1 MQTVNSYLK
10 NKKKK
15 EKTNGYKMKTVN
27 EIAKAN
33 KIDLSNL
40 EVKQDTSGLF
50 KDSNGGFLK
59 TVGGTLG
66 DLATDIGEGFLRA
79 VEGTTDWAQYRIS
92 DYERWLSK
100 QQKKAF
106 DKLGMEKVGNKIS
119 GLSKTASEK
128 LINNAKVDSTGA
140 LFGKNENQNL
150 FKKGWTNKLE
160 DNSILGDTADTIN
173 QGIGQ
178 IGAMV
183 GMSYLGGTALGG
195 TNAVSGTATALNRAN
210 KMRKATSAL
219 TSYSSAYGNA
229 RSEAYKNGAND
240 ETANK
245 TAMISGFSEAIS
257 EQFFDGIPGLK
268 SQGWANNLTGKVAGS
283 LEKSFGTKIGKTF
296 MKVTD
301 ALGEG
306 SEEIISNV
314 LQATGNDIAHALD
327 KNYNYGMENQTGN
340 ILKDSYNALTSEESL
355 KSFFTAAMTSALVGG
370 ADTFL
375 TTTQKNTIIK
385 EYAKEN
391 DISFAEA
398 KKQFETT
405 INDETNAIAGN
416 KSFNEKMD
424 IQENI
429 KRQELDNMKKG
440 IFIEKGQRDQAFQ
453 YNETENEQ
461 VNNML
466 KSLSE
471 KGNNT
476 SENHATAKMAE
487 KLIKDLGLNIE
498 FTNSE
503 ELRAKGLPEADGY
516 KEGNKL
522 VLNLNSNKLTSYVM
536 GHETTHFLENQ
547 GELYDAVS
555 KAVFDLATTK
565 GIHDGEVAKIK
576 KLYANIIDNKV
587 NEEMQNKGRALT
599 EQEINKITDDIV
611 RSELTANYVGEFF
624 TDEEFFRTLGKEN
637 PSILQK
643 LAEFFDELLS
653 KITGN
658 TERQQI
664 HEAKRKIKKVYA
676 EYMNGSQINLENSQE
691 VQMQNKGIT
700 EQKQQDSI
708 NIPTKQETTQKQE
721 INKSSEVN
729 LPTAEKIENKNK
741 ENAQKNENTV
751 KKTEKTDNETKTTE
765 ENIPTKTKIDNEE
778 GIKKIKEKYDTTE
791 KVTGSKKTIVLS
803 NGEKLSGT
811 YKLIEA
817 GNVSASHNA
826 ETFEKTEGFPTTENG
841 TTVNDRDYQSDKNA
855 QNLVT
860 QKSDNFDG
868 RAFADNGVIVT
879 KDGIVVSGNDRTMS
893 GDLAAKKGTDTAYI
907 EYLKDNA
914 SQFGFTVEQIDNM
927 KHPRVVF
934 ELNKK
939 LPYDTKTFAM
949 FNKDA
954 KKSKSVSERAKEIGK
969 TIDKDTINSVSEIID
984 NFDTI
989 DDLYNNEKA
998 TRELI
1003 SLMQAKNIIDSN
1015 DLSDVYN
1022 GSKFTGSGK
1031 DLVESVILGSVI
1043 NEDNAKYFSNN
1054 NDLKFKVMKAAPAL
1068 IQNKTL
1074 NDYSINELFNN
1085 AVEVYK
1091 KASSSKMTLDEFTSQ
1106 SNIFGDNDVDL
1117 VTKRIAQLLETKGY
1131 KNLRNFIEKYNAMAE
1146 FPASGQTDIF
1156 SGGQVETKEDIL
1168 RKALNIDD
1176 NTEIQYLISDR
1187 QYNIND
1193 FARRFAKANNYKN
1206 EISMDF
1212 ISKVANAYAY
1222 GEYDPNYNYTNV
1234 DDIEDSKFANDLIEK
1249 IKFELDKKGYHLNE
1263 LEDRFVKNDRQYSL
1277 SEDSKIRKAV
1287 NEGIDDVG
1295 ENGRFDTD
1303 RNTEILYDAIYTNA
1317 EKQLGRELTDADY
1330 TKIDEILDSYYKDG
1344 YYVTDNSFSLEEYAD
1359 VMLNKM
1365 NEVDSKLEDLGFEAN
1380 ESRSTY
1386 PGLMASRYYIKDG
1399 IQVRVGDHKNSTGYD
1414 ATFTRKELYNMTSDD
1429 IVNYVVEEYNRK
1441 SNTKYSLTDNQGRK
1455 LTKEQQEY
1463 FKNSKVVDD
1472 KGNLLTVY
1480 RGEPTKGKTEYIAKK
1495 GGGNKENNEYGIY
1508 FTNSKDFA
1516 KDFAFERIQ
1525 DPNDIFFVKKG
1536 KEGELK
1542 ESYLN
1547 ITNPLNLGTISREEI
1562 SNLYD
1567 YASDMGKLDGKEAFI
1582 NNMLNWQRI
1591 GNHQLMKMNLDMKKI
1606 ADNTIYDGLIAKLN
1620 VQGDEIE
1627 YAVFNSNQIKNVDN
1641 TKPTTN
1647 ADIRYMLSDNGEM
1660 VDKESGEKVTFN
1672 ATPVQSQLPIDSD
1685 KSLMVIHNLGEK
1697 KMNGIL
1703 DLGGIPVPSIAVTDP
1718 NIVDHNGFGDISLLF
1733 DKSTID
1739 PADIRNE
1746 IYDRDIWSPTQPQ
1759 IDYNIDENKLEE
1771 VSNKLGIRTY
1781 DLEDFAE
1788 NNSTPEYLADRLS
1801 IVEEIVDKYV
1811 KDNNIEYEEGYKK
1824 PEMRVNFND
1833 NDNIRNFVIDNDFD
1847 VNKLVNNENLKQKY
1861 FELIKE
1867 FYDKSPLQGMAQQAY
1882 KDKIEQLNNFIDVQK
1897 GAGDGIVRVLK
1908 RYQDDFET
1916 IKSGENKII
1925 DEWQTNKNKKE
1936 AALNNGLKEYLV
1948 KEIQPLFTEKGIYNG
1963 KDYLTPSGNRRSF
1976 WQLHDEYNL
1985 ENLVN
1990 ALTKGETTGSEK
2002 TLVTGYGQIQAKMSN
2017 KFNSIEDIKN
2027 AKNQLMPEAEVKK
2040 ITEEYSNAIAEDI
2053 DELSKY
2059 MYDSMFSFDNAS
2071 NLIFD
2076 YASEK
2081 THDEKSFMKNAKE
2094 YGINRVPTELINKIN
2109 SDLEN
2114 LKNIPTD
2121 YFEAKP
2127 QRAVGLDEIQAAIIP
2142 SNTSAELKQRINDA
2156 GINYYEYDPTIE
2168 GDRNRVINQFNDL
2181 KFMLKGDEMS
2191 GIYTPKNQFTN
2202 RLSDGLIQENLP
2214 TEEATNLPTSNTN
2227 NEEEN
2232 IFEKPTRR
2240 QVIDRN
2246 RQLAREQLGDITK
2259 IKDKKKGI
2267 MYQINTMKRNL
2278 RDIMTPE
2285 QAKSMYETYFRPIT
2299 ENNAKMEKDITS
2311 YNERIQKYN
2320 LNNEESVYT
2329 QMLGE
2334 LRYNPDSELTS
2345 KEVNDYYNKNS
2356 RKIDA
2361 GKVDKAIEEFRS
2373 IYDELI
2379 GRVNQTLTANGYK
2392 EIEYRQGYFPHFIE
2406 EKATSP
2412 IGKFAEKLGWKVKSG
2427 QLPTDIAGITDQ
2439 FKPGKTWTTFSQH
2452 RTGDATDYN
2461 ALKGLDNYLRGAMDV
2476 IHHTNDIQK
2485 LRALEN
2491 EIRYQYS
2498 EKGIKEKIDSIYADD
2513 TLDMEEKNDAIYTLT
2528 NNMRNSG
2535 LGNFVTEI
2543 RNYTDN
2549 LANKKAFGD
2558 RSMEQQFG
2566 RDTYSIMQNIN
2577 SRVSANMVGGNIS
2590 SALTNFIPITQAW
2603 SQLSTKNLMKGMYES
2618 IKASIKDDGFA
2629 NNSVYLTNRT
2639 KKAERLYKSGLDK
2652 INDKLGVPFEAIDSF
2667 TSNTIVRA
2675 KYHDNIEKGMS
2686 EQEAIRNADEFA
2698 KDVMAGRSK
2707 GDMPT
2712 IMNQKN
2718 PLMKLMTAFQL
2729 EVNNQYG
2736 YMFKDIPAD
2745 LGDEA
2750 KRKLVGAF
2758 IKMFFGAWL
2767 YNQLSEKVTGR
2778 KSAFSPIDMAIDDI
2792 KTATNENLDLG
2803 DKISAIA
2810 EDTAQELPF
2819 VGGLLGGGR
2828 LPIQSA
2834 IPYENP
2840 LEMVTGTISDVSK
2853 TFDEDES
2860 KKKNAIKKLMK
2871 EWSKP
2876 VYYVAM
2882 PFGGGQIKKTI
2893 EGISMYNEN
2902 LPVAGSYT
2910 DSGKL
2915 RFEAPE
2921 DTLGKLQAAVFGQYA
2936 SKNAREYFDNGY
2948 QPLTE
2953 KQINTALDAGLNI
2966 NEYREYNSGIK
2977 AQENNNDKINYIN
2990 NLPLEN
2996 EQKNV
3001 LANDVLKR
3009 KEKVDISDYGNYGS
3023 LEEFDYANKNPGKY
3037 NAITQITDYDSYN
3050 EYKKKINE
3058 IKDQYEDTN
3067 ERKQAVF
3074 SYINSLE
3081 LNKYQKLMLQK
3092 LASGY
3097 SIKNYKREM
3106 QNYINSL
3113 ELSAAEKQQID
3124 DALFK

>member
-50 KDSNGGFLK
+50 QDSKGGFLK

-66 DLATDIGEGFLRA
+66 DLASDIGEGFLRA

-92 DYERWLSK
+92 DYEKWLSK

-160 DNSILGDTADTIN
+160 ENSILGDTADTIN

-183 GMSYLGGTALGG
+183 GMSHLGGTVLGG

-405 INDETNAIAGN
+405 INDETKAIAGN

-637 PSILQK
+637 PSILQR

-691 VQMQNKGIT
+691 VQMKNKVIT

-751 KKTEKTDNETKTTE
+751 KKIEKTDNETKTTE

-969 TIDKDTINSVSEIID
+969 TIDEDTINSVSEIID

-1015 DLSDVYN
+1015 DLSDIYN

-1091 KASSSKMTLDEFTSQ
+1091 KASSSKMTLDEFTNQ

-1263 LEDRFVKNDRQYSL
+1263 LEDRFVKNDRQYML
-1277 SEDSKIRKAV
+1277 SD
-1287 NEGIDDVG
+1287 
-1295 ENGRFDTD
+1295 
-1303 RNTEILYDAIYTNA
+1303 
-1317 EKQLGRELTDADY
+1317 
-1330 TKIDEILDSYYKDG
+1330 
-1344 YYVTDNSFSLEEYAD
+1344 
-1359 VMLNKM
+1359 
-1365 NEVDSKLEDLGFEAN
+1365 
-1380 ESRSTY
+1380 
-1386 PGLMASRYYIKDG
+1386 
-1399 IQVRVGDHKNSTGYD
+1399 
-1414 ATFTRKELYNMTSDD
+1414 
-1429 IVNYVVEEYNRK
+1429 
-1441 SNTKYSLTDNQGRK
+1441 TDNQGRK

-1567 YASDMGKLDGKEAFI
+1567 YASDMGKLDGKETFI

-1591 GNHQLMKMNLDMKKI
+1591 GNHQLMKMNLDMKEI

-1627 YAVFNSNQIKNVDN
+1627 YAVFNSNQIKSVDN

-1647 ADIRYMLSDNGEM
+1647 ADIRYMLSDDDLNKYIFDKDFYNQFQYENKEKITKSVEELQKELETIDESNDDGWEKGYNIRQDIKALKNGYDNQYDYIVSREKERLTEQYQRGQL
-1660 VDKESGEKVTFN
+1660 DKKI
-1672 ATPVQSQLPIDSD
+1672 Q
-1685 KSLMVIHNLGEK
+1685 EK
-1697 KMNGIL
+1697 KN
-1703 DLGGIPVPSIAVTDP
+1703 
-1718 NIVDHNGFGDISLLF
+1718 
-1733 DKSTID
+1733 
-1739 PADIRNE
+1739 
-1746 IYDRDIWSPTQPQ
+1746 
-1759 IDYNIDENKLEE
+1759 
-1771 VSNKLGIRTY
+1771 
-1781 DLEDFAE
+1781 
-1788 NNSTPEYLADRLS
+1788 
-1801 IVEEIVDKYV
+1801 EEIK
-1811 KDNNIEYEEGYKK
+1811 
-1824 PEMRVNFND
+1824 
-1833 NDNIRNFVIDNDFD
+1833 
-1847 VNKLVNNENLKQKY
+1847 LKQ
-1861 FELIKE
+1861 
-1867 FYDKSPLQGMAQQAY
+1867 
-1882 KDKIEQLNNFIDVQK
+1882 
-1897 GAGDGIVRVLK
+1897 
-1908 RYQDDFET
+1908 
-1916 IKSGENKII
+1916 
-1925 DEWQTNKNKKE
+1925 
-1936 AALNNGLKEYLV
+1936 
-1948 KEIQPLFTEKGIYNG
+1948 
-1963 KDYLTPSGNRRSF
+1963 
-1976 WQLHDEYNL
+1976 L
-1985 ENLVN
+1985 E
-1990 ALTKGETTGSEK
+1990 
-2002 TLVTGYGQIQAKMSN
+2002 
-2017 KFNSIEDIKN
+2017 EDIKN
-2027 AKNQLMPEAEVKK
+2027 SSDFKNKQFEIIQKTNPAPDENHVWIRSPKDIKTWSEAMQDEESFAWGDFNYEDAEKALK
-2040 ITEEYSNAIAEDI
+2040 TNRITVYSSYNIKNGTFVSTSYQQA
-2053 DELSKY
+2053 L
-2059 MYDSMFSFDNAS
+2059 
-2071 NLIFD
+2071 D
-2076 YASEK
+2076 YA
-2081 THDEKSFMKNAKE
+2081 
-2094 YGINRVPTELINKIN
+2094 G
-2109 SDLEN
+2109 
-2114 LKNIPTD
+2114 
-2121 YFEAKP
+2121 
-2127 QRAVGLDEIQAAIIP
+2127 
-2142 SNTSAELKQRINDA
+2142 
-2156 GINYYEYDPTIE
+2156 
-2168 GDRNRVINQFNDL
+2168 GDRSKVHSKVVKTTNVAWINGDEGQYAKVDNQY
-2181 KFMLKGDEMS
+2181 MLKGDEMT

-2214 TEEATNLPTSNTN
+2214 TEEKTNLPTSNTN

-2278 RDIMTPE
+2278 RDIMTAE
-2285 QAKSMYETYFRPIT
+2285 QAKSMYETYFRPIS

-2356 RKIDA
+2356 KKIDA

-2513 TLDMEEKNDAIYTLT
+2513 ALDMEEKNDAIYTLT
-2528 NNMRNSG
+2528 NNIRNSG
-2535 LGNFVTEI
+2535 LGNFATEI

-2639 KKAERLYKSGLDK
+2639 KKADRLYKSGIDK
-2652 INDKLGVPFEAIDSF
+2652 INDKLGIPFEAIDSF

-2767 YNQLSEKVTGR
+2767 YNQLSEKITGR

-2810 EDTAQELPF
+2810 KDTAQELPF

-2853 TFDEDES
+2853 TFDEDET

-2902 LPVAGSYT
+2902 LPIAGSYT

-3001 LANDVLKR
+3001 LANEVLKR

>member
-15 EKTNGYKMKTVN
+15 ENTNGYKMKTVN

-40 EVKQDTSGLF
+40 EVKQDTSRLF
-50 KDSNGGFLK
+50 QDSKGGFLK

-66 DLATDIGEGFLRA
+66 DLASDIGEGFLRA

-92 DYERWLSK
+92 DYEKWLSK

-128 LINNAKVDSTGA
+128 LINNAKTDSTGA

-160 DNSILGDTADTIN
+160 ENSILGDTADTIN

-183 GMSYLGGTALGG
+183 GMSYLGGTVLGG

-210 KMRKATSAL
+210 KIRKTTSAL
-219 TSYSSAYGNA
+219 TAYSSAYGNA

-268 SQGWANNLTGKVAGS
+268 SQGWADNLTGKVAGS

-370 ADTFL
+370 ANTFL

-405 INDETNAIAGN
+405 INDETKAIAGN

-691 VQMQNKGIT
+691 VQMKNKGIT
-700 EQKQQDSI
+700 EQKQQDNI
-708 NIPTKQETTQKQE
+708 NIPTKQETIQKQE

-729 LPTAEKIENKNK
+729 LPTAEKIENKNE

-751 KKTEKTDNETKTTE
+751 KKIEKTDNETKITE

-778 GIKKIKEKYDTTE
+778 GIKKIKEKYDTAE

-914 SQFGFTVEQIDNM
+914 SQFGFTLEQIDNM

-969 TIDKDTINSVSEIID
+969 TIDEDTINSVSEIID

-1156 SGGQVETKEDIL
+1156 SGGQVETKADIL

-1193 FARRFAKANNYKN
+1193 FARRFAKATNYKD

-1263 LEDRFVKNDRQYSL
+1263 LENRFVKNDRQYMLSDDKVQGL
-1277 SEDSKIRKAV
+1277 ENYTKDEIKEISNSHIMQILEDNDLYDIEIKGIDIHGSRNRGTAREDSDLDVVVEYDGDMSEDSLFDIL
-1287 NEGIDDVG
+1287 NE
-1295 ENGRFDTD
+1295 EP
-1303 RNTEILYDAIYTNA
+1303 LYI
-1317 EKQLGRELTDADY
+1317 
-1330 TKIDEILDSYYKDG
+1330 
-1344 YYVTDNSFSLEEYAD
+1344 
-1359 VMLNKM
+1359 
-1365 NEVDSKLEDLGFEAN
+1365 
-1380 ESRSTY
+1380 
-1386 PGLMASRYYIKDG
+1386 DG
-1399 IQVRVGDHKNSTGYD
+1399 IQV
-1414 ATFTRKELYNMTSDD
+1414 D
-1429 IVNYVVEEYNRK
+1429 INPITKYKSGTLEEYMKR
-1441 SNTKYSLTDNQGRK
+1441 S
-1455 LTKEQQEY
+1455 
-1463 FKNSKVVDD
+1463 
-1472 KGNLLTVY
+1472 
-1480 RGEPTKGKTEYIAKK
+1480 
-1495 GGGNKENNEYGIY
+1495 NEY
-1508 FTNSKDFA
+1508 D
-1516 KDFAFERIQ
+1516 
-1525 DPNDIFFVKKG
+1525 
-1536 KEGELK
+1536 
-1542 ESYLN
+1542 
-1547 ITNPLNLGTISREEI
+1547 
-1562 SNLYD
+1562 
-1567 YASDMGKLDGKEAFI
+1567 
-1582 NNMLNWQRI
+1582 
-1591 GNHQLMKMNLDMKKI
+1591 KKI
-1606 ADNTIYDGLIAKLN
+1606 L
-1620 VQGDEIE
+1620 
-1627 YAVFNSNQIKNVDN
+1627 SNQDKQ
-1641 TKPTTN
+1641 
-1647 ADIRYMLSDNGEM
+1647 YMLSDNQRTNDKINQSMTMDEAKDM
-1660 VDKESGEKVTFN
+1660 VQRIFT
-1672 ATPVQSQLPIDSD
+1672 L
-1685 KSLMVIHNLGEK
+1685 
-1697 KMNGIL
+1697 NGIKDFYDDKYKNGDEWL
-1703 DLGGIPVPSIAVTDP
+1703 AGEGIDEVEMYAENTELIQNKFINKLYNKD
-1718 NIVDHNGFGDISLLF
+1718 NGFYDDYYLSDILNAYQNGTLTGEVKQ
-1733 DKSTID
+1733 DIGRID
-1739 PADIRNE
+1739 TSKNTNYKDNRFYAPQDIKGGKELYELANQRVTNNNRNE
-1746 IYDRDIWSPTQPQ
+1746 IYKARAAFIINAHNKGYAEELGLTTDEINKKLKSWANYPKKAMELSQTLNEGVSKQNQWSGMENSSIVNSISISNDEMAKMVKEIKGDSNGWQRSYITGAMLAIDTH
-1759 IDYNIDENKLEE
+1759 IDYSNLTFDFEQGAELMKKHAAGDYDSKTDVIRIGNGGQNTVAHEMGHYID
-1771 VSNKLGIRTY
+1771 
-1781 DLEDFAE
+1781 
-1788 NNSTPEYLADRLS
+1788 YLWGKQLFGRKDALS
-1801 IVEEIVDKYV
+1801 SLV
-1811 KDNNIEYEEGYKK
+1811 KS
-1824 PEMRVNFND
+1824 
-1833 NDNIRNFVIDNDFD
+1833 
-1847 VNKLVNNENLKQKY
+1847 
-1861 FELIKE
+1861 
-1867 FYDKSPLQGMAQQAY
+1867 YDKSKFTKEQIQFIEHFNEFQDSIERVGEQGDTLQYGSSRDASYWQKPTETFARFVGKFTEWVKNQATNNRYGYEDKFY
-1882 KDKIEQLNNFIDVQK
+1882 KDK
-1897 GAGDGIVRVLK
+1897 
-1908 RYQDDFET
+1908 
-1916 IKSGENKII
+1916 
-1925 DEWQTNKNKKE
+1925 
-1936 AALNNGLKEYLV
+1936 
-1948 KEIQPLFTEKGIYNG
+1948 FTE
-1963 KDYLTPSGNRRSF
+1963 
-1976 WQLHDEYNL
+1976 
-1985 ENLVN
+1985 
-1990 ALTKGETTGSEK
+1990 
-2002 TLVTGYGQIQAKMSN
+2002 
-2017 KFNSIEDIKN
+2017 
-2027 AKNQLMPEAEVKK
+2027 NQYKEFVK
-2040 ITEEYSNAIAEDI
+2040 I
-2053 DELSKY
+2053 LQ
-2059 MYDSMFSFDNAS
+2059 
-2071 NLIFD
+2071 
-2076 YASEK
+2076 
-2081 THDEKSFMKNAKE
+2081 EKSALD
-2094 YGINRVPTELINKIN
+2094 TT
-2109 SDLEN
+2109 
-2114 LKNIPTD
+2114 TD
-2121 YFEAKP
+2121 
-2127 QRAVGLDEIQAAIIP
+2127 
-2142 SNTSAELKQRINDA
+2142 
-2156 GINYYEYDPTIE
+2156 
-2168 GDRNRVINQFNDL
+2168 NQY
-2181 KFMLKGDEMS
+2181 MLKGDEMS
-2191 GIYTPKNQFTN
+2191 GIYTPKNQLTN

-2214 TEEATNLPTSNTN
+2214 TEEKTNLPTSNTN

-2320 LNNEESVYT
+2320 LNNEESIYT

-2652 INDKLGVPFEAIDSF
+2652 INDKLGIPFEAIDSF

-2810 EDTAQELPF
+2810 KDTAQELPF

-2882 PFGGGQIKKTI
+2882 PFGGGQIKKTV

-3001 LANDVLKR
+3001 LANEVLKR

>member
-15 EKTNGYKMKTVN
+15 ENTNRYKMKTVN

-50 KDSNGGFLK
+50 QDSKGGFLK

-66 DLATDIGEGFLRA
+66 DLASDIGEGFLRA

-92 DYERWLSK
+92 DYEKWLSK

-119 GLSKTASEK
+119 GLSKTASKK
-128 LINNAKVDSTGA
+128 LINNAKTDSTGA

-160 DNSILGDTADTIN
+160 ENSILGDTADTIN

-183 GMSYLGGTALGG
+183 GMSYLGGTLLGG

-210 KMRKATSAL
+210 KIRKTTSAL
-219 TSYSSAYGNA
+219 TAYSSAYGNA

-268 SQGWANNLTGKVAGS
+268 SQGWADNLTGKVAGS

-370 ADTFL
+370 ANTFL

-405 INDETNAIAGN
+405 INDETKAIAGN

-453 YNETENEQ
+453 YNKTENEQ

-587 NEEMQNKGRALT
+587 NEEIQNKGRALT

-637 PSILQK
+637 PSILQR

-691 VQMQNKGIT
+691 VQMKNKGIT

-751 KKTEKTDNETKTTE
+751 KKIEKTDNETKTTE

-969 TIDKDTINSVSEIID
+969 TIDEDTINSVSEIID

-1015 DLSDVYN
+1015 DLSDIYN

-1193 FARRFAKANNYKN
+1193 FARRFAKANDYKN

-1263 LEDRFVKNDRQYSL
+1263 LEDRFVKNDRQY
-1277 SEDSKIRKAV
+1277 
-1287 NEGIDDVG
+1287 
-1295 ENGRFDTD
+1295 
-1303 RNTEILYDAIYTNA
+1303 
-1317 EKQLGRELTDADY
+1317 
-1330 TKIDEILDSYYKDG
+1330 
-1344 YYVTDNSFSLEEYAD
+1344 
-1359 VMLNKM
+1359 MLNDNNIKDISTGYSNDEYYREMQYIQDGKVIGKLNYGEYDGIPSVKM
-1365 NEVDSKLEDLGFEAN
+1365 LEVDSEFRRKGIGKKLLQELQKKYNGIEIDFGMTTPDGTSLLENATYEIENKEVADKLKRIKEIQNKLDEYDEGYKNYYDNNLIPPQNYAEDYNELYDEKRKLEEETWN
-1380 ESRSTY
+1380 
-1386 PGLMASRYYIKDG
+1386 K
-1399 IQVRVGDHKNSTGYD
+1399 K
-1414 ATFTRKELYNMTSDD
+1414 ATKTFVKT
-1429 IVNYVVEEYNRK
+1429 
-1441 SNTKYSLTDNQGRK
+1441 
-1455 LTKEQQEY
+1455 
-1463 FKNSKVVDD
+1463 DD
-1472 KGNLLTVY
+1472 K
-1480 RGEPTKGKTEYIAKK
+1480 
-1495 GGGNKENNEYGIY
+1495 
-1508 FTNSKDFA
+1508 
-1516 KDFAFERIQ
+1516 Q
-1525 DPNDIFFVKKG
+1525 
-1536 KEGELK
+1536 
-1542 ESYLN
+1542 
-1547 ITNPLNLGTISREEI
+1547 
-1562 SNLYD
+1562 
-1567 YASDMGKLDGKEAFI
+1567 
-1582 NNMLNWQRI
+1582 
-1591 GNHQLMKMNLDMKKI
+1591 
-1606 ADNTIYDGLIAKLN
+1606 
-1620 VQGDEIE
+1620 
-1627 YAVFNSNQIKNVDN
+1627 
-1641 TKPTTN
+1641 
-1647 ADIRYMLSDNGEM
+1647 YMLSDNQSTDDKINKSMTMDEAKDMVQRIFTLNGIKDFYDDKYKNGDEWLAGEGIDEVEM
-1660 VDKESGEKVTFN
+1660 YAENTELILNKFINKLYNKDNGFYDDYYLSDILNAYQNGTLTGEVKQDIGRIDTSKNTNYKDNRFYAPQDIKGGKELYDLANQRVTNNNRSEVYKARADFIIN
-1672 ATPVQSQLPIDSD
+1672 AHNKGYTE
-1685 KSLMVIHNLGEK
+1685 NLGLTTDEVNKRLKSWANYPK
-1697 KMNGIL
+1697 KAMELSQTLNEGVSKQNQWSGMENSSIVNSISISNDEMAKMVKEIKGDSNGWQRSYITGTML
-1703 DLGGIPVPSIAVTDP
+1703 A
-1718 NIVDHNGFGDISLLF
+1718 
-1733 DKSTID
+1733 ID
-1739 PADIRNE
+1739 
-1746 IYDRDIWSPTQPQ
+1746 TH
-1759 IDYNIDENKLEE
+1759 IDYSNLTFDFEQGAELMKKHAAGDYDSTTDVIRIGNGGQNTVAHEMGHYID
-1771 VSNKLGIRTY
+1771 
-1781 DLEDFAE
+1781 
-1788 NNSTPEYLADRLS
+1788 YLWGKQLFGRKDTLS
-1801 IVEEIVDKYV
+1801 SLV
-1811 KDNNIEYEEGYKK
+1811 KS
-1824 PEMRVNFND
+1824 
-1833 NDNIRNFVIDNDFD
+1833 
-1847 VNKLVNNENLKQKY
+1847 
-1861 FELIKE
+1861 
-1867 FYDKSPLQGMAQQAY
+1867 YDKSKFTTEQIQFIEHFNEFQDSIERVGEQGDTLQYGSSRNASYWQKPTETFARFVGKFTEWVKNQATNNRYGYEDKFY
-1882 KDKIEQLNNFIDVQK
+1882 KDK
-1897 GAGDGIVRVLK
+1897 
-1908 RYQDDFET
+1908 
-1916 IKSGENKII
+1916 
-1925 DEWQTNKNKKE
+1925 
-1936 AALNNGLKEYLV
+1936 
-1948 KEIQPLFTEKGIYNG
+1948 FTESQYKE
-1963 KDYLTPSGNRRSF
+1963 F
-1976 WQLHDEYNL
+1976 
-1985 ENLVN
+1985 
-1990 ALTKGETTGSEK
+1990 
-2002 TLVTGYGQIQAKMSN
+2002 
-2017 KFNSIEDIKN
+2017 
-2027 AKNQLMPEAEVKK
+2027 VK
-2040 ITEEYSNAIAEDI
+2040 I
-2053 DELSKY
+2053 LQ
-2059 MYDSMFSFDNAS
+2059 
-2071 NLIFD
+2071 
-2076 YASEK
+2076 
-2081 THDEKSFMKNAKE
+2081 EKSALD
-2094 YGINRVPTELINKIN
+2094 TT
-2109 SDLEN
+2109 
-2114 LKNIPTD
+2114 TD
-2121 YFEAKP
+2121 
-2127 QRAVGLDEIQAAIIP
+2127 
-2142 SNTSAELKQRINDA
+2142 
-2156 GINYYEYDPTIE
+2156 
-2168 GDRNRVINQFNDL
+2168 NQY
-2181 KFMLKGDEMS
+2181 MLKGDEMS

-2214 TEEATNLPTSNTN
+2214 TEEKTNLPTSNTN

-2246 RQLAREQLGDITK
+2246 RQLAREQLGDITQ

-2267 MYQINTMKRNL
+2267 MYQLNTMKRNL

-2528 NNMRNSG
+2528 NNIRNSG
-2535 LGNFVTEI
+2535 LGNFATEI

-2652 INDKLGVPFEAIDSF
+2652 INDKLGIPFEAIDSF

-2810 EDTAQELPF
+2810 KDTAQELPF

-2840 LEMVTGTISDVSK
+2840 LEMVTGTISDISK

-2915 RFEAPE
+2915 RFEAPD

-3001 LANDVLKR
+3001 LANEVLKR

-3037 NAITQITDYDSYN
+3037 NAITKITDYDSYN
-3050 EYKKKINE
+3050 KYKKKINE

>member
-50 KDSNGGFLK
+50 KDSKGGFLK

-66 DLATDIGEGFLRA
+66 DLASDIGEGFLRA

-92 DYERWLSK
+92 DYEKWLSK

-160 DNSILGDTADTIN
+160 ENSILGDTADTIN

-183 GMSYLGGTALGG
+183 GMSHLGGTVLGG

-691 VQMQNKGIT
+691 VQMKNKGIT
-700 EQKQQDSI
+700 EQKQQDNI

-751 KKTEKTDNETKTTE
+751 KKIEKTDNETKTTE

-778 GIKKIKEKYDTTE
+778 GIKKIKEKYDTAE

-969 TIDKDTINSVSEIID
+969 TIDEDTINSVSEIID

-998 TRELI
+998 ARELI

-1015 DLSDVYN
+1015 DLSDIYN

-1085 AVEVYK
+1085 AIEVYK
-1091 KASSSKMTLDEFTSQ
+1091 KASSSKMTLDEFTNQ

-1263 LEDRFVKNDRQYSL
+1263 LEDRFVKNDRQYML
-1277 SEDSKIRKAV
+1277 SD
-1287 NEGIDDVG
+1287 
-1295 ENGRFDTD
+1295 
-1303 RNTEILYDAIYTNA
+1303 
-1317 EKQLGRELTDADY
+1317 
-1330 TKIDEILDSYYKDG
+1330 
-1344 YYVTDNSFSLEEYAD
+1344 
-1359 VMLNKM
+1359 
-1365 NEVDSKLEDLGFEAN
+1365 
-1380 ESRSTY
+1380 
-1386 PGLMASRYYIKDG
+1386 
-1399 IQVRVGDHKNSTGYD
+1399 
-1414 ATFTRKELYNMTSDD
+1414 
-1429 IVNYVVEEYNRK
+1429 
-1441 SNTKYSLTDNQGRK
+1441 TDNQGRK

-1463 FKNSKVVDD
+1463 FKNSKVVDE

-1567 YASDMGKLDGKEAFI
+1567 YASDMGKLDGKETFI

-1606 ADNTIYDGLIAKLN
+1606 ADNTTYDGLIAKLN

-1627 YAVFNSNQIKNVDN
+1627 YAVFNSNQIKDVDN

-1647 ADIRYMLSDNGEM
+1647 ADIRYMLSDKPLEQRVYGDELLNAQDLIEEVKNVGANVDNNGYITLYHVTNPESA
-1660 VDKESGEKVTFN
+1660 KKIRESGKMFAKEDGIFFSTSKNAQQGEGRGGITLEFKIPAEK
-1672 ATPVQSQLPIDSD
+1672 L
-1685 KSLMVIHNLGEK
+1685 
-1697 KMNGIL
+1697 IL
-1703 DLGGIPVPSIAVTDP
+1703 DDLFSDNADLKIPL
-1718 NIVDHNGFGDISLLF
+1718 NN
-1733 DKSTID
+1733 K
-1739 PADIRNE
+1739 NE
-1746 IYDRDIWSPTQPQ
+1746 ILD
-1759 IDYNIDENKLEE
+1759 
-1771 VSNKLGIRTY
+1771 VSQYLV
-1781 DLEDFAE
+1781 E
-1788 NNSTPEYLADRLS
+1788 NN
-1801 IVEEIVDKYV
+1801 
-1811 KDNNIEYEEGYKK
+1811 
-1824 PEMRVNFND
+1824 
-1833 NDNIRNFVIDNDFD
+1833 
-1847 VNKLVNNENLKQKY
+1847 KQY
-1861 FELIKE
+1861 
-1867 FYDKSPLQGMAQQAY
+1867 
-1882 KDKIEQLNNFIDVQK
+1882 
-1897 GAGDGIVRVLK
+1897 
-1908 RYQDDFET
+1908 
-1916 IKSGENKII
+1916 
-1925 DEWQTNKNKKE
+1925 
-1936 AALNNGLKEYLV
+1936 
-1948 KEIQPLFTEKGIYNG
+1948 
-1963 KDYLTPSGNRRSF
+1963 
-1976 WQLHDEYNL
+1976 
-1985 ENLVN
+1985 
-1990 ALTKGETTGSEK
+1990 
-2002 TLVTGYGQIQAKMSN
+2002 
-2017 KFNSIEDIKN
+2017 
-2027 AKNQLMPEAEVKK
+2027 
-2040 ITEEYSNAIAEDI
+2040 
-2053 DELSKY
+2053 
-2059 MYDSMFSFDNAS
+2059 
-2071 NLIFD
+2071 
-2076 YASEK
+2076 
-2081 THDEKSFMKNAKE
+2081 
-2094 YGINRVPTELINKIN
+2094 
-2109 SDLEN
+2109 
-2114 LKNIPTD
+2114 
-2121 YFEAKP
+2121 
-2127 QRAVGLDEIQAAIIP
+2127 
-2142 SNTSAELKQRINDA
+2142 
-2156 GINYYEYDPTIE
+2156 
-2168 GDRNRVINQFNDL
+2168 
-2181 KFMLKGDEMS
+2181 MLKGDEMS
-2191 GIYTPKNQFTN
+2191 GIYIPKNQFTN

-2214 TEEATNLPTSNTN
+2214 TEEKTNLPTSNTN

-2356 RKIDA
+2356 KKIDA
-2361 GKVDKAIEEFRS
+2361 GKVDKAIKEFRS

-2528 NNMRNSG
+2528 NNIRNSG
-2535 LGNFVTEI
+2535 LGNFATEI

-2639 KKAERLYKSGLDK
+2639 KQADRLYKSGIDK

-2828 LPIQSA
+2828 LPIQAA

-2840 LEMVTGTISDVSK
+2840 LEMVTGTISDISK

-2893 EGISMYNEN
+2893 EGLGMYDDN
-2902 LPVAGSYT
+2902 LPIAGSYT

-2915 RFEAPE
+2915 RFEAPD

-3001 LANDVLKR
+3001 LANEVLKR

>member
-15 EKTNGYKMKTVN
+15 ENTNRYKMKTVN

-50 KDSNGGFLK
+50 QDSKGGFLK

-66 DLATDIGEGFLRA
+66 DLASDIGEGFLRA

-92 DYERWLSK
+92 DYEKWLSK

-160 DNSILGDTADTIN
+160 ENSILGDTADTIN

-183 GMSYLGGTALGG
+183 GMSYLGGTVLGG

-210 KMRKATSAL
+210 KIRKTTSAL
-219 TSYSSAYGNA
+219 TAYSSAYGNA

-355 KSFFTAAMTSALVGG
+355 KSLFTAAMTSALVGG
-370 ADTFL
+370 ANTFL

-587 NEEMQNKGRALT
+587 NEEIQNKGRALT

-637 PSILQK
+637 PSILQR

-691 VQMQNKGIT
+691 VQMKNKGIT

-751 KKTEKTDNETKTTE
+751 KKIEKTDNETKTTE

-969 TIDKDTINSVSEIID
+969 TIDEDTINSVSEIID

-1015 DLSDVYN
+1015 DLSDIYN

-1193 FARRFAKANNYKN
+1193 FARRFAKVNNYKN

-1263 LEDRFVKNDRQYSL
+1263 LEDRFVKNDRQYML
-1277 SEDSKIRKAV
+1277 SD
-1287 NEGIDDVG
+1287 
-1295 ENGRFDTD
+1295 
-1303 RNTEILYDAIYTNA
+1303 
-1317 EKQLGRELTDADY
+1317 
-1330 TKIDEILDSYYKDG
+1330 
-1344 YYVTDNSFSLEEYAD
+1344 
-1359 VMLNKM
+1359 
-1365 NEVDSKLEDLGFEAN
+1365 
-1380 ESRSTY
+1380 
-1386 PGLMASRYYIKDG
+1386 
-1399 IQVRVGDHKNSTGYD
+1399 
-1414 ATFTRKELYNMTSDD
+1414 
-1429 IVNYVVEEYNRK
+1429 
-1441 SNTKYSLTDNQGRK
+1441 TDNQGRK

-1463 FKNSKVVDD
+1463 FKNSKVVDE

-1525 DPNDIFFVKKG
+1525 DPNDIFFEKKG

-1567 YASDMGKLDGKEAFI
+1567 YASDIGKLDGKETFI

-1647 ADIRYMLSDNGEM
+1647 DDIRY
-1660 VDKESGEKVTFN
+1660 
-1672 ATPVQSQLPIDSD
+1672 
-1685 KSLMVIHNLGEK
+1685 
-1697 KMNGIL
+1697 
-1703 DLGGIPVPSIAVTDP
+1703 
-1718 NIVDHNGFGDISLLF
+1718 
-1733 DKSTID
+1733 
-1739 PADIRNE
+1739 
-1746 IYDRDIWSPTQPQ
+1746 
-1759 IDYNIDENKLEE
+1759 
-1771 VSNKLGIRTY
+1771 
-1781 DLEDFAE
+1781 
-1788 NNSTPEYLADRLS
+1788 
-1801 IVEEIVDKYV
+1801 
-1811 KDNNIEYEEGYKK
+1811 
-1824 PEMRVNFND
+1824 
-1833 NDNIRNFVIDNDFD
+1833 
-1847 VNKLVNNENLKQKY
+1847 
-1861 FELIKE
+1861 
-1867 FYDKSPLQGMAQQAY
+1867 
-1882 KDKIEQLNNFIDVQK
+1882 
-1897 GAGDGIVRVLK
+1897 
-1908 RYQDDFET
+1908 
-1916 IKSGENKII
+1916 
-1925 DEWQTNKNKKE
+1925 
-1936 AALNNGLKEYLV
+1936 
-1948 KEIQPLFTEKGIYNG
+1948 
-1963 KDYLTPSGNRRSF
+1963 
-1976 WQLHDEYNL
+1976 
-1985 ENLVN
+1985 
-1990 ALTKGETTGSEK
+1990 
-2002 TLVTGYGQIQAKMSN
+2002 
-2017 KFNSIEDIKN
+2017 
-2027 AKNQLMPEAEVKK
+2027 
-2040 ITEEYSNAIAEDI
+2040 
-2053 DELSKY
+2053 
-2059 MYDSMFSFDNAS
+2059 
-2071 NLIFD
+2071 
-2076 YASEK
+2076 
-2081 THDEKSFMKNAKE
+2081 
-2094 YGINRVPTELINKIN
+2094 
-2109 SDLEN
+2109 
-2114 LKNIPTD
+2114 
-2121 YFEAKP
+2121 
-2127 QRAVGLDEIQAAIIP
+2127 
-2142 SNTSAELKQRINDA
+2142 
-2156 GINYYEYDPTIE
+2156 
-2168 GDRNRVINQFNDL
+2168 
-2181 KFMLKGDEMS
+2181 MLKGDEMT

-2214 TEEATNLPTSNTN
+2214 TEEKTNLPTSNTN

-2356 RKIDA
+2356 KKIDA
-2361 GKVDKAIEEFRS
+2361 DKVDKAIEEFRS

-2535 LGNFVTEI
+2535 LGNFATEI

-2577 SRVSANMVGGNIS
+2577 RRVSANMVGGNIS

-2639 KKAERLYKSGLDK
+2639 KQAERLYKTGIDK
-2652 INDKLGVPFEAIDSF
+2652 INDKLGIPFEAIDSF

-2767 YNQLSEKVTGR
+2767 YNQLSEKITGR

-2810 EDTAQELPF
+2810 KDTAQELPF

-2853 TFDEDES
+2853 TFDEDET

-2882 PFGGGQIKKTI
+2882 PFGGGQIKKTV

>member
-15 EKTNGYKMKTVN
+15 ENTNRYKMKTVN

-50 KDSNGGFLK
+50 QDSKGGFLK

-66 DLATDIGEGFLRA
+66 DLASDIGEGFLRA

-92 DYERWLSK
+92 DYEKWLSK

-160 DNSILGDTADTIN
+160 ENSILGDTADTIN

-183 GMSYLGGTALGG
+183 GMSHLGGTVLGG

-355 KSFFTAAMTSALVGG
+355 KSFFTAAMTSALVGS

-587 NEEMQNKGRALT
+587 NEEMQNKGRTLT

-691 VQMQNKGIT
+691 VQMKNKGIT
-700 EQKQQDSI
+700 EQKQQDNI

-751 KKTEKTDNETKTTE
+751 KKIEKTDNETKTTE

-969 TIDKDTINSVSEIID
+969 TIDEDTINSVSEIID

-1015 DLSDVYN
+1015 DLSDIYN

-1212 ISKVANAYAY
+1212 ISKAANAYAY

-1263 LEDRFVKNDRQYSL
+1263 LEDRFVKNDRQY
-1277 SEDSKIRKAV
+1277 
-1287 NEGIDDVG
+1287 
-1295 ENGRFDTD
+1295 
-1303 RNTEILYDAIYTNA
+1303 
-1317 EKQLGRELTDADY
+1317 
-1330 TKIDEILDSYYKDG
+1330 
-1344 YYVTDNSFSLEEYAD
+1344 
-1359 VMLNKM
+1359 MLNDNNIKDISTGYSNDEYYREMQYIQDGKVIGKLNYGEYDGIPSVKM
-1365 NEVDSKLEDLGFEAN
+1365 LEVDSEFRRKGIGKKLLQELQKKYNGIEIDFGMTTPDGTSLLENTTYEIENKEVADKLKRIKEIQNKLDEYDEGYKNYYDNNLIPPQNYAEDYNELYDEKRKLEEETWN
-1380 ESRSTY
+1380 
-1386 PGLMASRYYIKDG
+1386 K
-1399 IQVRVGDHKNSTGYD
+1399 K
-1414 ATFTRKELYNMTSDD
+1414 ATKTFVKTDDKQYMLSD
-1429 IVNYVVEEYNRK
+1429 
-1441 SNTKYSLTDNQGRK
+1441 TDNQGRK

-1463 FKNSKVVDD
+1463 FKNSKVVDE

-1567 YASDMGKLDGKEAFI
+1567 YASDIGKLDGKETFI

-1606 ADNTIYDGLIAKLN
+1606 ADNTTYDGLIAKLN

-1627 YAVFNSNQIKNVDN
+1627 YAVFNSNQIKDVDN

-1647 ADIRYMLSDNGEM
+1647 ADIRYMLSDKPLEQRVYGDELLNAQDLIEEVKNVGANVDNNGYITLYHVTNPESA
-1660 VDKESGEKVTFN
+1660 KKIRESGKMFAKEDGIFFSTSKNAQQGEGRGGITLEFKIPAEK
-1672 ATPVQSQLPIDSD
+1672 L
-1685 KSLMVIHNLGEK
+1685 
-1697 KMNGIL
+1697 IL
-1703 DLGGIPVPSIAVTDP
+1703 DDLFSDNADLKIPL
-1718 NIVDHNGFGDISLLF
+1718 NN
-1733 DKSTID
+1733 K
-1739 PADIRNE
+1739 NE
-1746 IYDRDIWSPTQPQ
+1746 ILD
-1759 IDYNIDENKLEE
+1759 
-1771 VSNKLGIRTY
+1771 VSQYLV
-1781 DLEDFAE
+1781 E
-1788 NNSTPEYLADRLS
+1788 NN
-1801 IVEEIVDKYV
+1801 
-1811 KDNNIEYEEGYKK
+1811 
-1824 PEMRVNFND
+1824 
-1833 NDNIRNFVIDNDFD
+1833 
-1847 VNKLVNNENLKQKY
+1847 KQY
-1861 FELIKE
+1861 
-1867 FYDKSPLQGMAQQAY
+1867 
-1882 KDKIEQLNNFIDVQK
+1882 
-1897 GAGDGIVRVLK
+1897 
-1908 RYQDDFET
+1908 
-1916 IKSGENKII
+1916 
-1925 DEWQTNKNKKE
+1925 
-1936 AALNNGLKEYLV
+1936 
-1948 KEIQPLFTEKGIYNG
+1948 
-1963 KDYLTPSGNRRSF
+1963 
-1976 WQLHDEYNL
+1976 
-1985 ENLVN
+1985 
-1990 ALTKGETTGSEK
+1990 
-2002 TLVTGYGQIQAKMSN
+2002 
-2017 KFNSIEDIKN
+2017 
-2027 AKNQLMPEAEVKK
+2027 
-2040 ITEEYSNAIAEDI
+2040 
-2053 DELSKY
+2053 
-2059 MYDSMFSFDNAS
+2059 
-2071 NLIFD
+2071 
-2076 YASEK
+2076 
-2081 THDEKSFMKNAKE
+2081 
-2094 YGINRVPTELINKIN
+2094 
-2109 SDLEN
+2109 
-2114 LKNIPTD
+2114 
-2121 YFEAKP
+2121 
-2127 QRAVGLDEIQAAIIP
+2127 
-2142 SNTSAELKQRINDA
+2142 
-2156 GINYYEYDPTIE
+2156 
-2168 GDRNRVINQFNDL
+2168 
-2181 KFMLKGDEMS
+2181 MLKGDEMS
-2191 GIYTPKNQFTN
+2191 GIYIPKNQFTN

-2214 TEEATNLPTSNTN
+2214 TEEKTNLPTSNTN

-2356 RKIDA
+2356 KKIDA

-2528 NNMRNSG
+2528 NNIRNSG
-2535 LGNFVTEI
+2535 LGNFATEI

-2639 KKAERLYKSGLDK
+2639 KQADRLYKSGIDK

-2828 LPIQSA
+2828 LPIQAA

-2840 LEMVTGTISDVSK
+2840 LEMVTGTISDISK

-2893 EGISMYNEN
+2893 EGLGMYDDN
-2902 LPVAGSYT
+2902 LPIAGSYT

-2915 RFEAPE
+2915 RFEAPD

-3001 LANDVLKR
+3001 LANEVLKR

>member
-15 EKTNGYKMKTVN
+15 ENTNRYKMKTVN

-50 KDSNGGFLK
+50 QDSKGGFLK

-66 DLATDIGEGFLRA
+66 DLASDIGEGFLRA

-92 DYERWLSK
+92 DYEKWLSK

-160 DNSILGDTADTIN
+160 ENSILGDTADTIN

-183 GMSYLGGTALGG
+183 GMSYLGGTVLGG

-210 KMRKATSAL
+210 KIRKTTSAL
-219 TSYSSAYGNA
+219 TAYSSAYGNA

-268 SQGWANNLTGKVAGS
+268 SQGWADNLTGKVAGS

-296 MKVTD
+296 IKVTD

-306 SEEIISNV
+306 FEEIISNV

-355 KSFFTAAMTSALVGG
+355 KSLFTAAMTSALVGG
-370 ADTFL
+370 ANTFL

-637 PSILQK
+637 PSILQR

-691 VQMQNKGIT
+691 VQMKNKVIT

-751 KKTEKTDNETKTTE
+751 KKIEKTDNETKTTE

-969 TIDKDTINSVSEIID
+969 TIDEDTINSISEIID

-1156 SGGQVETKEDIL
+1156 SGGQVETKADIL

-1193 FARRFAKANNYKN
+1193 FARRFAKATNYKD

-1263 LEDRFVKNDRQYSL
+1263 LEDRFVKNNRQY
-1277 SEDSKIRKAV
+1277 
-1287 NEGIDDVG
+1287 
-1295 ENGRFDTD
+1295 
-1303 RNTEILYDAIYTNA
+1303 
-1317 EKQLGRELTDADY
+1317 
-1330 TKIDEILDSYYKDG
+1330 
-1344 YYVTDNSFSLEEYAD
+1344 
-1359 VMLNKM
+1359 MLNDNNIKDISTGYSNDEYYREMQYIQDGKVIGKLNYGEYDGIPSVKM
-1365 NEVDSKLEDLGFEAN
+1365 LEVDSEFRRKGIGKKLLQELQKKYNGIEIDFGMTTPDGTSLLENATYEIENKEVADKLKRIKEIQNKLDEYDEGYKNYYDNNLIPPQNYAEDYNELYDEKRKLEEETWN
-1380 ESRSTY
+1380 
-1386 PGLMASRYYIKDG
+1386 K
-1399 IQVRVGDHKNSTGYD
+1399 K
-1414 ATFTRKELYNMTSDD
+1414 ATKTFVKTDDKQYMLSD
-1429 IVNYVVEEYNRK
+1429 
-1441 SNTKYSLTDNQGRK
+1441 TDNQGRK

-1463 FKNSKVVDD
+1463 FKNSKVVDE

-1547 ITNPLNLGTISREEI
+1547 IINPLNLGTISREEI

-1567 YASDMGKLDGKEAFI
+1567 YASDMGKLDGKETFI

-1647 ADIRYMLSDNGEM
+1647 TDIRYMLSDKPLEQRVYGDELLNAQDLIEEVKSVGANVDNNGYITLYHVTNPESA
-1660 VDKESGEKVTFN
+1660 KKIIESGKMFAKEDGIFFSTSKNAQQGEGRGGITLEFKIPAEK
-1672 ATPVQSQLPIDSD
+1672 L
-1685 KSLMVIHNLGEK
+1685 
-1697 KMNGIL
+1697 IL
-1703 DLGGIPVPSIAVTDP
+1703 DDLFSDNADLKIPL
-1718 NIVDHNGFGDISLLF
+1718 NN
-1733 DKSTID
+1733 K
-1739 PADIRNE
+1739 NE
-1746 IYDRDIWSPTQPQ
+1746 ILD
-1759 IDYNIDENKLEE
+1759 
-1771 VSNKLGIRTY
+1771 VSQYLV
-1781 DLEDFAE
+1781 E
-1788 NNSTPEYLADRLS
+1788 NN
-1801 IVEEIVDKYV
+1801 
-1811 KDNNIEYEEGYKK
+1811 
-1824 PEMRVNFND
+1824 
-1833 NDNIRNFVIDNDFD
+1833 
-1847 VNKLVNNENLKQKY
+1847 KQY
-1861 FELIKE
+1861 
-1867 FYDKSPLQGMAQQAY
+1867 
-1882 KDKIEQLNNFIDVQK
+1882 
-1897 GAGDGIVRVLK
+1897 
-1908 RYQDDFET
+1908 
-1916 IKSGENKII
+1916 
-1925 DEWQTNKNKKE
+1925 
-1936 AALNNGLKEYLV
+1936 
-1948 KEIQPLFTEKGIYNG
+1948 
-1963 KDYLTPSGNRRSF
+1963 
-1976 WQLHDEYNL
+1976 
-1985 ENLVN
+1985 
-1990 ALTKGETTGSEK
+1990 
-2002 TLVTGYGQIQAKMSN
+2002 
-2017 KFNSIEDIKN
+2017 
-2027 AKNQLMPEAEVKK
+2027 
-2040 ITEEYSNAIAEDI
+2040 
-2053 DELSKY
+2053 
-2059 MYDSMFSFDNAS
+2059 
-2071 NLIFD
+2071 
-2076 YASEK
+2076 
-2081 THDEKSFMKNAKE
+2081 
-2094 YGINRVPTELINKIN
+2094 
-2109 SDLEN
+2109 
-2114 LKNIPTD
+2114 
-2121 YFEAKP
+2121 
-2127 QRAVGLDEIQAAIIP
+2127 
-2142 SNTSAELKQRINDA
+2142 
-2156 GINYYEYDPTIE
+2156 
-2168 GDRNRVINQFNDL
+2168 
-2181 KFMLKGDEMS
+2181 MLKGDEMT

-2214 TEEATNLPTSNTN
+2214 TEEKTNLPNSNTN

-2285 QAKSMYETYFRPIT
+2285 QAKSMYETYFIPIT

-2535 LGNFVTEI
+2535 LGNFATEI

-2639 KKAERLYKSGLDK
+2639 KKADRLYKSGIDK

-2767 YNQLSEKVTGR
+2767 YNQLSEKITGR

-2810 EDTAQELPF
+2810 KDTAQELPF

-2893 EGISMYNEN
+2893 EGLGMYDDN
-2902 LPVAGSYT
+2902 LPIAGSYT

-2915 RFEAPE
+2915 RFEAPD

-2966 NEYREYNSGIK
+2966 NEYREYNAGINAAK
-2977 AQENNNDKINYIN
+2977 KMAKENDESQTEAVYDYIN
-2990 NLPLEN
+2990 NLPLEM
-2996 EQKNV
+2996 EQKNSLLNSTLGNEDTVKDKNDYIKYVDNKNRAYWYDEENNV
-3001 LANDVLKR
+3001 LYNKNYHEVDVSRLNELTKYSN
-3009 KEKVDISDYGNYGS
+3009 KKDLSNYGDYGS
-3023 LEEFDYANKNPGKY
+3023 LDEFNYASKNPEKY
-3037 NAITQITDYDSYN
+3037 NAIIQITDYNTYN
-3050 EYKKKINE
+3050 EYKDYLEDISDKYSDMLDGVTNSKQRTAINKQKKQE
-3058 IKDQYEDTN
+3058 
-3067 ERKQAVF
+3067 VF
-3074 SYINSLE
+3074 EYINSLN

-3092 LASGY
+3092 LGAGY
-3097 SIKNYKREM
+3097 SIKNYRRDM

>member
-15 EKTNGYKMKTVN
+15 ENTNGYKMKTVN

-50 KDSNGGFLK
+50 QDSKGGFLK

-66 DLATDIGEGFLRA
+66 DLASDIGEGFLRA

-92 DYERWLSK
+92 DYEKWLSK

-128 LINNAKVDSTGA
+128 LINNAKTDSTGA

-160 DNSILGDTADTIN
+160 ENSILGDTADTIN

-183 GMSYLGGTALGG
+183 GMSYLGGTVLGG

-210 KMRKATSAL
+210 KIRKTTSAL
-219 TSYSSAYGNA
+219 TAYSSAYGNA

-268 SQGWANNLTGKVAGS
+268 SQGWADNLTGKVAGS

-370 ADTFL
+370 ANTFL

-405 INDETNAIAGN
+405 INDETKAIAGN

-691 VQMQNKGIT
+691 VQMKNKGIT
-700 EQKQQDSI
+700 EQKQQDNI
-708 NIPTKQETTQKQE
+708 NIPTKQETTHKQK

-729 LPTAEKIENKNK
+729 LPTVEKIENKNK
-741 ENAQKNENTV
+741 ENAKKNENTV
-751 KKTEKTDNETKTTE
+751 KKIEKTDNETKTTE

-969 TIDKDTINSVSEIID
+969 TIDEDTINSVSEIID

-1091 KASSSKMTLDEFTSQ
+1091 KASSSKMTLDEFTNQ

-1234 DDIEDSKFANDLIEK
+1234 DDIEDSKFANALIEK

-1263 LEDRFVKNDRQYSL
+1263 LEDRFVKNNRQY
-1277 SEDSKIRKAV
+1277 
-1287 NEGIDDVG
+1287 
-1295 ENGRFDTD
+1295 
-1303 RNTEILYDAIYTNA
+1303 
-1317 EKQLGRELTDADY
+1317 
-1330 TKIDEILDSYYKDG
+1330 
-1344 YYVTDNSFSLEEYAD
+1344 
-1359 VMLNKM
+1359 MLNDNNIKDISTGYSNDEYYREMQYIQDGKVIGKLNYGEYDGIPSVKM
-1365 NEVDSKLEDLGFEAN
+1365 LEVDSEFRRKGIGKKLLQELQKKYNGIEIDFGMTTPDGTSLLENATYEIENKEVADKLKRIKEIQNKLDEYDEGYKNYYDNNLIPPQNYAEDYNELYDEKRKLEEETWN
-1380 ESRSTY
+1380 
-1386 PGLMASRYYIKDG
+1386 K
-1399 IQVRVGDHKNSTGYD
+1399 K
-1414 ATFTRKELYNMTSDD
+1414 ATKTFVKTDDKQYMLSD
-1429 IVNYVVEEYNRK
+1429 
-1441 SNTKYSLTDNQGRK
+1441 TDNQGRK

-1463 FKNSKVVDD
+1463 FKNSKVVDE

-1567 YASDMGKLDGKEAFI
+1567 YASDIGKLDGKETFI

-1641 TKPTTN
+1641 TKPTN
-1647 ADIRYMLSDNGEM
+1647 DPDIRYMLSDNQSTDDKINQSMTMDEAKDM
-1660 VDKESGEKVTFN
+1660 VQRIFT
-1672 ATPVQSQLPIDSD
+1672 L
-1685 KSLMVIHNLGEK
+1685 
-1697 KMNGIL
+1697 NGIKDFYDDKYKNGDEWL
-1703 DLGGIPVPSIAVTDP
+1703 AGEGIDEVEMYAENTELIQNKFINKLYNKD
-1718 NIVDHNGFGDISLLF
+1718 NGFYDDYYLSDILNAYQNGTLTGEVKQ
-1733 DKSTID
+1733 DIGRID
-1739 PADIRNE
+1739 TSKNTNYKDNRFYAPQDIKGGKELYELANQRVTNNNRNE
-1746 IYDRDIWSPTQPQ
+1746 IYKARADFIINAHNKGYAEELGLTTDEINKKLKSWANYPKKAMELSQTLNEGVSKQNQWSGMENSSIVNSISISNDEMAKMVKEIKGDSNGWQRSYITGAMLAIDTH
-1759 IDYNIDENKLEE
+1759 IDYSNLTFDFEQGAELMKKHAAGDYDSKTDVIRIGNGGQNTVAHEMGHYID
-1771 VSNKLGIRTY
+1771 
-1781 DLEDFAE
+1781 
-1788 NNSTPEYLADRLS
+1788 YLWGKQLFGRKDALS
-1801 IVEEIVDKYV
+1801 SLV
-1811 KDNNIEYEEGYKK
+1811 KS
-1824 PEMRVNFND
+1824 
-1833 NDNIRNFVIDNDFD
+1833 
-1847 VNKLVNNENLKQKY
+1847 
-1861 FELIKE
+1861 
-1867 FYDKSPLQGMAQQAY
+1867 YDKSKFTKEQIQFIEHFNEFQDSIERVGEQGDTLQYGSSRDASYWQKPTETFARFVGKFTEWVKNQATNNRYGYEDKFY
-1882 KDKIEQLNNFIDVQK
+1882 KDK
-1897 GAGDGIVRVLK
+1897 
-1908 RYQDDFET
+1908 
-1916 IKSGENKII
+1916 
-1925 DEWQTNKNKKE
+1925 
-1936 AALNNGLKEYLV
+1936 
-1948 KEIQPLFTEKGIYNG
+1948 FTE
-1963 KDYLTPSGNRRSF
+1963 
-1976 WQLHDEYNL
+1976 
-1985 ENLVN
+1985 
-1990 ALTKGETTGSEK
+1990 
-2002 TLVTGYGQIQAKMSN
+2002 
-2017 KFNSIEDIKN
+2017 
-2027 AKNQLMPEAEVKK
+2027 NQYKEFVK
-2040 ITEEYSNAIAEDI
+2040 I
-2053 DELSKY
+2053 LQ
-2059 MYDSMFSFDNAS
+2059 
-2071 NLIFD
+2071 
-2076 YASEK
+2076 
-2081 THDEKSFMKNAKE
+2081 EKSALD
-2094 YGINRVPTELINKIN
+2094 TT
-2109 SDLEN
+2109 
-2114 LKNIPTD
+2114 TD
-2121 YFEAKP
+2121 
-2127 QRAVGLDEIQAAIIP
+2127 
-2142 SNTSAELKQRINDA
+2142 
-2156 GINYYEYDPTIE
+2156 
-2168 GDRNRVINQFNDL
+2168 NQY
-2181 KFMLKGDEMS
+2181 MLKGDEMS

-2214 TEEATNLPTSNTN
+2214 TEEKTNLPTSNTN

-2356 RKIDA
+2356 KKIDA

-2528 NNMRNSG
+2528 NNIRNSG
-2535 LGNFVTEI
+2535 LGNFATEI

-2639 KKAERLYKSGLDK
+2639 KKAERLYKSGIDK

-2810 EDTAQELPF
+2810 KDTAQELPF

-2853 TFDEDES
+2853 TFDEDET

-2882 PFGGGQIKKTI
+2882 PFGGGQIKKTV

-2902 LPVAGSYT
+2902 LPIAGSYT

-2915 RFEAPE
+2915 RFEAPD

-3001 LANDVLKR
+3001 LANEVLKR

>member
-15 EKTNGYKMKTVN
+15 ENTNRYKMKTVN

-50 KDSNGGFLK
+50 QDSKGGFLK

-66 DLATDIGEGFLRA
+66 DLASDIGEGFLRA

-92 DYERWLSK
+92 DYEKWLSK

-119 GLSKTASEK
+119 GLSKTASKK
-128 LINNAKVDSTGA
+128 LINNAKTDSTGA

-160 DNSILGDTADTIN
+160 ENSILGDTADTIN

-183 GMSYLGGTALGG
+183 GMSYLGGTLLGG

-210 KMRKATSAL
+210 KIRKTTSAL
-219 TSYSSAYGNA
+219 TAYSSAYGNA

-268 SQGWANNLTGKVAGS
+268 SQGWADNLTGKVAGS

-370 ADTFL
+370 ANTFL

-405 INDETNAIAGN
+405 INDETKAIAGN

-453 YNETENEQ
+453 YNKTENEQ

-587 NEEMQNKGRALT
+587 NEEIQNKGRALT

-637 PSILQK
+637 PSILQR

-691 VQMQNKGIT
+691 VQMKNKGIT

-751 KKTEKTDNETKTTE
+751 KKIEKTDNETKTTE

-969 TIDKDTINSVSEIID
+969 TIDEDTINSVSEIID

-1015 DLSDVYN
+1015 DLSDIYN

-1193 FARRFAKANNYKN
+1193 FARRFAKANDYKN

-1263 LEDRFVKNDRQYSL
+1263 LEDRFVKNDRQY
-1277 SEDSKIRKAV
+1277 
-1287 NEGIDDVG
+1287 
-1295 ENGRFDTD
+1295 
-1303 RNTEILYDAIYTNA
+1303 
-1317 EKQLGRELTDADY
+1317 
-1330 TKIDEILDSYYKDG
+1330 
-1344 YYVTDNSFSLEEYAD
+1344 
-1359 VMLNKM
+1359 MLNDNNIKDISTGYSNDEYYREMQYIQDGKVIGKLNYGEYDGIPSVKM
-1365 NEVDSKLEDLGFEAN
+1365 LEVDSEFRRKGIGKKLLQELQKKYNGIEIDFGMTTPDGTSLLENATYEIENKEVADKLKRIKEIQNKLDEYDEGYKNYYDNNLIPPQNYAEDYN
-1380 ESRSTY
+1380 
-1386 PGLMASRYYIKDG
+1386 
-1399 IQVRVGDHKNSTGYD
+1399 
-1414 ATFTRKELYNMTSDD
+1414 ELY
-1429 IVNYVVEEYNRK
+1429 
-1441 SNTKYSLTDNQGRK
+1441 
-1455 LTKEQQEY
+1455 
-1463 FKNSKVVDD
+1463 
-1472 KGNLLTVY
+1472 
-1480 RGEPTKGKTEYIAKK
+1480 
-1495 GGGNKENNEYGIY
+1495 
-1508 FTNSKDFA
+1508 
-1516 KDFAFERIQ
+1516 
-1525 DPNDIFFVKKG
+1525 
-1536 KEGELK
+1536 
-1542 ESYLN
+1542 
-1547 ITNPLNLGTISREEI
+1547 
-1562 SNLYD
+1562 
-1567 YASDMGKLDGKEAFI
+1567 
-1582 NNMLNWQRI
+1582 
-1591 GNHQLMKMNLDMKKI
+1591 
-1606 ADNTIYDGLIAKLN
+1606 
-1620 VQGDEIE
+1620 DE
-1627 YAVFNSNQIKNVDN
+1627 K
-1641 TKPTTN
+1641 
-1647 ADIRYMLSDNGEM
+1647 R
-1660 VDKESGEKVTFN
+1660 
-1672 ATPVQSQLPIDSD
+1672 
-1685 KSLMVIHNLGEK
+1685 
-1697 KMNGIL
+1697 
-1703 DLGGIPVPSIAVTDP
+1703 
-1718 NIVDHNGFGDISLLF
+1718 
-1733 DKSTID
+1733 
-1739 PADIRNE
+1739 
-1746 IYDRDIWSPTQPQ
+1746 
-1759 IDYNIDENKLEE
+1759 KLEE
-1771 VSNKLGIRTY
+1771 
-1781 DLEDFAE
+1781 
-1788 NNSTPEYLADRLS
+1788 
-1801 IVEEIVDKYV
+1801 
-1811 KDNNIEYEEGYKK
+1811 
-1824 PEMRVNFND
+1824 
-1833 NDNIRNFVIDNDFD
+1833 
-1847 VNKLVNNENLKQKY
+1847 
-1861 FELIKE
+1861 
-1867 FYDKSPLQGMAQQAY
+1867 
-1882 KDKIEQLNNFIDVQK
+1882 
-1897 GAGDGIVRVLK
+1897 
-1908 RYQDDFET
+1908 ET
-1916 IKSGENKII
+1916 
-1925 DEWQTNKNKKE
+1925 WNKK
-1936 AALNNGLKEYLV
+1936 ATKTFV
-1948 KEIQPLFTEKGIYNG
+1948 KT
-1963 KDYLTPSGNRRSF
+1963 D
-1976 WQLHDEYNL
+1976 D
-1985 ENLVN
+1985 
-1990 ALTKGETTGSEK
+1990 
-2002 TLVTGYGQIQAKMSN
+2002 
-2017 KFNSIEDIKN
+2017 
-2027 AKNQLMPEAEVKK
+2027 NQ
-2040 ITEEYSNAIAEDI
+2040 Y
-2053 DELSKY
+2053 
-2059 MYDSMFSFDNAS
+2059 
-2071 NLIFD
+2071 
-2076 YASEK
+2076 
-2081 THDEKSFMKNAKE
+2081 
-2094 YGINRVPTELINKIN
+2094 
-2109 SDLEN
+2109 
-2114 LKNIPTD
+2114 
-2121 YFEAKP
+2121 
-2127 QRAVGLDEIQAAIIP
+2127 
-2142 SNTSAELKQRINDA
+2142 
-2156 GINYYEYDPTIE
+2156 
-2168 GDRNRVINQFNDL
+2168 
-2181 KFMLKGDEMS
+2181 MLKGDEMT

-2214 TEEATNLPTSNTN
+2214 TEEKTNLPTSNTN

-2299 ENNAKMEKDITS
+2299 ENNAKMEKDINS

-2356 RKIDA
+2356 KKIDA

-2528 NNMRNSG
+2528 NNIRNSG
-2535 LGNFVTEI
+2535 LGNFATEI

-2618 IKASIKDDGFA
+2618 IKTSIKDDGFA

-2652 INDKLGVPFEAIDSF
+2652 INDKLGIPFEAIDSF

-2767 YNQLSEKVTGR
+2767 YNQLSEKITGR

-2810 EDTAQELPF
+2810 KDTAQELPF

-2915 RFEAPE
+2915 RFEAPD

-3001 LANDVLKR
+3001 LANEVLKR

-3037 NAITQITDYDSYN
+3037 NAITKITDYDSYN
-3050 EYKKKINE
+3050 KYKKKINE

>member
-15 EKTNGYKMKTVN
+15 ENANGYKMKTVN

-50 KDSNGGFLK
+50 QDSKGDFLK

-66 DLATDIGEGFLRA
+66 DLASDIGEGFLRA

-92 DYERWLSK
+92 DYEKWLSK

-128 LINNAKVDSTGA
+128 LINNAKTDSTGA

-160 DNSILGDTADTIN
+160 ENSILGDTADTIN

-183 GMSYLGGTALGG
+183 GMSYLGGTVLGG

-210 KMRKATSAL
+210 KIRKTTSAL
-219 TSYSSAYGNA
+219 TAYSSAYGNA

-268 SQGWANNLTGKVAGS
+268 SQGWADNLTGKVAGS

-370 ADTFL
+370 ANTFL

-405 INDETNAIAGN
+405 INDETKAIAGN

-599 EQEINKITDDIV
+599 EEEINKITDDIV

-637 PSILQK
+637 PSILQR

-691 VQMQNKGIT
+691 VQMKNKGIT

-729 LPTAEKIENKNK
+729 LPTAEKIENKNE

-751 KKTEKTDNETKTTE
+751 QKIEKTDNETKTTK

-826 ETFEKTEGFPTTENG
+826 ETFEKTEGFPTTEKG

-969 TIDKDTINSVSEIID
+969 TIDEDTINSVSEIID

-1015 DLSDVYN
+1015 DLSDIYN

-1193 FARRFAKANNYKN
+1193 FARRFAKVNNYKN

-1234 DDIEDSKFANDLIEK
+1234 DDIEDNKFANDLIEK

-1263 LEDRFVKNDRQYSL
+1263 LEDRFIKNDIQYML
-1277 SEDSKIRKAV
+1277 SD
-1287 NEGIDDVG
+1287 
-1295 ENGRFDTD
+1295 
-1303 RNTEILYDAIYTNA
+1303 
-1317 EKQLGRELTDADY
+1317 
-1330 TKIDEILDSYYKDG
+1330 
-1344 YYVTDNSFSLEEYAD
+1344 
-1359 VMLNKM
+1359 
-1365 NEVDSKLEDLGFEAN
+1365 
-1380 ESRSTY
+1380 
-1386 PGLMASRYYIKDG
+1386 
-1399 IQVRVGDHKNSTGYD
+1399 
-1414 ATFTRKELYNMTSDD
+1414 
-1429 IVNYVVEEYNRK
+1429 
-1441 SNTKYSLTDNQGRK
+1441 TDNQGRK

-1463 FKNSKVVDD
+1463 FKNSKVVDE

-1567 YASDMGKLDGKEAFI
+1567 YASDMGKLDGKETFI

-1647 ADIRYMLSDNGEM
+1647 TDIRYMLSDNGEM

-1759 IDYNIDENKLEE
+1759 IDYNIDKNNLEE

-1801 IVEEIVDKYV
+1801 RVEEIVDKYV
-1811 KDNNIEYEEGYKK
+1811 KDNNIEYEEVYKK

-1948 KEIQPLFTEKGIYNG
+1948 KETQPLFTEKGIYNG

-2214 TEEATNLPTSNTN
+2214 TEEVTNLPTSNTN

-2356 RKIDA
+2356 KKIDA

-2618 IKASIKDDGFA
+2618 IKTSIKDDGFA

-2652 INDKLGVPFEAIDSF
+2652 INDKLGIPFEAIDSF

-2686 EQEAIRNADEFA
+2686 EREAIRNADEFA

-2767 YNQLSEKVTGR
+2767 YNQLSEKITGR

-2810 EDTAQELPF
+2810 KDTAQELPF

>member
-15 EKTNGYKMKTVN
+15 ENTNGYKMKTVN

-50 KDSNGGFLK
+50 QDSKGGFLK

-66 DLATDIGEGFLRA
+66 DLASDIGEGFLRA

-92 DYERWLSK
+92 DYEKWLSK

-128 LINNAKVDSTGA
+128 LINNAKTDSTGA

-160 DNSILGDTADTIN
+160 ENSILGDTADTIN

-183 GMSYLGGTALGG
+183 GMSYLGGTVLGG
-195 TNAVSGTATALNRAN
+195 TNAASGTATALNRAN
-210 KMRKATSAL
+210 KIRKTTSAL
-219 TSYSSAYGNA
+219 TAYSSAYGNA

-268 SQGWANNLTGKVAGS
+268 SQGWADNLTGKVAGS

-370 ADTFL
+370 ANTFL

-503 ELRAKGLPEADGY
+503 ELRTKGLPEADGY

-691 VQMQNKGIT
+691 VQMKNKGIT
-700 EQKQQDSI
+700 EQKQQDNI
-708 NIPTKQETTQKQE
+708 NIPTKQETTQKQK

-729 LPTAEKIENKNK
+729 LPTADKIENKNK

-751 KKTEKTDNETKTTE
+751 KKIEKTDNETKTTE

-791 KVTGSKKTIVLS
+791 KLTGSKKTIVLS

-969 TIDKDTINSVSEIID
+969 TIDEDTINSVSEIID

-1003 SLMQAKNIIDSN
+1003 SLMQTKNIIDSN

-1054 NDLKFKVMKAAPAL
+1054 NDLKFKVMKAAPVL

-1156 SGGQVETKEDIL
+1156 SGGQVETKADIL

-1263 LEDRFVKNDRQYSL
+1263 LENRFVKNDRQYML
-1277 SEDSKIRKAV
+1277 SD
-1287 NEGIDDVG
+1287 
-1295 ENGRFDTD
+1295 
-1303 RNTEILYDAIYTNA
+1303 
-1317 EKQLGRELTDADY
+1317 
-1330 TKIDEILDSYYKDG
+1330 
-1344 YYVTDNSFSLEEYAD
+1344 
-1359 VMLNKM
+1359 
-1365 NEVDSKLEDLGFEAN
+1365 
-1380 ESRSTY
+1380 
-1386 PGLMASRYYIKDG
+1386 
-1399 IQVRVGDHKNSTGYD
+1399 
-1414 ATFTRKELYNMTSDD
+1414 
-1429 IVNYVVEEYNRK
+1429 
-1441 SNTKYSLTDNQGRK
+1441 TDNQGRK

-1463 FKNSKVVDD
+1463 FKNSKVVDE
-1472 KGNLLTVY
+1472 KGNLLIVY

-1567 YASDMGKLDGKEAFI
+1567 YASDMGKLDGKETFI

-1641 TKPTTN
+1641 TKPTPN
-1647 ADIRYMLSDNGEM
+1647 ADIRYMLSDKPLEQRVYGDELLNAQDLIEEVKSVGANVDNNGYITLYHVTNPESA
-1660 VDKESGEKVTFN
+1660 KKIIESGKMFAKEDGIFFSTSKNAQQGEGRGGITLEFKIPAEK
-1672 ATPVQSQLPIDSD
+1672 L
-1685 KSLMVIHNLGEK
+1685 
-1697 KMNGIL
+1697 IL
-1703 DLGGIPVPSIAVTDP
+1703 DDLFSDNADLKIPL
-1718 NIVDHNGFGDISLLF
+1718 NN
-1733 DKSTID
+1733 K
-1739 PADIRNE
+1739 NE
-1746 IYDRDIWSPTQPQ
+1746 ILD
-1759 IDYNIDENKLEE
+1759 
-1771 VSNKLGIRTY
+1771 VSQYLV
-1781 DLEDFAE
+1781 E
-1788 NNSTPEYLADRLS
+1788 NN
-1801 IVEEIVDKYV
+1801 
-1811 KDNNIEYEEGYKK
+1811 
-1824 PEMRVNFND
+1824 
-1833 NDNIRNFVIDNDFD
+1833 
-1847 VNKLVNNENLKQKY
+1847 KQY
-1861 FELIKE
+1861 
-1867 FYDKSPLQGMAQQAY
+1867 
-1882 KDKIEQLNNFIDVQK
+1882 
-1897 GAGDGIVRVLK
+1897 
-1908 RYQDDFET
+1908 
-1916 IKSGENKII
+1916 
-1925 DEWQTNKNKKE
+1925 
-1936 AALNNGLKEYLV
+1936 
-1948 KEIQPLFTEKGIYNG
+1948 
-1963 KDYLTPSGNRRSF
+1963 
-1976 WQLHDEYNL
+1976 
-1985 ENLVN
+1985 
-1990 ALTKGETTGSEK
+1990 
-2002 TLVTGYGQIQAKMSN
+2002 
-2017 KFNSIEDIKN
+2017 
-2027 AKNQLMPEAEVKK
+2027 
-2040 ITEEYSNAIAEDI
+2040 
-2053 DELSKY
+2053 
-2059 MYDSMFSFDNAS
+2059 
-2071 NLIFD
+2071 
-2076 YASEK
+2076 
-2081 THDEKSFMKNAKE
+2081 
-2094 YGINRVPTELINKIN
+2094 
-2109 SDLEN
+2109 
-2114 LKNIPTD
+2114 
-2121 YFEAKP
+2121 
-2127 QRAVGLDEIQAAIIP
+2127 
-2142 SNTSAELKQRINDA
+2142 
-2156 GINYYEYDPTIE
+2156 
-2168 GDRNRVINQFNDL
+2168 
-2181 KFMLKGDEMS
+2181 MLKGDEMS

-2214 TEEATNLPTSNTN
+2214 TEEKTNLPTSNTN

-2528 NNMRNSG
+2528 NNIRNSG
-2535 LGNFVTEI
+2535 LGNFATEI

-2639 KKAERLYKSGLDK
+2639 KQADRLYKSGIDK

-2803 DKISAIA
+2803 DKISTIA
-2810 EDTAQELPF
+2810 KDTAQELPF

-2893 EGISMYNEN
+2893 EGLGMYDDN
-2902 LPVAGSYT
+2902 LPIAGSYT

-3001 LANDVLKR
+3001 LANEVLKR

>member
-15 EKTNGYKMKTVN
+15 ENTNRYKMKTVN

-50 KDSNGGFLK
+50 QDSKGGFLK

-66 DLATDIGEGFLRA
+66 DLASDIGEGFLRA

-92 DYERWLSK
+92 DYEKWLSK

-160 DNSILGDTADTIN
+160 ENSILGDTADTIN

-183 GMSYLGGTALGG
+183 GMSYLGGTVLGG

-210 KMRKATSAL
+210 KIRKTTSAL
-219 TSYSSAYGNA
+219 TAYSSAYGNA

-370 ADTFL
+370 ANTFL

-637 PSILQK
+637 PSILQR

-676 EYMNGSQINLENSQE
+676 EYMNGGQINLENSQE

-700 EQKQQDSI
+700 EQKQQDSM

-729 LPTAEKIENKNK
+729 LPTDEKIENKNK

-751 KKTEKTDNETKTTE
+751 KKIEKTDNETKTTE

-969 TIDKDTINSVSEIID
+969 TIDEDTINSVSEIID

-1015 DLSDVYN
+1015 DLSDIYN

-1193 FARRFAKANNYKN
+1193 FARRFAKATNYKD

-1263 LEDRFVKNDRQYSL
+1263 LEDRFVKNNRQY
-1277 SEDSKIRKAV
+1277 
-1287 NEGIDDVG
+1287 
-1295 ENGRFDTD
+1295 
-1303 RNTEILYDAIYTNA
+1303 
-1317 EKQLGRELTDADY
+1317 
-1330 TKIDEILDSYYKDG
+1330 
-1344 YYVTDNSFSLEEYAD
+1344 
-1359 VMLNKM
+1359 MLNDNNIKDISTGYSNDEYYREMQYIQDGKVIGKLNYGEYDGIPSVKM
-1365 NEVDSKLEDLGFEAN
+1365 LEVDSEFRRKGIGKKLLQELQKKYNGIEIDFGMTTPDGTSLLENATYEIENKEVADKLKRIKEIQNKLDEYDEGYKNYYDNNLIPPQNYAEDYNELYDEKRKLEEETWN
-1380 ESRSTY
+1380 
-1386 PGLMASRYYIKDG
+1386 K
-1399 IQVRVGDHKNSTGYD
+1399 K
-1414 ATFTRKELYNMTSDD
+1414 ATKTFVKTDDKQYMLSD
-1429 IVNYVVEEYNRK
+1429 
-1441 SNTKYSLTDNQGRK
+1441 TDNTGRK

-1463 FKNSKVVDD
+1463 FKNSKVVDE

-1567 YASDMGKLDGKEAFI
+1567 YASDMGKLDGKETFI

-1627 YAVFNSNQIKNVDN
+1627 YAVFNSNQIKSVDN

-1647 ADIRYMLSDNGEM
+1647 ADIRYMLSDKPLEQRVYGDELLNAQDLIEEVKSVGANVDNNGYITLYHVTNPESA
-1660 VDKESGEKVTFN
+1660 KKIIESGKMFAKEDGIFFSTSKNAQQGEGRGGITLEFKIPAEK
-1672 ATPVQSQLPIDSD
+1672 L
-1685 KSLMVIHNLGEK
+1685 
-1697 KMNGIL
+1697 IL
-1703 DLGGIPVPSIAVTDP
+1703 DDLFSDNADLKIPL
-1718 NIVDHNGFGDISLLF
+1718 NN
-1733 DKSTID
+1733 K
-1739 PADIRNE
+1739 NE
-1746 IYDRDIWSPTQPQ
+1746 ILD
-1759 IDYNIDENKLEE
+1759 
-1771 VSNKLGIRTY
+1771 VSQYLV
-1781 DLEDFAE
+1781 E
-1788 NNSTPEYLADRLS
+1788 NN
-1801 IVEEIVDKYV
+1801 
-1811 KDNNIEYEEGYKK
+1811 
-1824 PEMRVNFND
+1824 
-1833 NDNIRNFVIDNDFD
+1833 
-1847 VNKLVNNENLKQKY
+1847 
-1861 FELIKE
+1861 
-1867 FYDKSPLQGMAQQAY
+1867 
-1882 KDKIEQLNNFIDVQK
+1882 
-1897 GAGDGIVRVLK
+1897 
-1908 RYQDDFET
+1908 
-1916 IKSGENKII
+1916 
-1925 DEWQTNKNKKE
+1925 
-1936 AALNNGLKEYLV
+1936 
-1948 KEIQPLFTEKGIYNG
+1948 
-1963 KDYLTPSGNRRSF
+1963 
-1976 WQLHDEYNL
+1976 
-1985 ENLVN
+1985 
-1990 ALTKGETTGSEK
+1990 
-2002 TLVTGYGQIQAKMSN
+2002 
-2017 KFNSIEDIKN
+2017 
-2027 AKNQLMPEAEVKK
+2027 NQ
-2040 ITEEYSNAIAEDI
+2040 Y
-2053 DELSKY
+2053 
-2059 MYDSMFSFDNAS
+2059 
-2071 NLIFD
+2071 
-2076 YASEK
+2076 
-2081 THDEKSFMKNAKE
+2081 
-2094 YGINRVPTELINKIN
+2094 
-2109 SDLEN
+2109 
-2114 LKNIPTD
+2114 
-2121 YFEAKP
+2121 
-2127 QRAVGLDEIQAAIIP
+2127 
-2142 SNTSAELKQRINDA
+2142 
-2156 GINYYEYDPTIE
+2156 
-2168 GDRNRVINQFNDL
+2168 
-2181 KFMLKGDEMS
+2181 MLKGDEMT

-2214 TEEATNLPTSNTN
+2214 TEEKTNLPTSKTN

-2267 MYQINTMKRNL
+2267 MYQLNTMKRNL
-2278 RDIMTPE
+2278 RDIMSPE

-2356 RKIDA
+2356 KKIDA
-2361 GKVDKAIEEFRS
+2361 DKVDKAIEEFRS

-2535 LGNFVTEI
+2535 LGNFATEI

-2639 KKAERLYKSGLDK
+2639 KKADRLYKSGIDK
-2652 INDKLGVPFEAIDSF
+2652 INDKLGIPFEAIDSF

-2767 YNQLSEKVTGR
+2767 YNQLSEKITGR

-2810 EDTAQELPF
+2810 KDTAQELPF

-2915 RFEAPE
+2915 RFEAPD

-2966 NEYREYNSGIK
+2966 NEYREYNAGINAAK
-2977 AQENNNDKINYIN
+2977 KMAKENDESQTEAVYDYIN
-2990 NLPLEN
+2990 NLPLEM
-2996 EQKNV
+2996 EQKNSLLNSTLGNEDTVKDKNDYIKYVDNKNRAYWYDEENNV
-3001 LANDVLKR
+3001 LYNKNYHEVDVSRLNELTKYSN
-3009 KEKVDISDYGNYGS
+3009 KKDLSNYSDYGSLDEFNYAS
-3023 LEEFDYANKNPGKY
+3023 KNPEKY
-3037 NAITQITDYDSYN
+3037 NAIIQITDYNTYN
-3050 EYKKKINE
+3050 EYKDYLEDISDKYSDMLDGVTNSKQRTAINKQKKQE
-3058 IKDQYEDTN
+3058 
-3067 ERKQAVF
+3067 VF
-3074 SYINSLE
+3074 EYINSLN

-3092 LASGY
+3092 LGAGY
-3097 SIKNYKREM
+3097 SIKNYRRDMK
-3106 QNYINSL
+3106 NYIDSL

>member
-15 EKTNGYKMKTVN
+15 ENTNRYKMKTVN

-50 KDSNGGFLK
+50 QDSKGGFLK

-66 DLATDIGEGFLRA
+66 DLASDIGEGFLRA
-79 VEGTTDWAQYRIS
+79 VEGATDWAQYRIS
-92 DYERWLSK
+92 DYEKWLSK

-119 GLSKTASEK
+119 ELSKTASEK

-140 LFGKNENQNL
+140 LFGKNENENL

-160 DNSILGDTADTIN
+160 ENSILGDTADTIN

-178 IGAMV
+178 IGAMA
-183 GMSYLGGTALGG
+183 GMSYLGGAVLGG

-210 KMRKATSAL
+210 KIRKTTSAL
-219 TSYSSAYGNA
+219 TAYSSAYGNA

-268 SQGWANNLTGKVAGS
+268 SQGWADNLTGKVAGS

-355 KSFFTAAMTSALVGG
+355 KSLFTAAMTSALVGG
-370 ADTFL
+370 ANTFL

-576 KLYANIIDNKV
+576 KLYANVIDNKV
-587 NEEMQNKGRALT
+587 NEEIQNKGRALT

-691 VQMQNKGIT
+691 VQMKNKGIT
-700 EQKQQDSI
+700 EQKQQDNI
-708 NIPTKQETTQKQE
+708 NIPTKQETTQKQK

-751 KKTEKTDNETKTTE
+751 KKIEKTDNETKITE

-969 TIDKDTINSVSEIID
+969 TIDEDTINSVSEIID

-1003 SLMQAKNIIDSN
+1003 SLMQTKNIIDSN

-1091 KASSSKMTLDEFTSQ
+1091 KASSSKMTLDEFTNQ

-1156 SGGQVETKEDIL
+1156 SGGQVETKADIL

-1193 FARRFAKANNYKN
+1193 FARRFAKATNYKD

-1263 LEDRFVKNDRQYSL
+1263 LEDRFVKNDRQY
-1277 SEDSKIRKAV
+1277 
-1287 NEGIDDVG
+1287 
-1295 ENGRFDTD
+1295 
-1303 RNTEILYDAIYTNA
+1303 
-1317 EKQLGRELTDADY
+1317 
-1330 TKIDEILDSYYKDG
+1330 
-1344 YYVTDNSFSLEEYAD
+1344 
-1359 VMLNKM
+1359 MLNDNNIKDISTGYSNDEYYREMQYIQDGKVIGKLNYGEYDGIPSVKM
-1365 NEVDSKLEDLGFEAN
+1365 LEVDSEFRRKGIGKKLLQELQKKYNGIEIDFGMTTPDGTSLLENATYEIENKEVADKLKRIKEIQNKLDEYDEGYKNYYDNNLIPPQNYAEDYNELYDEKRKLEEETWDK
-1380 ESRSTY
+1380 
-1386 PGLMASRYYIKDG
+1386 KDT
-1399 IQVRVGDHKNSTGYD
+1399 K
-1414 ATFTRKELYNMTSDD
+1414 TFVKT
-1429 IVNYVVEEYNRK
+1429 
-1441 SNTKYSLTDNQGRK
+1441 
-1455 LTKEQQEY
+1455 
-1463 FKNSKVVDD
+1463 DD
-1472 KGNLLTVY
+1472 K
-1480 RGEPTKGKTEYIAKK
+1480 
-1495 GGGNKENNEYGIY
+1495 
-1508 FTNSKDFA
+1508 
-1516 KDFAFERIQ
+1516 Q
-1525 DPNDIFFVKKG
+1525 
-1536 KEGELK
+1536 
-1542 ESYLN
+1542 
-1547 ITNPLNLGTISREEI
+1547 
-1562 SNLYD
+1562 
-1567 YASDMGKLDGKEAFI
+1567 
-1582 NNMLNWQRI
+1582 
-1591 GNHQLMKMNLDMKKI
+1591 
-1606 ADNTIYDGLIAKLN
+1606 
-1620 VQGDEIE
+1620 
-1627 YAVFNSNQIKNVDN
+1627 
-1641 TKPTTN
+1641 
-1647 ADIRYMLSDNGEM
+1647 YMLSDKPLEQRVYGDELLNAQDLIEEVKNVGANVDNNGYITLYHVTNPESA
-1660 VDKESGEKVTFN
+1660 KKIIESGKMFAKEDGIFFSTSKNAQQGEGRGGITLEFKIPAEKLILDDLFSDN
-1672 ATPVQSQLPIDSD
+1672 ADLKIPLNNKNEILDVSQYLVENNKQYMLSDDDLNKYIFDKDFYNQFQYENKEKITKSVEELQAELETIDESNDDGWEKGYNIRQDIKALKNGYDNQYDYIVSREKERLTEQYQRGQLD
-1685 KSLMVIHNLGEK
+1685 KKIQEK
-1697 KMNGIL
+1697 KN
-1703 DLGGIPVPSIAVTDP
+1703 
-1718 NIVDHNGFGDISLLF
+1718 
-1733 DKSTID
+1733 
-1739 PADIRNE
+1739 
-1746 IYDRDIWSPTQPQ
+1746 
-1759 IDYNIDENKLEE
+1759 
-1771 VSNKLGIRTY
+1771 
-1781 DLEDFAE
+1781 
-1788 NNSTPEYLADRLS
+1788 
-1801 IVEEIVDKYV
+1801 EEIK
-1811 KDNNIEYEEGYKK
+1811 
-1824 PEMRVNFND
+1824 
-1833 NDNIRNFVIDNDFD
+1833 
-1847 VNKLVNNENLKQKY
+1847 LKQ
-1861 FELIKE
+1861 
-1867 FYDKSPLQGMAQQAY
+1867 
-1882 KDKIEQLNNFIDVQK
+1882 
-1897 GAGDGIVRVLK
+1897 
-1908 RYQDDFET
+1908 
-1916 IKSGENKII
+1916 
-1925 DEWQTNKNKKE
+1925 
-1936 AALNNGLKEYLV
+1936 
-1948 KEIQPLFTEKGIYNG
+1948 
-1963 KDYLTPSGNRRSF
+1963 
-1976 WQLHDEYNL
+1976 L
-1985 ENLVN
+1985 E
-1990 ALTKGETTGSEK
+1990 
-2002 TLVTGYGQIQAKMSN
+2002 
-2017 KFNSIEDIKN
+2017 EDIKN
-2027 AKNQLMPEAEVKK
+2027 SSDFKNKQFEIIQKTNPAPDENHVWIRSPKDIKTWSEAMQDEESFAWGDFNYEDAEKALK
-2040 ITEEYSNAIAEDI
+2040 TNRITVYSSYNIKNGTFVSTSYQQA
-2053 DELSKY
+2053 L
-2059 MYDSMFSFDNAS
+2059 
-2071 NLIFD
+2071 D
-2076 YASEK
+2076 YA
-2081 THDEKSFMKNAKE
+2081 
-2094 YGINRVPTELINKIN
+2094 G
-2109 SDLEN
+2109 
-2114 LKNIPTD
+2114 
-2121 YFEAKP
+2121 
-2127 QRAVGLDEIQAAIIP
+2127 
-2142 SNTSAELKQRINDA
+2142 
-2156 GINYYEYDPTIE
+2156 
-2168 GDRNRVINQFNDL
+2168 GDRSKVHSKVVKTTNVAWINGDEGQYAKVDNQY
-2181 KFMLKGDEMS
+2181 MLKGDEMT

-2214 TEEATNLPTSNTN
+2214 TEEKTNLPTSNTN

-2639 KKAERLYKSGLDK
+2639 KKADRLYKSGIDK

-2686 EQEAIRNADEFA
+2686 EREAIRNADEFA

-2810 EDTAQELPF
+2810 KDTAQELPF

-2882 PFGGGQIKKTI
+2882 PFGGGQIKKTV

-2915 RFEAPE
+2915 RFEAPD

-3001 LANDVLKR
+3001 LANEVLKR

-3037 NAITQITDYDSYN
+3037 NAITKITDYDSYN
-3050 EYKKKINE
+3050 KYKKKINE

>member
-15 EKTNGYKMKTVN
+15 ENTNRYKMKTVN

-50 KDSNGGFLK
+50 QDSKGGFLK

-66 DLATDIGEGFLRA
+66 DLASDIGEGFLRA

-92 DYERWLSK
+92 DYEKWLSK

-128 LINNAKVDSTGA
+128 LINNAKTDSTGA

-160 DNSILGDTADTIN
+160 ENSILGDTADTIN

-183 GMSYLGGTALGG
+183 GMSYLGGTVLGG

-210 KMRKATSAL
+210 KIRKTTSAL
-219 TSYSSAYGNA
+219 TAYSSAYGNA

-268 SQGWANNLTGKVAGS
+268 SQGWADNLTGKVAGS

-370 ADTFL
+370 ANTFL

-405 INDETNAIAGN
+405 INDETKAIAGN

-522 VLNLNSNKLTSYVM
+522 VLNLNSDKLTSYVM

-708 NIPTKQETTQKQE
+708 NIPTKQETTQKQK

-751 KKTEKTDNETKTTE
+751 KKIEKTDNETKTTE

-914 SQFGFTVEQIDNM
+914 SQFGFTLEQIDNM

-969 TIDKDTINSVSEIID
+969 TIDEDTINSVSEIID

-1234 DDIEDSKFANDLIEK
+1234 DDKEDSKFANDLIEK

-1263 LEDRFVKNDRQYSL
+1263 LEDRFVKN
-1277 SEDSKIRKAV
+1277 
-1287 NEGIDDVG
+1287 N
-1295 ENGRFDTD
+1295 
-1303 RNTEILYDAIYTNA
+1303 
-1317 EKQLGRELTDADY
+1317 KQ
-1330 TKIDEILDSYYKDG
+1330 
-1344 YYVTDNSFSLEEYAD
+1344 
-1359 VMLNKM
+1359 
-1365 NEVDSKLEDLGFEAN
+1365 
-1380 ESRSTY
+1380 
-1386 PGLMASRYYIKDG
+1386 
-1399 IQVRVGDHKNSTGYD
+1399 
-1414 ATFTRKELYNMTSDD
+1414 
-1429 IVNYVVEEYNRK
+1429 
-1441 SNTKYSLTDNQGRK
+1441 
-1455 LTKEQQEY
+1455 
-1463 FKNSKVVDD
+1463 
-1472 KGNLLTVY
+1472 
-1480 RGEPTKGKTEYIAKK
+1480 
-1495 GGGNKENNEYGIY
+1495 
-1508 FTNSKDFA
+1508 
-1516 KDFAFERIQ
+1516 
-1525 DPNDIFFVKKG
+1525 
-1536 KEGELK
+1536 
-1542 ESYLN
+1542 
-1547 ITNPLNLGTISREEI
+1547 
-1562 SNLYD
+1562 
-1567 YASDMGKLDGKEAFI
+1567 
-1582 NNMLNWQRI
+1582 
-1591 GNHQLMKMNLDMKKI
+1591 
-1606 ADNTIYDGLIAKLN
+1606 
-1620 VQGDEIE
+1620 
-1627 YAVFNSNQIKNVDN
+1627 
-1641 TKPTTN
+1641 
-1647 ADIRYMLSDNGEM
+1647 YMLSDDDLNKYIFDKDFYNQFQYENKEKITKSVEELQAELETIDESNDDGWEKGYNIRQDIKALKNGYDNQYDYIVSREKERLTEQYQRGQL
-1660 VDKESGEKVTFN
+1660 DKKI
-1672 ATPVQSQLPIDSD
+1672 Q
-1685 KSLMVIHNLGEK
+1685 EK
-1697 KMNGIL
+1697 KN
-1703 DLGGIPVPSIAVTDP
+1703 
-1718 NIVDHNGFGDISLLF
+1718 
-1733 DKSTID
+1733 
-1739 PADIRNE
+1739 
-1746 IYDRDIWSPTQPQ
+1746 
-1759 IDYNIDENKLEE
+1759 
-1771 VSNKLGIRTY
+1771 
-1781 DLEDFAE
+1781 
-1788 NNSTPEYLADRLS
+1788 
-1801 IVEEIVDKYV
+1801 EEIK
-1811 KDNNIEYEEGYKK
+1811 
-1824 PEMRVNFND
+1824 
-1833 NDNIRNFVIDNDFD
+1833 
-1847 VNKLVNNENLKQKY
+1847 LKQ
-1861 FELIKE
+1861 
-1867 FYDKSPLQGMAQQAY
+1867 
-1882 KDKIEQLNNFIDVQK
+1882 
-1897 GAGDGIVRVLK
+1897 
-1908 RYQDDFET
+1908 
-1916 IKSGENKII
+1916 
-1925 DEWQTNKNKKE
+1925 
-1936 AALNNGLKEYLV
+1936 
-1948 KEIQPLFTEKGIYNG
+1948 
-1963 KDYLTPSGNRRSF
+1963 
-1976 WQLHDEYNL
+1976 L
-1985 ENLVN
+1985 E
-1990 ALTKGETTGSEK
+1990 
-2002 TLVTGYGQIQAKMSN
+2002 
-2017 KFNSIEDIKN
+2017 EDIKN
-2027 AKNQLMPEAEVKK
+2027 SSDFKNKQFEIIQKTNPAPDENHVWIRSPKDIKTWSEAMQDEESFAWGDFNYEDAEKALK
-2040 ITEEYSNAIAEDI
+2040 TNRITVYSSYNIKNGTFVSTSYQQA
-2053 DELSKY
+2053 L
-2059 MYDSMFSFDNAS
+2059 
-2071 NLIFD
+2071 D
-2076 YASEK
+2076 YA
-2081 THDEKSFMKNAKE
+2081 
-2094 YGINRVPTELINKIN
+2094 G
-2109 SDLEN
+2109 
-2114 LKNIPTD
+2114 
-2121 YFEAKP
+2121 
-2127 QRAVGLDEIQAAIIP
+2127 
-2142 SNTSAELKQRINDA
+2142 
-2156 GINYYEYDPTIE
+2156 
-2168 GDRNRVINQFNDL
+2168 GDRSKVHSKVVKTTNVAWINGDEGQYAKVDNQY
-2181 KFMLKGDEMS
+2181 MLKGDEMT

-2214 TEEATNLPTSNTN
+2214 TEEKTNLPTSNTN

-2232 IFEKPTRR
+2232 MFEKPTRR

-2278 RDIMTPE
+2278 RDIMSPE
-2285 QAKSMYETYFRPIT
+2285 QAKSMYETYFRPIS

-2361 GKVDKAIEEFRS
+2361 DKVDKAIEEFRS

-2535 LGNFVTEI
+2535 LGNFATEI

-2629 NNSVYLTNRT
+2629 NNSIYLTNRT

-2652 INDKLGVPFEAIDSF
+2652 INDKLGIPFEAIDSF

-2767 YNQLSEKVTGR
+2767 YNQLSEKITGR

-2810 EDTAQELPF
+2810 KDTAQELPF

-2893 EGISMYNEN
+2893 EGLGMYDDN
-2902 LPVAGSYT
+2902 LPIAGSYT

-2915 RFEAPE
+2915 RFEAPD

-2990 NLPLEN
+2990 NLPLEI

-3009 KEKVDISDYGNYGS
+3009 KDKVDISDYGNYGS

-3106 QNYINSL
+3106 QDYINGL

>member
-15 EKTNGYKMKTVN
+15 ENTNRYKMKTVN

-50 KDSNGGFLK
+50 QDSKGGFLK

-66 DLATDIGEGFLRA
+66 DLASDIGEGFLRA

-92 DYERWLSK
+92 DYEKWLSK

-160 DNSILGDTADTIN
+160 ENSILGDTADTIN

-183 GMSYLGGTALGG
+183 GMSYLGG

-327 KNYNYGMENQTGN
+327 KNYNYGMESQTGN

-522 VLNLNSNKLTSYVM
+522 VLNLNSDKLTSYVM

-637 PSILQK
+637 PSILQR

-691 VQMQNKGIT
+691 VQMKNKVIT

-751 KKTEKTDNETKTTE
+751 KKIEKTDNETKTTE

-969 TIDKDTINSVSEIID
+969 TIDEDTINSISEIID

-1263 LEDRFVKNDRQYSL
+1263 LEDRFVKNDRQY
-1277 SEDSKIRKAV
+1277 
-1287 NEGIDDVG
+1287 
-1295 ENGRFDTD
+1295 
-1303 RNTEILYDAIYTNA
+1303 
-1317 EKQLGRELTDADY
+1317 
-1330 TKIDEILDSYYKDG
+1330 
-1344 YYVTDNSFSLEEYAD
+1344 
-1359 VMLNKM
+1359 MLNDNNIKDISTGYSNDEYYREMQYIQDGKVIGKLNYGEYDGIPSVKM
-1365 NEVDSKLEDLGFEAN
+1365 LEVDSEFRRKGIGKKLLQELQKKYNGIEIDFGMTTPDGTSLLENATYEIENKEVADKLKRIKEIQNKLDEYDEGYKNYYDNNLIPPQNYAEDYNELYDEKRKLEEETWN
-1380 ESRSTY
+1380 
-1386 PGLMASRYYIKDG
+1386 K
-1399 IQVRVGDHKNSTGYD
+1399 K
-1414 ATFTRKELYNMTSDD
+1414 ATKTFVKTDDKQYMLSD
-1429 IVNYVVEEYNRK
+1429 
-1441 SNTKYSLTDNQGRK
+1441 TDNTGRK

-1463 FKNSKVVDD
+1463 FKNSKVVDE

-1567 YASDMGKLDGKEAFI
+1567 YASDIGKLDGKETFI

-1591 GNHQLMKMNLDMKKI
+1591 GNHQLMKMNLDMKEI

-1627 YAVFNSNQIKNVDN
+1627 YAVFNSNQIKDVDN
-1641 TKPTTN
+1641 TKPTNN
-1647 ADIRYMLSDNGEM
+1647 ADIRYMLSDDDLNKYIFDKDFYNQFQYENKEKITKSVEELQKELETIDESNDDGWEKGYNIRQDIKALKNGYDNQYDYIVSREKERLTEQYQRGQL
-1660 VDKESGEKVTFN
+1660 DKKI
-1672 ATPVQSQLPIDSD
+1672 Q
-1685 KSLMVIHNLGEK
+1685 EK
-1697 KMNGIL
+1697 KN
-1703 DLGGIPVPSIAVTDP
+1703 
-1718 NIVDHNGFGDISLLF
+1718 
-1733 DKSTID
+1733 
-1739 PADIRNE
+1739 
-1746 IYDRDIWSPTQPQ
+1746 
-1759 IDYNIDENKLEE
+1759 
-1771 VSNKLGIRTY
+1771 
-1781 DLEDFAE
+1781 
-1788 NNSTPEYLADRLS
+1788 
-1801 IVEEIVDKYV
+1801 EEIK
-1811 KDNNIEYEEGYKK
+1811 
-1824 PEMRVNFND
+1824 
-1833 NDNIRNFVIDNDFD
+1833 
-1847 VNKLVNNENLKQKY
+1847 LKQ
-1861 FELIKE
+1861 
-1867 FYDKSPLQGMAQQAY
+1867 
-1882 KDKIEQLNNFIDVQK
+1882 
-1897 GAGDGIVRVLK
+1897 
-1908 RYQDDFET
+1908 
-1916 IKSGENKII
+1916 
-1925 DEWQTNKNKKE
+1925 
-1936 AALNNGLKEYLV
+1936 
-1948 KEIQPLFTEKGIYNG
+1948 
-1963 KDYLTPSGNRRSF
+1963 
-1976 WQLHDEYNL
+1976 L
-1985 ENLVN
+1985 E
-1990 ALTKGETTGSEK
+1990 
-2002 TLVTGYGQIQAKMSN
+2002 
-2017 KFNSIEDIKN
+2017 EDIKN
-2027 AKNQLMPEAEVKK
+2027 SSDFKNKQFEIIQKTNPAPDENHVWIRSPKDIKTWSEAMQDEESFAWGDFNYEDAEKALK
-2040 ITEEYSNAIAEDI
+2040 TNRITVYSSYNIKNGTFVSTSYQQA
-2053 DELSKY
+2053 L
-2059 MYDSMFSFDNAS
+2059 
-2071 NLIFD
+2071 D
-2076 YASEK
+2076 YA
-2081 THDEKSFMKNAKE
+2081 
-2094 YGINRVPTELINKIN
+2094 G
-2109 SDLEN
+2109 
-2114 LKNIPTD
+2114 
-2121 YFEAKP
+2121 
-2127 QRAVGLDEIQAAIIP
+2127 
-2142 SNTSAELKQRINDA
+2142 
-2156 GINYYEYDPTIE
+2156 
-2168 GDRNRVINQFNDL
+2168 GDRSKVHSKVVKTTNVAWINGDEGQYAKVDNQY
-2181 KFMLKGDEMS
+2181 MLKGDEMS

-2214 TEEATNLPTSNTN
+2214 TEEKTNLPTSNTN

-2356 RKIDA
+2356 KKIDA
-2361 GKVDKAIEEFRS
+2361 DKVDKAIEEFRS

-2528 NNMRNSG
+2528 NNIRNSG
-2535 LGNFVTEI
+2535 LGNFATEI

-2639 KKAERLYKSGLDK
+2639 KKADRLYKSGIDK
-2652 INDKLGVPFEAIDSF
+2652 INDKLGIPFEAIDSF

-2698 KDVMAGRSK
+2698 KDIMAGRSK

-2767 YNQLSEKVTGR
+2767 YNQLSEKITGR

-2810 EDTAQELPF
+2810 KDTAQELPF

-2893 EGISMYNEN
+2893 EGLGMYDDN
-2902 LPVAGSYT
+2902 LPIAGSYT

-2966 NEYREYNSGIK
+2966 NEYREYNAGINAAK
-2977 AQENNNDKINYIN
+2977 KMAKENDESQTEAVYDYIN
-2990 NLPLEN
+2990 NLPLEM
-2996 EQKNV
+2996 EQKNSLLNSTLGNEDTVKDKNDYIKYVDNKNRAYWYDEENNV
-3001 LANDVLKR
+3001 LYNKNYHEVDVSRLNELTKYSN
-3009 KEKVDISDYGNYGS
+3009 KKDLSNYSDYGSLDEFNYAS
-3023 LEEFDYANKNPGKY
+3023 KNPEKY
-3037 NAITQITDYDSYN
+3037 NAIIQITDYNTYN
-3050 EYKKKINE
+3050 EYKDYLEDISDKYSDMLDGVTNSKQRTAINKQKKQE
-3058 IKDQYEDTN
+3058 
-3067 ERKQAVF
+3067 VF
-3074 SYINSLE
+3074 EYINSLN

-3092 LASGY
+3092 LGAGY
-3097 SIKNYKREM
+3097 SIKNYRRDM
-3106 QNYINSL
+3106 QNYIDSL

>member
-15 EKTNGYKMKTVN
+15 ENTNGYKMKTVN

-50 KDSNGGFLK
+50 QDSKGGFLK

-66 DLATDIGEGFLRA
+66 DLASDIGEGFLRA

-92 DYERWLSK
+92 DYEKWLSK

-160 DNSILGDTADTIN
+160 ENSILGDTADTIN

-405 INDETNAIAGN
+405 INDETKAIAGN

-691 VQMQNKGIT
+691 VQMKNKGIT
-700 EQKQQDSI
+700 EQKQQDNI

-751 KKTEKTDNETKTTE
+751 KKIEKTDNETKITE

-778 GIKKIKEKYDTTE
+778 GIKKIKEKYDTAE

-811 YKLIEA
+811 YKLIES

-893 GDLAAKKGTDTAYI
+893 GDLAAKKGTDTDYI

-969 TIDKDTINSVSEIID
+969 TIDEDTINSVSEIID

-1015 DLSDVYN
+1015 DLSDIYN

-1222 GEYDPNYNYTNV
+1222 GEYDPKYNYTNV

-1263 LEDRFVKNDRQYSL
+1263 LEDRFVKNDRQYML
-1277 SEDSKIRKAV
+1277 SD
-1287 NEGIDDVG
+1287 
-1295 ENGRFDTD
+1295 
-1303 RNTEILYDAIYTNA
+1303 
-1317 EKQLGRELTDADY
+1317 
-1330 TKIDEILDSYYKDG
+1330 
-1344 YYVTDNSFSLEEYAD
+1344 
-1359 VMLNKM
+1359 
-1365 NEVDSKLEDLGFEAN
+1365 
-1380 ESRSTY
+1380 
-1386 PGLMASRYYIKDG
+1386 
-1399 IQVRVGDHKNSTGYD
+1399 
-1414 ATFTRKELYNMTSDD
+1414 
-1429 IVNYVVEEYNRK
+1429 
-1441 SNTKYSLTDNQGRK
+1441 TDNQGRK

-1463 FKNSKVVDD
+1463 FKNSKVVDE

-1567 YASDMGKLDGKEAFI
+1567 YASDIGKLDGKETFI

-1641 TKPTTN
+1641 TKPTPN
-1647 ADIRYMLSDNGEM
+1647 ADIRYMLSDKPLEQRVYGDELLNAQDLIEEVKSVGANVDNNGYITLYHVTNPESA
-1660 VDKESGEKVTFN
+1660 KKIIESGKMFAKEDGIFFSTSKNAQQGEGRGGITLEFKIPAEK
-1672 ATPVQSQLPIDSD
+1672 L
-1685 KSLMVIHNLGEK
+1685 
-1697 KMNGIL
+1697 IL
-1703 DLGGIPVPSIAVTDP
+1703 DDLFSDNADLKIPL
-1718 NIVDHNGFGDISLLF
+1718 NN
-1733 DKSTID
+1733 K
-1739 PADIRNE
+1739 NE
-1746 IYDRDIWSPTQPQ
+1746 ILD
-1759 IDYNIDENKLEE
+1759 
-1771 VSNKLGIRTY
+1771 VSQYLV
-1781 DLEDFAE
+1781 E
-1788 NNSTPEYLADRLS
+1788 NN
-1801 IVEEIVDKYV
+1801 
-1811 KDNNIEYEEGYKK
+1811 
-1824 PEMRVNFND
+1824 
-1833 NDNIRNFVIDNDFD
+1833 
-1847 VNKLVNNENLKQKY
+1847 KQY
-1861 FELIKE
+1861 
-1867 FYDKSPLQGMAQQAY
+1867 
-1882 KDKIEQLNNFIDVQK
+1882 
-1897 GAGDGIVRVLK
+1897 
-1908 RYQDDFET
+1908 
-1916 IKSGENKII
+1916 
-1925 DEWQTNKNKKE
+1925 
-1936 AALNNGLKEYLV
+1936 
-1948 KEIQPLFTEKGIYNG
+1948 
-1963 KDYLTPSGNRRSF
+1963 
-1976 WQLHDEYNL
+1976 
-1985 ENLVN
+1985 
-1990 ALTKGETTGSEK
+1990 
-2002 TLVTGYGQIQAKMSN
+2002 
-2017 KFNSIEDIKN
+2017 
-2027 AKNQLMPEAEVKK
+2027 
-2040 ITEEYSNAIAEDI
+2040 
-2053 DELSKY
+2053 
-2059 MYDSMFSFDNAS
+2059 
-2071 NLIFD
+2071 
-2076 YASEK
+2076 
-2081 THDEKSFMKNAKE
+2081 
-2094 YGINRVPTELINKIN
+2094 
-2109 SDLEN
+2109 
-2114 LKNIPTD
+2114 
-2121 YFEAKP
+2121 
-2127 QRAVGLDEIQAAIIP
+2127 
-2142 SNTSAELKQRINDA
+2142 
-2156 GINYYEYDPTIE
+2156 
-2168 GDRNRVINQFNDL
+2168 
-2181 KFMLKGDEMS
+2181 MLKGDEMT

-2214 TEEATNLPTSNTN
+2214 TEEKTNLPTSNTN

-2356 RKIDA
+2356 KKIDA
-2361 GKVDKAIEEFRS
+2361 DKVDKAIEEFRS

-2528 NNMRNSG
+2528 NNIRNSG
-2535 LGNFVTEI
+2535 LGNFATEI

-2639 KKAERLYKSGLDK
+2639 KQADRLYKSGIDK

-2810 EDTAQELPF
+2810 KDTAQELPF

-2853 TFDEDES
+2853 TFDEDET
-2860 KKKNAIKKLMK
+2860 KKKNAIKKLIK

-2893 EGISMYNEN
+2893 EGISMYDDN
-2902 LPVAGSYT
+2902 LPIAGSYT

>member
-15 EKTNGYKMKTVN
+15 ENKNGYKMKTVN

-66 DLATDIGEGFLRA
+66 DLASDIGEGFLRA

-92 DYERWLSK
+92 DYEKWLSK

-128 LINNAKVDSTGA
+128 LINNAKTDSTGA

-160 DNSILGDTADTIN
+160 ENSILGDTADTIN

-183 GMSYLGGTALGG
+183 GMSYLGGTVLGG
-195 TNAVSGTATALNRAN
+195 TNAVSGTATSLNRAN
-210 KMRKATSAL
+210 KIRKTTSAL
-219 TSYSSAYGNA
+219 TAYSSAYGNA

-268 SQGWANNLTGKVAGS
+268 SQGWADNLTGKVAGS

-370 ADTFL
+370 ANTFL

-691 VQMQNKGIT
+691 VQMKNKGIT

-729 LPTAEKIENKNK
+729 LPTTEKIENKNK

-751 KKTEKTDNETKTTE
+751 KKIEKTDNETKTTE

-969 TIDKDTINSVSEIID
+969 TIDEDTINSVSEIID

-1091 KASSSKMTLDEFTSQ
+1091 KASSSKMTLDEFTNQ

-1222 GEYDPNYNYTNV
+1222 GEYDPNYNYINV

-1263 LEDRFVKNDRQYSL
+1263 LEDRFIKNDRQYML
-1277 SEDSKIRKAV
+1277 SD
-1287 NEGIDDVG
+1287 
-1295 ENGRFDTD
+1295 
-1303 RNTEILYDAIYTNA
+1303 
-1317 EKQLGRELTDADY
+1317 
-1330 TKIDEILDSYYKDG
+1330 
-1344 YYVTDNSFSLEEYAD
+1344 
-1359 VMLNKM
+1359 
-1365 NEVDSKLEDLGFEAN
+1365 
-1380 ESRSTY
+1380 
-1386 PGLMASRYYIKDG
+1386 
-1399 IQVRVGDHKNSTGYD
+1399 
-1414 ATFTRKELYNMTSDD
+1414 
-1429 IVNYVVEEYNRK
+1429 
-1441 SNTKYSLTDNQGRK
+1441 TDNQGRK
-1455 LTKEQQEY
+1455 LTKEQKEY
-1463 FKNSKVVDD
+1463 FKDSKARDEE
-1472 KGNLLTVY
+1472 GNLELVYHGSRYAGFTVFKVDEVSFFTNNQNISETYSPSTEKVDTKKLNSIKEAQEWLDNLGIADLTIKENNGKYGYEFSDKKYVVIDNEILSNENSDFGDELIGGYKTEEELLRGLKRNIQTVY
-1480 RGEPTKGKTEYIAKK
+1480 GNIEAGGIYEGYVNIKNPLIIDAEGNYYNSVPYNGYPATTNEIVRDVLDSNKKGKTNYDGIIFKNIIDQGVYAHKSFP
-1495 GGGNKENNEYGIY
+1495 NKE
-1508 FTNSKDFA
+1508 
-1516 KDFAFERIQ
+1516 
-1525 DPNDIFFVKKG
+1525 
-1536 KEGELK
+1536 
-1542 ESYLN
+1542 
-1547 ITNPLNLGTISREEI
+1547 
-1562 SNLYD
+1562 SNVYV
-1567 YASDMGKLDGKEAFI
+1567 
-1582 NNMLNWQRI
+1582 
-1591 GNHQLMKMNLDMKKI
+1591 
-1606 ADNTIYDGLIAKLN
+1606 T
-1620 VQGDEIE
+1620 
-1627 YAVFNSNQIKNVDN
+1627 FNSNQFKAVDN

-1647 ADIRYMLSDNGEM
+1647 DDIRYMLSDKPLEQRVYGDELLNAQDLIEEVKSVGANVDNNGYITLYHVTNPESA
-1660 VDKESGEKVTFN
+1660 KKIIESGKMFAKEDGIFFSTSKNAQQGEGRGGITLEFKIPAEK
-1672 ATPVQSQLPIDSD
+1672 L
-1685 KSLMVIHNLGEK
+1685 
-1697 KMNGIL
+1697 IL
-1703 DLGGIPVPSIAVTDP
+1703 DDLFSDNADLKIPL
-1718 NIVDHNGFGDISLLF
+1718 NN
-1733 DKSTID
+1733 K
-1739 PADIRNE
+1739 NE
-1746 IYDRDIWSPTQPQ
+1746 ILD
-1759 IDYNIDENKLEE
+1759 
-1771 VSNKLGIRTY
+1771 VSQYLV
-1781 DLEDFAE
+1781 E
-1788 NNSTPEYLADRLS
+1788 NN
-1801 IVEEIVDKYV
+1801 
-1811 KDNNIEYEEGYKK
+1811 
-1824 PEMRVNFND
+1824 
-1833 NDNIRNFVIDNDFD
+1833 
-1847 VNKLVNNENLKQKY
+1847 KQY
-1861 FELIKE
+1861 
-1867 FYDKSPLQGMAQQAY
+1867 
-1882 KDKIEQLNNFIDVQK
+1882 
-1897 GAGDGIVRVLK
+1897 
-1908 RYQDDFET
+1908 
-1916 IKSGENKII
+1916 
-1925 DEWQTNKNKKE
+1925 
-1936 AALNNGLKEYLV
+1936 
-1948 KEIQPLFTEKGIYNG
+1948 
-1963 KDYLTPSGNRRSF
+1963 
-1976 WQLHDEYNL
+1976 
-1985 ENLVN
+1985 
-1990 ALTKGETTGSEK
+1990 
-2002 TLVTGYGQIQAKMSN
+2002 
-2017 KFNSIEDIKN
+2017 
-2027 AKNQLMPEAEVKK
+2027 
-2040 ITEEYSNAIAEDI
+2040 
-2053 DELSKY
+2053 
-2059 MYDSMFSFDNAS
+2059 
-2071 NLIFD
+2071 
-2076 YASEK
+2076 
-2081 THDEKSFMKNAKE
+2081 
-2094 YGINRVPTELINKIN
+2094 
-2109 SDLEN
+2109 
-2114 LKNIPTD
+2114 
-2121 YFEAKP
+2121 
-2127 QRAVGLDEIQAAIIP
+2127 
-2142 SNTSAELKQRINDA
+2142 
-2156 GINYYEYDPTIE
+2156 
-2168 GDRNRVINQFNDL
+2168 
-2181 KFMLKGDEMS
+2181 MLKGDEIS

-2214 TEEATNLPTSNTN
+2214 TEEKTNLPTSNTN

-2240 QVIDRN
+2240 QVIDKN

-2267 MYQINTMKRNL
+2267 YYQINTMKRNL
-2278 RDIMTPE
+2278 RDIMSPE

-2299 ENNAKMEKDITS
+2299 ENNAKMEKDINS

-2356 RKIDA
+2356 KKIDA

-2528 NNMRNSG
+2528 NNIRNSG
-2535 LGNFVTEI
+2535 LGNFATEI

-2629 NNSVYLTNRT
+2629 NNSIYLTNRT

-2652 INDKLGVPFEAIDSF
+2652 INDKLGIPFEAIDSF

-2810 EDTAQELPF
+2810 KDTAQELPF

-2853 TFDEDES
+2853 TFDEDET
-2860 KKKNAIKKLMK
+2860 KKKNAIKKLIK

-3001 LANDVLKR
+3001 LANEVLKR

>member
-15 EKTNGYKMKTVN
+15 ENTNRYKMKTVN

-50 KDSNGGFLK
+50 QDSKGGFLK

-66 DLATDIGEGFLRA
+66 DLASDIGEGFLRA

-92 DYERWLSK
+92 DYEKWLSK

-160 DNSILGDTADTIN
+160 ENSILGDTADTIN

-183 GMSYLGGTALGG
+183 GMSYLGGTVLGG

-210 KMRKATSAL
+210 KIRKTTSAL
-219 TSYSSAYGNA
+219 TAYSSAYGNA

-268 SQGWANNLTGKVAGS
+268 SQGWADNLTGKVAGS

-370 ADTFL
+370 ANTFL

-429 KRQELDNMKKG
+429 KRQELDNMKNG
-440 IFIEKGQRDQAFQ
+440 IFIEKGQRDKAFQ

-587 NEEMQNKGRALT
+587 NEEIQNKGRALT

-637 PSILQK
+637 PSILQR

-708 NIPTKQETTQKQE
+708 NIPTKQETIQKQE

-729 LPTAEKIENKNK
+729 LPTTDKIENKNE

-751 KKTEKTDNETKTTE
+751 KKMEKTDNETKTTE

-826 ETFEKTEGFPTTENG
+826 ETFEKTEGFPTTEKG

-969 TIDKDTINSVSEIID
+969 TIDEDTIKSVSEIID

-1263 LEDRFVKNDRQYSL
+1263 LEDRFVKNNRQY
-1277 SEDSKIRKAV
+1277 
-1287 NEGIDDVG
+1287 
-1295 ENGRFDTD
+1295 
-1303 RNTEILYDAIYTNA
+1303 
-1317 EKQLGRELTDADY
+1317 
-1330 TKIDEILDSYYKDG
+1330 
-1344 YYVTDNSFSLEEYAD
+1344 
-1359 VMLNKM
+1359 MLNDNNIKDISTGYSNDEYYREMQYIQDGKVIGKLNYGEYDGIPSVKM
-1365 NEVDSKLEDLGFEAN
+1365 LEVDSEFRRKGIGKKLLQELQKKYNGIEIDFGMTTPDGTSLLENATYEIENKEVADKLKRIKEIQNKLDEYDEGYKNYYDNNLIPPQNYAEDYNELYDEKRKLEEETWN
-1380 ESRSTY
+1380 
-1386 PGLMASRYYIKDG
+1386 K
-1399 IQVRVGDHKNSTGYD
+1399 K
-1414 ATFTRKELYNMTSDD
+1414 ATKTFVKT
-1429 IVNYVVEEYNRK
+1429 
-1441 SNTKYSLTDNQGRK
+1441 
-1455 LTKEQQEY
+1455 
-1463 FKNSKVVDD
+1463 DD
-1472 KGNLLTVY
+1472 K
-1480 RGEPTKGKTEYIAKK
+1480 
-1495 GGGNKENNEYGIY
+1495 
-1508 FTNSKDFA
+1508 
-1516 KDFAFERIQ
+1516 Q
-1525 DPNDIFFVKKG
+1525 
-1536 KEGELK
+1536 
-1542 ESYLN
+1542 
-1547 ITNPLNLGTISREEI
+1547 
-1562 SNLYD
+1562 
-1567 YASDMGKLDGKEAFI
+1567 
-1582 NNMLNWQRI
+1582 
-1591 GNHQLMKMNLDMKKI
+1591 
-1606 ADNTIYDGLIAKLN
+1606 
-1620 VQGDEIE
+1620 
-1627 YAVFNSNQIKNVDN
+1627 
-1641 TKPTTN
+1641 
-1647 ADIRYMLSDNGEM
+1647 YMLSDKGEM
-1660 VDKESGEKVTFN
+1660 VDKENGEKVTFN

-1739 PADIRNE
+1739 PADKRNE
-1746 IYDRDIWSPTQPQ
+1746 VYDRDIWSPTQPQ
-1759 IDYNIDENKLEE
+1759 IDYNIDKNNLEE

-1801 IVEEIVDKYV
+1801 RVEEIVDKYV
-1811 KDNNIEYEEGYKK
+1811 KDNNIEYEEVYKK

-1948 KEIQPLFTEKGIYNG
+1948 KETQPLFTEKGIYNG

-2142 SNTSAELKQRINDA
+2142 NNTSDKLKQRINDA

-2181 KFMLKGDEMS
+2181 KFMLKGDEMT

-2214 TEEATNLPTSNTN
+2214 TEEKTNLPTSNTN

-2246 RQLAREQLGDITK
+2246 RQLAREQLGDITQ

-2356 RKIDA
+2356 KKIDA

-2535 LGNFVTEI
+2535 LGNFATEI

-2639 KKAERLYKSGLDK
+2639 KKADRLYKSGIDK

-2767 YNQLSEKVTGR
+2767 YNQLSEKITGR

-2810 EDTAQELPF
+2810 KDTAQELPF

-2915 RFEAPE
+2915 RFEAPD

>member
-15 EKTNGYKMKTVN
+15 ENTNRYKMKTVN

-50 KDSNGGFLK
+50 QDSKGGFLK

-92 DYERWLSK
+92 DYEKWLSK
-100 QQKKAF
+100 QQNKAF

-119 GLSKTASEK
+119 GLSKIASEK
-128 LINNAKVDSTGA
+128 LINNAKTDSTGA

-160 DNSILGDTADTIN
+160 ENSILGDTADTIN

-183 GMSYLGGTALGG
+183 GMSYLGGTVLGG

-210 KMRKATSAL
+210 KIRKTTSAL
-219 TSYSSAYGNA
+219 TAYSSAYGNA

-268 SQGWANNLTGKVAGS
+268 SQGWADNLTGKVAGS

-370 ADTFL
+370 ANTFL

-405 INDETNAIAGN
+405 INDETKAIAGN

-587 NEEMQNKGRALT
+587 NEEIQNKGRALT

-700 EQKQQDSI
+700 EQKQQDNI
-708 NIPTKQETTQKQE
+708 NIPTKQETTHKQE

-751 KKTEKTDNETKTTE
+751 KKIEKTDNETKTTE
-765 ENIPTKTKIDNEE
+765 ENIPTKNKIDNEE

-914 SQFGFTVEQIDNM
+914 SQFGFTAEQIDNM

-969 TIDKDTINSVSEIID
+969 TIDEDTINSVSEIID

-1003 SLMQAKNIIDSN
+1003 SLMQTKNIIDSN

-1091 KASSSKMTLDEFTSQ
+1091 KASSSKMTLDEFTNQ

-1193 FARRFAKANNYKN
+1193 FARRFAKATNYKD

-1263 LEDRFVKNDRQYSL
+1263 LEDRFVKNNRQY
-1277 SEDSKIRKAV
+1277 
-1287 NEGIDDVG
+1287 
-1295 ENGRFDTD
+1295 
-1303 RNTEILYDAIYTNA
+1303 
-1317 EKQLGRELTDADY
+1317 
-1330 TKIDEILDSYYKDG
+1330 
-1344 YYVTDNSFSLEEYAD
+1344 
-1359 VMLNKM
+1359 MLNDNNIKDISTGYSNDEYYREMQYIQDGKVIGKLNYGEYDGIPSVKM
-1365 NEVDSKLEDLGFEAN
+1365 LEVDSEFRRKGIGKKLLQELQKKYNGIEIDFGMTTPDGTSLLENATYEIENKEVADKLKRIKEIQNKLDEYDEGYKNYYDNNLIPPQNYAEDYNELYDEKRKLEEETWN
-1380 ESRSTY
+1380 
-1386 PGLMASRYYIKDG
+1386 K
-1399 IQVRVGDHKNSTGYD
+1399 K
-1414 ATFTRKELYNMTSDD
+1414 ATKTFVKT
-1429 IVNYVVEEYNRK
+1429 
-1441 SNTKYSLTDNQGRK
+1441 
-1455 LTKEQQEY
+1455 
-1463 FKNSKVVDD
+1463 DD
-1472 KGNLLTVY
+1472 K
-1480 RGEPTKGKTEYIAKK
+1480 
-1495 GGGNKENNEYGIY
+1495 
-1508 FTNSKDFA
+1508 
-1516 KDFAFERIQ
+1516 Q
-1525 DPNDIFFVKKG
+1525 
-1536 KEGELK
+1536 
-1542 ESYLN
+1542 
-1547 ITNPLNLGTISREEI
+1547 
-1562 SNLYD
+1562 
-1567 YASDMGKLDGKEAFI
+1567 
-1582 NNMLNWQRI
+1582 
-1591 GNHQLMKMNLDMKKI
+1591 
-1606 ADNTIYDGLIAKLN
+1606 
-1620 VQGDEIE
+1620 
-1627 YAVFNSNQIKNVDN
+1627 
-1641 TKPTTN
+1641 
-1647 ADIRYMLSDNGEM
+1647 YMLSDKPLEQRVYGDELLNAQDLIEEVKSVGANVDNNGYITLYHVTNPESA
-1660 VDKESGEKVTFN
+1660 KKIRESGKMFAKEDGIFFSTSKNAQQGEGRGGITLEFKIPAEKLILDDLFSDN
-1672 ATPVQSQLPIDSD
+1672 ADLKIPLNNKNEILDVSQYLVENNKQYMLSDDDLNKYIFDKDFYNQFQYENKEKITKSVEELQKELETIDESNDDGWEKGYNIRQDIKALKNGYDNQYDYIVSREKERLTEQYQRGQLD
-1685 KSLMVIHNLGEK
+1685 KKIQEK
-1697 KMNGIL
+1697 KN
-1703 DLGGIPVPSIAVTDP
+1703 
-1718 NIVDHNGFGDISLLF
+1718 
-1733 DKSTID
+1733 
-1739 PADIRNE
+1739 
-1746 IYDRDIWSPTQPQ
+1746 
-1759 IDYNIDENKLEE
+1759 
-1771 VSNKLGIRTY
+1771 
-1781 DLEDFAE
+1781 
-1788 NNSTPEYLADRLS
+1788 
-1801 IVEEIVDKYV
+1801 EEIK
-1811 KDNNIEYEEGYKK
+1811 
-1824 PEMRVNFND
+1824 
-1833 NDNIRNFVIDNDFD
+1833 
-1847 VNKLVNNENLKQKY
+1847 LKQ
-1861 FELIKE
+1861 
-1867 FYDKSPLQGMAQQAY
+1867 
-1882 KDKIEQLNNFIDVQK
+1882 
-1897 GAGDGIVRVLK
+1897 
-1908 RYQDDFET
+1908 
-1916 IKSGENKII
+1916 
-1925 DEWQTNKNKKE
+1925 
-1936 AALNNGLKEYLV
+1936 
-1948 KEIQPLFTEKGIYNG
+1948 
-1963 KDYLTPSGNRRSF
+1963 
-1976 WQLHDEYNL
+1976 L
-1985 ENLVN
+1985 E
-1990 ALTKGETTGSEK
+1990 
-2002 TLVTGYGQIQAKMSN
+2002 
-2017 KFNSIEDIKN
+2017 EDIKN
-2027 AKNQLMPEAEVKK
+2027 SSDFKNKQFEIIQKTNPAPDENHVWIRSPKDIKTWSEAMQDEESFAWGDFNYEDAEKALK
-2040 ITEEYSNAIAEDI
+2040 TNRITVYSSYNIKNGTFVSTSYQQA
-2053 DELSKY
+2053 L
-2059 MYDSMFSFDNAS
+2059 
-2071 NLIFD
+2071 D
-2076 YASEK
+2076 YA
-2081 THDEKSFMKNAKE
+2081 
-2094 YGINRVPTELINKIN
+2094 G
-2109 SDLEN
+2109 
-2114 LKNIPTD
+2114 
-2121 YFEAKP
+2121 
-2127 QRAVGLDEIQAAIIP
+2127 
-2142 SNTSAELKQRINDA
+2142 
-2156 GINYYEYDPTIE
+2156 
-2168 GDRNRVINQFNDL
+2168 GDRSRVHSKVVKTTNVAWINGDEGQYAKVDNQY
-2181 KFMLKGDEMS
+2181 MLKGDEMT

-2214 TEEATNLPTSNTN
+2214 TEEKTNLPTSNTN

-2240 QVIDRN
+2240 QVIDKN

-2267 MYQINTMKRNL
+2267 YYQINTMKRNL

-2285 QAKSMYETYFRPIT
+2285 QAKSMYETYFRPIS
-2299 ENNAKMEKDITS
+2299 ENNAKMENDITS

-2535 LGNFVTEI
+2535 LGNFATEI

-2618 IKASIKDDGFA
+2618 IKTSIKDDGFA

-2652 INDKLGVPFEAIDSF
+2652 INDKLGIPFEAIDSF

-2686 EQEAIRNADEFA
+2686 EREAIRNADEFA

-2828 LPIQSA
+2828 LPIQAA

-2853 TFDEDES
+2853 TFDEDET

>member
-15 EKTNGYKMKTVN
+15 ENTNGYKMKTVN

-50 KDSNGGFLK
+50 KDSKGGFLK

-92 DYERWLSK
+92 DYEKWLSK

-128 LINNAKVDSTGA
+128 LINNAKTDSTGA

-160 DNSILGDTADTIN
+160 ENSILGDTADTIN

-183 GMSYLGGTALGG
+183 GMSYLGGTVLGG

-210 KMRKATSAL
+210 KIRKTTSAL
-219 TSYSSAYGNA
+219 TAYSSAYGNA

-268 SQGWANNLTGKVAGS
+268 SQGWADNLTGKVAGS

-370 ADTFL
+370 ANTFL

-405 INDETNAIAGN
+405 INDETKAIAGN

-691 VQMQNKGIT
+691 VQMKNKGIT

-708 NIPTKQETTQKQE
+708 NIPTKQEKTQKQK

-751 KKTEKTDNETKTTE
+751 QKIEKTDNETKTTE

-969 TIDKDTINSVSEIID
+969 TIDEDTINSVSEIID

-1193 FARRFAKANNYKN
+1193 FARRFAKVNNYKN

-1249 IKFELDKKGYHLNE
+1249 IKFELDKKGYHLNQ
-1263 LEDRFVKNDRQYSL
+1263 LEDRFVKNNRQY
-1277 SEDSKIRKAV
+1277 
-1287 NEGIDDVG
+1287 
-1295 ENGRFDTD
+1295 
-1303 RNTEILYDAIYTNA
+1303 
-1317 EKQLGRELTDADY
+1317 
-1330 TKIDEILDSYYKDG
+1330 
-1344 YYVTDNSFSLEEYAD
+1344 
-1359 VMLNKM
+1359 MLNDNNIKDISTGYSNDEYYREMQYIQDGKVIGKLNYGEYDGIPSVKM
-1365 NEVDSKLEDLGFEAN
+1365 LEVDSEFRRKGIGKKLLQELQKKYNGIEIDFGMTTPDGTSLLENATYEIENKEVADKLKRIKEIQNKLDEYDEGYKNYYDNNLIPPQNYAEDYNELYDEKRKLEEETWN
-1380 ESRSTY
+1380 
-1386 PGLMASRYYIKDG
+1386 K
-1399 IQVRVGDHKNSTGYD
+1399 K
-1414 ATFTRKELYNMTSDD
+1414 ATKTFVKT
-1429 IVNYVVEEYNRK
+1429 
-1441 SNTKYSLTDNQGRK
+1441 
-1455 LTKEQQEY
+1455 
-1463 FKNSKVVDD
+1463 DD
-1472 KGNLLTVY
+1472 K
-1480 RGEPTKGKTEYIAKK
+1480 
-1495 GGGNKENNEYGIY
+1495 
-1508 FTNSKDFA
+1508 
-1516 KDFAFERIQ
+1516 Q
-1525 DPNDIFFVKKG
+1525 
-1536 KEGELK
+1536 
-1542 ESYLN
+1542 
-1547 ITNPLNLGTISREEI
+1547 
-1562 SNLYD
+1562 
-1567 YASDMGKLDGKEAFI
+1567 
-1582 NNMLNWQRI
+1582 
-1591 GNHQLMKMNLDMKKI
+1591 
-1606 ADNTIYDGLIAKLN
+1606 
-1620 VQGDEIE
+1620 
-1627 YAVFNSNQIKNVDN
+1627 
-1641 TKPTTN
+1641 
-1647 ADIRYMLSDNGEM
+1647 YMLSDNQSTDDKINQSMTMDEAKDM
-1660 VDKESGEKVTFN
+1660 VQRTF
-1672 ATPVQSQLPIDSD
+1672 TL
-1685 KSLMVIHNLGEK
+1685 
-1697 KMNGIL
+1697 NGIKDFYDDKYKNGDEWL
-1703 DLGGIPVPSIAVTDP
+1703 AGEGIDEVEMYAENTELIQNKFINKLYNKD
-1718 NIVDHNGFGDISLLF
+1718 NGFYDDYYLSDILNAYQNGTLTGEVKQ
-1733 DKSTID
+1733 DIGRID
-1739 PADIRNE
+1739 TSKNTNYKDNRFYAPQDIKGGKELYELANQRVTNNNRNE
-1746 IYDRDIWSPTQPQ
+1746 IYKARADFIINVHNKGYAEELGLTTDEINKKLKSWANYPKKAMELSQTLNEGVSKQNQWSGMENSSIVNSISISNDEMAKMVKEIKGDSNGWQRSYITGAMLAIDTH
-1759 IDYNIDENKLEE
+1759 IDYSNLTFDFEQGAELMKKHAAGDYDSTTDVIRIGNGGQNTVAHEMGHYID
-1771 VSNKLGIRTY
+1771 
-1781 DLEDFAE
+1781 
-1788 NNSTPEYLADRLS
+1788 YLWGKQLFGRKDTLS
-1801 IVEEIVDKYV
+1801 SLV
-1811 KDNNIEYEEGYKK
+1811 KS
-1824 PEMRVNFND
+1824 
-1833 NDNIRNFVIDNDFD
+1833 
-1847 VNKLVNNENLKQKY
+1847 
-1861 FELIKE
+1861 
-1867 FYDKSPLQGMAQQAY
+1867 YDKSKFTKEQIQFIEHFNEFQDSIERVGEQGDTLQYGSSRDASYWQKPTETFARFVGKFTEWVKNQATNNRYGYEDKFY
-1882 KDKIEQLNNFIDVQK
+1882 KDK
-1897 GAGDGIVRVLK
+1897 
-1908 RYQDDFET
+1908 
-1916 IKSGENKII
+1916 
-1925 DEWQTNKNKKE
+1925 
-1936 AALNNGLKEYLV
+1936 
-1948 KEIQPLFTEKGIYNG
+1948 FTESQYKE
-1963 KDYLTPSGNRRSF
+1963 F
-1976 WQLHDEYNL
+1976 
-1985 ENLVN
+1985 
-1990 ALTKGETTGSEK
+1990 
-2002 TLVTGYGQIQAKMSN
+2002 
-2017 KFNSIEDIKN
+2017 
-2027 AKNQLMPEAEVKK
+2027 VK
-2040 ITEEYSNAIAEDI
+2040 I
-2053 DELSKY
+2053 LQ
-2059 MYDSMFSFDNAS
+2059 
-2071 NLIFD
+2071 
-2076 YASEK
+2076 
-2081 THDEKSFMKNAKE
+2081 EKSALD
-2094 YGINRVPTELINKIN
+2094 TT
-2109 SDLEN
+2109 
-2114 LKNIPTD
+2114 TD
-2121 YFEAKP
+2121 
-2127 QRAVGLDEIQAAIIP
+2127 
-2142 SNTSAELKQRINDA
+2142 
-2156 GINYYEYDPTIE
+2156 
-2168 GDRNRVINQFNDL
+2168 NQY
-2181 KFMLKGDEMS
+2181 MLKGDEMS
-2191 GIYTPKNQFTN
+2191 GIYTPKNQLTN

-2267 MYQINTMKRNL
+2267 YYQINTMKRNL

-2285 QAKSMYETYFRPIT
+2285 QAKSMYETYFRPIS
-2299 ENNAKMEKDITS
+2299 ENNAKMENDITS

-2618 IKASIKDDGFA
+2618 IKTSIKDDGFA

-2893 EGISMYNEN
+2893 EGLGMYDDN
-2902 LPVAGSYT
+2902 LPIAGSYT

-2921 DTLGKLQAAVFGQYA
+2921 DTLGKLQAAIFGQYA

-3001 LANDVLKR
+3001 LANEVLKR

-3058 IKDQYEDTN
+3058 IKDKYEDTN

>member
-15 EKTNGYKMKTVN
+15 ENTNRYKMKTVN

-66 DLATDIGEGFLRA
+66 DLASDIGEGFLRA

-92 DYERWLSK
+92 DYEKWLSK

-106 DKLGMEKVGNKIS
+106 DKLGMEKVGSKIS

-128 LINNAKVDSTGA
+128 LINNAKTDSTGA

-160 DNSILGDTADTIN
+160 ENSILGDTADTIN

-183 GMSYLGGTALGG
+183 GMSYLGGTVLGG

-210 KMRKATSAL
+210 KIRKTTSAL
-219 TSYSSAYGNA
+219 TAYSSAYGNA

-268 SQGWANNLTGKVAGS
+268 SQGWADNLTGKVAGS

-370 ADTFL
+370 ANTFL

-637 PSILQK
+637 PSILQR

-691 VQMQNKGIT
+691 VQMKNKGIT

-751 KKTEKTDNETKTTE
+751 KKIEKTDNETKTTE

-914 SQFGFTVEQIDNM
+914 NQFGFTVEQIDNM

-969 TIDKDTINSVSEIID
+969 TIDEDTIKSVSEIID

-1015 DLSDVYN
+1015 DLSDIYN

-1193 FARRFAKANNYKN
+1193 FARRFAKATNYKN

-1263 LEDRFVKNDRQYSL
+1263 LEDRFVKNDRQY
-1277 SEDSKIRKAV
+1277 
-1287 NEGIDDVG
+1287 
-1295 ENGRFDTD
+1295 
-1303 RNTEILYDAIYTNA
+1303 
-1317 EKQLGRELTDADY
+1317 
-1330 TKIDEILDSYYKDG
+1330 
-1344 YYVTDNSFSLEEYAD
+1344 
-1359 VMLNKM
+1359 
-1365 NEVDSKLEDLGFEAN
+1365 
-1380 ESRSTY
+1380 
-1386 PGLMASRYYIKDG
+1386 
-1399 IQVRVGDHKNSTGYD
+1399 
-1414 ATFTRKELYNMTSDD
+1414 
-1429 IVNYVVEEYNRK
+1429 
-1441 SNTKYSLTDNQGRK
+1441 
-1455 LTKEQQEY
+1455 
-1463 FKNSKVVDD
+1463 
-1472 KGNLLTVY
+1472 
-1480 RGEPTKGKTEYIAKK
+1480 
-1495 GGGNKENNEYGIY
+1495 
-1508 FTNSKDFA
+1508 
-1516 KDFAFERIQ
+1516 
-1525 DPNDIFFVKKG
+1525 
-1536 KEGELK
+1536 
-1542 ESYLN
+1542 
-1547 ITNPLNLGTISREEI
+1547 
-1562 SNLYD
+1562 
-1567 YASDMGKLDGKEAFI
+1567 
-1582 NNMLNWQRI
+1582 
-1591 GNHQLMKMNLDMKKI
+1591 
-1606 ADNTIYDGLIAKLN
+1606 
-1620 VQGDEIE
+1620 
-1627 YAVFNSNQIKNVDN
+1627 
-1641 TKPTTN
+1641 
-1647 ADIRYMLSDNGEM
+1647 MLSDKGEM
-1660 VDKESGEKVTFN
+1660 VDKENGEKVTFN

-1739 PADIRNE
+1739 PEDKRNE
-1746 IYDRDIWSPTQPQ
+1746 VYDRDIWSPTQPQ
-1759 IDYNIDENKLEE
+1759 IDYNIDKNNLEE

-1801 IVEEIVDKYV
+1801 RVEEIVDKYV
-1811 KDNNIEYEEGYKK
+1811 KDNNIEYEEVYKK

-1948 KEIQPLFTEKGIYNG
+1948 KETQPLFTEKGIYNG

-2214 TEEATNLPTSNTN
+2214 TEEKTNLPTSNTN
-2227 NEEEN
+2227 NEEEK

-2246 RQLAREQLGDITK
+2246 RQLAREQLGDITQ

-2535 LGNFVTEI
+2535 LGNFATEI

-2629 NNSVYLTNRT
+2629 NNSIYLTNRT

-2652 INDKLGVPFEAIDSF
+2652 INDKLGIPFEAIDSF

-2686 EQEAIRNADEFA
+2686 EREAIRNADEFA

-2767 YNQLSEKVTGR
+2767 YNQLSEKITGR

-2810 EDTAQELPF
+2810 KDTAQELPF

-2936 SKNAREYFDNGY
+2936 SKNARDYFDNGY

-3001 LANDVLKR
+3001 LANEVLKR

>member
-15 EKTNGYKMKTVN
+15 ENTNRYKMKTVN

-50 KDSNGGFLK
+50 QDSKGGFLK

-66 DLATDIGEGFLRA
+66 DLASDIGEGFLRA

-92 DYERWLSK
+92 DYEKWLSK

-128 LINNAKVDSTGA
+128 LINNAKTDSTGA

-160 DNSILGDTADTIN
+160 ENSILGDTADTIN

-183 GMSYLGGTALGG
+183 GMSYLGGTLLGG

-210 KMRKATSAL
+210 KIRKTTSAL
-219 TSYSSAYGNA
+219 TAYSSAYGNA

-268 SQGWANNLTGKVAGS
+268 SQGWADNLTGKVAGS

-370 ADTFL
+370 ANTFL

-405 INDETNAIAGN
+405 INDETKAIAGN

-429 KRQELDNMKKG
+429 KRQELDNMKNG
-440 IFIEKGQRDQAFQ
+440 IFIEKGQRDKAFQ

-587 NEEMQNKGRALT
+587 NEEIQNKGRALT

-637 PSILQK
+637 PSILQR

-691 VQMQNKGIT
+691 VQMKNKGIT

-751 KKTEKTDNETKTTE
+751 KKIEKTDNETKTTE

-969 TIDKDTINSVSEIID
+969 TIDEDTINSVSEIID

-1003 SLMQAKNIIDSN
+1003 SLMQTKNIIDSN

-1054 NDLKFKVMKAAPAL
+1054 NDLKFKVMKVAPAL

-1091 KASSSKMTLDEFTSQ
+1091 KASSSKMTLDEFTNQ

-1263 LEDRFVKNDRQYSL
+1263 LEDRFIKNDRQY
-1277 SEDSKIRKAV
+1277 
-1287 NEGIDDVG
+1287 
-1295 ENGRFDTD
+1295 
-1303 RNTEILYDAIYTNA
+1303 
-1317 EKQLGRELTDADY
+1317 
-1330 TKIDEILDSYYKDG
+1330 
-1344 YYVTDNSFSLEEYAD
+1344 
-1359 VMLNKM
+1359 
-1365 NEVDSKLEDLGFEAN
+1365 
-1380 ESRSTY
+1380 
-1386 PGLMASRYYIKDG
+1386 
-1399 IQVRVGDHKNSTGYD
+1399 
-1414 ATFTRKELYNMTSDD
+1414 
-1429 IVNYVVEEYNRK
+1429 
-1441 SNTKYSLTDNQGRK
+1441 
-1455 LTKEQQEY
+1455 
-1463 FKNSKVVDD
+1463 
-1472 KGNLLTVY
+1472 
-1480 RGEPTKGKTEYIAKK
+1480 
-1495 GGGNKENNEYGIY
+1495 
-1508 FTNSKDFA
+1508 
-1516 KDFAFERIQ
+1516 
-1525 DPNDIFFVKKG
+1525 
-1536 KEGELK
+1536 
-1542 ESYLN
+1542 
-1547 ITNPLNLGTISREEI
+1547 
-1562 SNLYD
+1562 
-1567 YASDMGKLDGKEAFI
+1567 
-1582 NNMLNWQRI
+1582 
-1591 GNHQLMKMNLDMKKI
+1591 
-1606 ADNTIYDGLIAKLN
+1606 
-1620 VQGDEIE
+1620 
-1627 YAVFNSNQIKNVDN
+1627 
-1641 TKPTTN
+1641 
-1647 ADIRYMLSDNGEM
+1647 MLSDNQSTDDKINQSMTMDEAKDM
-1660 VDKESGEKVTFN
+1660 VQRTF
-1672 ATPVQSQLPIDSD
+1672 TL
-1685 KSLMVIHNLGEK
+1685 
-1697 KMNGIL
+1697 NGIKDFYDDKYKNGDEWL
-1703 DLGGIPVPSIAVTDP
+1703 AGEGIEEVEMYAENTELIQNKFINKLYNKD
-1718 NIVDHNGFGDISLLF
+1718 NGFYDDYYLSDILNAYQNGTLTGEVKQ
-1733 DKSTID
+1733 DIGRID
-1739 PADIRNE
+1739 TSKNTNYKDNRFYAPQDIKGGKELYELANQRVTNNNRNE
-1746 IYDRDIWSPTQPQ
+1746 IYKARADFIINAHNKGYAEELGLTTDEINKKLKSWANYPKKAMELSQTLNEGVSKQNQWSGMENSSIVNSISISNDEMAKMVKEIKGDSNGWQRSYITGAMLAIDTH
-1759 IDYNIDENKLEE
+1759 IDYSNLTFDFEQGAELMKKHAAGDYDSKTDVIRIGNGGQNTVAHEMGHYID
-1771 VSNKLGIRTY
+1771 
-1781 DLEDFAE
+1781 
-1788 NNSTPEYLADRLS
+1788 YLWGKQLFGRKDTLS
-1801 IVEEIVDKYV
+1801 SLV
-1811 KDNNIEYEEGYKK
+1811 KS
-1824 PEMRVNFND
+1824 
-1833 NDNIRNFVIDNDFD
+1833 
-1847 VNKLVNNENLKQKY
+1847 
-1861 FELIKE
+1861 
-1867 FYDKSPLQGMAQQAY
+1867 YDKSKFTKEQIQFIEHFNEFQDSIERVGEQGDTLQYGSSRDASYWQKPTETFARFVGKFTEWVKNQATNNRYGYEDKFY
-1882 KDKIEQLNNFIDVQK
+1882 KDK
-1897 GAGDGIVRVLK
+1897 
-1908 RYQDDFET
+1908 
-1916 IKSGENKII
+1916 
-1925 DEWQTNKNKKE
+1925 
-1936 AALNNGLKEYLV
+1936 
-1948 KEIQPLFTEKGIYNG
+1948 FTE
-1963 KDYLTPSGNRRSF
+1963 
-1976 WQLHDEYNL
+1976 
-1985 ENLVN
+1985 
-1990 ALTKGETTGSEK
+1990 
-2002 TLVTGYGQIQAKMSN
+2002 
-2017 KFNSIEDIKN
+2017 
-2027 AKNQLMPEAEVKK
+2027 NQYKEFVK
-2040 ITEEYSNAIAEDI
+2040 I
-2053 DELSKY
+2053 LQ
-2059 MYDSMFSFDNAS
+2059 
-2071 NLIFD
+2071 
-2076 YASEK
+2076 
-2081 THDEKSFMKNAKE
+2081 EKSALD
-2094 YGINRVPTELINKIN
+2094 TT
-2109 SDLEN
+2109 
-2114 LKNIPTD
+2114 TD
-2121 YFEAKP
+2121 
-2127 QRAVGLDEIQAAIIP
+2127 
-2142 SNTSAELKQRINDA
+2142 
-2156 GINYYEYDPTIE
+2156 
-2168 GDRNRVINQFNDL
+2168 NQY
-2181 KFMLKGDEMS
+2181 MLKGDEMS

-2214 TEEATNLPTSNTN
+2214 TEEKTNLPTSNTN

-2285 QAKSMYETYFRPIT
+2285 QAKSMYETYFRPIS

-2406 EKATSP
+2406 EKATSL

-2618 IKASIKDDGFA
+2618 IKTSIKDDGFA

-2652 INDKLGVPFEAIDSF
+2652 INDKLGIPFEAIDSF

-2810 EDTAQELPF
+2810 KDTAQELPF

-2840 LEMVTGTISDVSK
+2840 LEMVTGTISDISK

-2915 RFEAPE
+2915 RFEAPD

-3001 LANDVLKR
+3001 LANEVLKR

>member
-15 EKTNGYKMKTVN
+15 ENTNRYKMKTVN

-50 KDSNGGFLK
+50 QDSKGGFLK

-66 DLATDIGEGFLRA
+66 DLASDIGEGFLRA

-92 DYERWLSK
+92 DYEKWLSK

-160 DNSILGDTADTIN
+160 ENSILGDTADTIN

-183 GMSYLGGTALGG
+183 GMSYLGGTVLGG

-210 KMRKATSAL
+210 KIRKTTSAL
-219 TSYSSAYGNA
+219 TAYSSAYGNA

-268 SQGWANNLTGKVAGS
+268 SQGWADNLTGKVAGS

-370 ADTFL
+370 ANTFL

-691 VQMQNKGIT
+691 VQMKNKGIT

-708 NIPTKQETTQKQE
+708 NIHTKQETTQKQE

-751 KKTEKTDNETKTTE
+751 KKIEKTDNETKTTE

-969 TIDKDTINSVSEIID
+969 TIDEDTINSVSEIID

-1091 KASSSKMTLDEFTSQ
+1091 KASSSKMTLDEFTNQ

-1193 FARRFAKANNYKN
+1193 FARRFAKTNNYKN

-1263 LEDRFVKNDRQYSL
+1263 LEDRFVKNDRQYML
-1277 SEDSKIRKAV
+1277 SD
-1287 NEGIDDVG
+1287 
-1295 ENGRFDTD
+1295 
-1303 RNTEILYDAIYTNA
+1303 
-1317 EKQLGRELTDADY
+1317 
-1330 TKIDEILDSYYKDG
+1330 
-1344 YYVTDNSFSLEEYAD
+1344 
-1359 VMLNKM
+1359 
-1365 NEVDSKLEDLGFEAN
+1365 
-1380 ESRSTY
+1380 
-1386 PGLMASRYYIKDG
+1386 
-1399 IQVRVGDHKNSTGYD
+1399 
-1414 ATFTRKELYNMTSDD
+1414 
-1429 IVNYVVEEYNRK
+1429 
-1441 SNTKYSLTDNQGRK
+1441 TDNQGRK

-1463 FKNSKVVDD
+1463 FKNSKVVDE

-1567 YASDMGKLDGKEAFI
+1567 YASDMGKLDGKETFI

-1647 ADIRYMLSDNGEM
+1647 TDIRYMLSDDDLNKYIFDKDFYNQFQHENKEKITKSVEELQKELETIDESNDDGWAKGYNIRQDIKALKNGYDNQYDYIVSREKERLTEQYQRGQL
-1660 VDKESGEKVTFN
+1660 DKKI
-1672 ATPVQSQLPIDSD
+1672 Q
-1685 KSLMVIHNLGEK
+1685 EK
-1697 KMNGIL
+1697 KN
-1703 DLGGIPVPSIAVTDP
+1703 
-1718 NIVDHNGFGDISLLF
+1718 
-1733 DKSTID
+1733 
-1739 PADIRNE
+1739 
-1746 IYDRDIWSPTQPQ
+1746 
-1759 IDYNIDENKLEE
+1759 
-1771 VSNKLGIRTY
+1771 
-1781 DLEDFAE
+1781 
-1788 NNSTPEYLADRLS
+1788 
-1801 IVEEIVDKYV
+1801 EEIK
-1811 KDNNIEYEEGYKK
+1811 
-1824 PEMRVNFND
+1824 
-1833 NDNIRNFVIDNDFD
+1833 
-1847 VNKLVNNENLKQKY
+1847 LKQ
-1861 FELIKE
+1861 
-1867 FYDKSPLQGMAQQAY
+1867 
-1882 KDKIEQLNNFIDVQK
+1882 
-1897 GAGDGIVRVLK
+1897 
-1908 RYQDDFET
+1908 
-1916 IKSGENKII
+1916 
-1925 DEWQTNKNKKE
+1925 
-1936 AALNNGLKEYLV
+1936 
-1948 KEIQPLFTEKGIYNG
+1948 
-1963 KDYLTPSGNRRSF
+1963 
-1976 WQLHDEYNL
+1976 L
-1985 ENLVN
+1985 E
-1990 ALTKGETTGSEK
+1990 
-2002 TLVTGYGQIQAKMSN
+2002 
-2017 KFNSIEDIKN
+2017 EDIKN
-2027 AKNQLMPEAEVKK
+2027 SSDFKNKQFEIIQKTNPAPDENHVWIRSPKDIKTWSEAMQDEESFAWGDFNYEDAEKALK
-2040 ITEEYSNAIAEDI
+2040 TNRITVYSSYNIKNGTFVSTSYQQA
-2053 DELSKY
+2053 L
-2059 MYDSMFSFDNAS
+2059 
-2071 NLIFD
+2071 D
-2076 YASEK
+2076 YA
-2081 THDEKSFMKNAKE
+2081 
-2094 YGINRVPTELINKIN
+2094 G
-2109 SDLEN
+2109 
-2114 LKNIPTD
+2114 
-2121 YFEAKP
+2121 
-2127 QRAVGLDEIQAAIIP
+2127 
-2142 SNTSAELKQRINDA
+2142 
-2156 GINYYEYDPTIE
+2156 
-2168 GDRNRVINQFNDL
+2168 GDRSRVHSKVVKTTNVAWINGDEGQYAKVDNQY
-2181 KFMLKGDEMS
+2181 MLKGDEMS
-2191 GIYTPKNQFTN
+2191 GIYTSKNQFTN

-2214 TEEATNLPTSNTN
+2214 TEEKTNLPTSNTN

-2267 MYQINTMKRNL
+2267 YYQINTMKRNL
-2278 RDIMTPE
+2278 RDIMSPE
-2285 QAKSMYETYFRPIT
+2285 QAKSMYETYFIPIT

-2356 RKIDA
+2356 KKIDA
-2361 GKVDKAIEEFRS
+2361 DKVDKAIEEFRS

-2535 LGNFVTEI
+2535 LGNFATEI

-2639 KKAERLYKSGLDK
+2639 KQADRLYKSGLDK
-2652 INDKLGVPFEAIDSF
+2652 INDKLGIPFEAIDSF

-2767 YNQLSEKVTGR
+2767 YNQLSEKITGR

-2810 EDTAQELPF
+2810 KDTAQELPF

-2915 RFEAPE
+2915 RFEAPD

>member
-15 EKTNGYKMKTVN
+15 ENTNRYKMKTVN

-50 KDSNGGFLK
+50 QDSKGGFLK

-66 DLATDIGEGFLRA
+66 DLASDIGEGFLRA

-92 DYERWLSK
+92 DYEKWLSK

-128 LINNAKVDSTGA
+128 LINNAKTDSTGA

-160 DNSILGDTADTIN
+160 ENSILGDTADTIN

-183 GMSYLGGTALGG
+183 GMSYLGGTVLGG

-210 KMRKATSAL
+210 KIRKTTSAL
-219 TSYSSAYGNA
+219 TAYSSAYGNA

-268 SQGWANNLTGKVAGS
+268 SQGWADNLTGKVAGS

-370 ADTFL
+370 ANTFL

-440 IFIEKGQRDQAFQ
+440 IFIEKGQRDKAFQ

-691 VQMQNKGIT
+691 VQMKNKGII
-700 EQKQQDSI
+700 EQKQQDNI
-708 NIPTKQETTQKQE
+708 NIPTKQETTQKQK

-741 ENAQKNENTV
+741 ENAQKSENTV
-751 KKTEKTDNETKTTE
+751 EKIEKTDNETKTTE

-803 NGEKLSGT
+803 NGKKLSGT

-969 TIDKDTINSVSEIID
+969 TIDEDTIKSVSEIID

-1212 ISKVANAYAY
+1212 VSKVANAYAY

-1263 LEDRFVKNDRQYSL
+1263 LEDRFVKNDRQY
-1277 SEDSKIRKAV
+1277 
-1287 NEGIDDVG
+1287 
-1295 ENGRFDTD
+1295 
-1303 RNTEILYDAIYTNA
+1303 
-1317 EKQLGRELTDADY
+1317 
-1330 TKIDEILDSYYKDG
+1330 
-1344 YYVTDNSFSLEEYAD
+1344 
-1359 VMLNKM
+1359 MLNDNNIKDISTGYSNDEYYREMQYIQDGKVIGKLNYGEYDGIPSVKM
-1365 NEVDSKLEDLGFEAN
+1365 LEVDSEFRRKGIGKKLLQELQKKYNGIEIDFGMTTPDGTSLLENATYEIENKEVADKLKRIKEIQNKLDEYDEGYKNYYDNNLIPPQNYAEDYNELYDEKRKLEEETWN
-1380 ESRSTY
+1380 
-1386 PGLMASRYYIKDG
+1386 K
-1399 IQVRVGDHKNSTGYD
+1399 K
-1414 ATFTRKELYNMTSDD
+1414 ATKTFVKTDDKQYMLSD
-1429 IVNYVVEEYNRK
+1429 
-1441 SNTKYSLTDNQGRK
+1441 TDNTGRK

-1567 YASDMGKLDGKEAFI
+1567 YASDMGKLDGKETFI

-1647 ADIRYMLSDNGEM
+1647 DDIRYMLSDKPLEQRVHGDELLNAQDLIEEVKNVGANVDNNGYITLYHVTNPESA
-1660 VDKESGEKVTFN
+1660 KKIRESGKMFAKEDGIFFSTSKNAQQGEGRGGITLEFKIPAEK
-1672 ATPVQSQLPIDSD
+1672 L
-1685 KSLMVIHNLGEK
+1685 
-1697 KMNGIL
+1697 IL
-1703 DLGGIPVPSIAVTDP
+1703 DDLFSDNADLKIPL
-1718 NIVDHNGFGDISLLF
+1718 NN
-1733 DKSTID
+1733 K
-1739 PADIRNE
+1739 NE
-1746 IYDRDIWSPTQPQ
+1746 ILD
-1759 IDYNIDENKLEE
+1759 
-1771 VSNKLGIRTY
+1771 VSQYLV
-1781 DLEDFAE
+1781 E
-1788 NNSTPEYLADRLS
+1788 NN
-1801 IVEEIVDKYV
+1801 
-1811 KDNNIEYEEGYKK
+1811 
-1824 PEMRVNFND
+1824 
-1833 NDNIRNFVIDNDFD
+1833 
-1847 VNKLVNNENLKQKY
+1847 KQY
-1861 FELIKE
+1861 
-1867 FYDKSPLQGMAQQAY
+1867 
-1882 KDKIEQLNNFIDVQK
+1882 
-1897 GAGDGIVRVLK
+1897 
-1908 RYQDDFET
+1908 
-1916 IKSGENKII
+1916 
-1925 DEWQTNKNKKE
+1925 
-1936 AALNNGLKEYLV
+1936 
-1948 KEIQPLFTEKGIYNG
+1948 
-1963 KDYLTPSGNRRSF
+1963 
-1976 WQLHDEYNL
+1976 
-1985 ENLVN
+1985 
-1990 ALTKGETTGSEK
+1990 
-2002 TLVTGYGQIQAKMSN
+2002 
-2017 KFNSIEDIKN
+2017 
-2027 AKNQLMPEAEVKK
+2027 
-2040 ITEEYSNAIAEDI
+2040 
-2053 DELSKY
+2053 
-2059 MYDSMFSFDNAS
+2059 
-2071 NLIFD
+2071 
-2076 YASEK
+2076 
-2081 THDEKSFMKNAKE
+2081 
-2094 YGINRVPTELINKIN
+2094 
-2109 SDLEN
+2109 
-2114 LKNIPTD
+2114 
-2121 YFEAKP
+2121 
-2127 QRAVGLDEIQAAIIP
+2127 
-2142 SNTSAELKQRINDA
+2142 
-2156 GINYYEYDPTIE
+2156 
-2168 GDRNRVINQFNDL
+2168 
-2181 KFMLKGDEMS
+2181 MLKGDEMT

-2214 TEEATNLPTSNTN
+2214 TEEKTNLPTSNTN

-2528 NNMRNSG
+2528 NNIRNSG
-2535 LGNFVTEI
+2535 LGNFATEI

-2639 KKAERLYKSGLDK
+2639 KQADRLYKSGIDK

-2810 EDTAQELPF
+2810 KDTAQELPF

-2853 TFDEDES
+2853 TFDEDET

-2893 EGISMYNEN
+2893 EGLGMYDDN
-2902 LPVAGSYT
+2902 LPIAGSYT

-3001 LANDVLKR
+3001 LANEVLKR

>member
-15 EKTNGYKMKTVN
+15 ENTNRYKMKTVN

-50 KDSNGGFLK
+50 QDSKGGFLK

-66 DLATDIGEGFLRA
+66 DLASDIGEGFLRA

-92 DYERWLSK
+92 DYEKWLSK

-106 DKLGMEKVGNKIS
+106 DKLGMEKAGNKIS

-128 LINNAKVDSTGA
+128 LINNAKTDSTGA

-160 DNSILGDTADTIN
+160 ENSILGDTADTIN

-183 GMSYLGGTALGG
+183 GMSYLGGTVLGG

-210 KMRKATSAL
+210 KIRKTTSAL
-219 TSYSSAYGNA
+219 TAYSSAYGNA

-268 SQGWANNLTGKVAGS
+268 SQGWADNLTGKVAGS

-370 ADTFL
+370 ANTFL

-405 INDETNAIAGN
+405 INDETKAIAGN

-565 GIHDGEVAKIK
+565 GIHDGEVTKIK

-587 NEEMQNKGRALT
+587 NEEMKNKGRALT

-637 PSILQK
+637 PSILQR

-691 VQMQNKGIT
+691 VQMKNKGIT
-700 EQKQQDSI
+700 EQKQQDNI

-751 KKTEKTDNETKTTE
+751 QKIEKNDNETKTTE

-826 ETFEKTEGFPTTENG
+826 ETFEKTEGFPTTEKG

-969 TIDKDTINSVSEIID
+969 TIDEDTINSVSEIID

-1015 DLSDVYN
+1015 DLSDIYN

-1043 NEDNAKYFSNN
+1043 SEDNAKYFSNN

-1263 LEDRFVKNDRQYSL
+1263 LEDRFVKNNRQY
-1277 SEDSKIRKAV
+1277 
-1287 NEGIDDVG
+1287 
-1295 ENGRFDTD
+1295 
-1303 RNTEILYDAIYTNA
+1303 
-1317 EKQLGRELTDADY
+1317 
-1330 TKIDEILDSYYKDG
+1330 
-1344 YYVTDNSFSLEEYAD
+1344 
-1359 VMLNKM
+1359 MLNDNNIKDISTGYFNDEYYREMQYIQDGKVIGKLNYGEYDGIPSVKM
-1365 NEVDSKLEDLGFEAN
+1365 LEVDSEFRRKGIGKKLLQELQKKYNGIEIDFGMTTPDGTSLLENATYEIENKEVADKLKRIKEIQNKLDEYDEGYKNYYDNNLIPPQNYAEDYNELYDEKRKLEEETWN
-1380 ESRSTY
+1380 
-1386 PGLMASRYYIKDG
+1386 K
-1399 IQVRVGDHKNSTGYD
+1399 K
-1414 ATFTRKELYNMTSDD
+1414 ATKTFVKTDDKQYMLSD
-1429 IVNYVVEEYNRK
+1429 
-1441 SNTKYSLTDNQGRK
+1441 TDNQGRK
-1455 LTKEQQEY
+1455 LTKEQKEY
-1463 FKNSKVVDD
+1463 FKDSKARDEE
-1472 KGNLLTVY
+1472 GNLELVYHGSRYAGFTVFKHADEVSFFTNNQNIGETYSPSTEKVDTKKLNSIKEAQEWLDNLGIADLTIKENNGKYGYEFSDKKYVVIDNEILSNENSDFGDELIGGYKTEEELLRGLKRNIQTVY
-1480 RGEPTKGKTEYIAKK
+1480 GNIEAGGIYEGYVNIKNPLIIDAEGNYYNSVPYNDYPATTNEIVRDVLDSNKKGKTNYDGIIFKNIIDQGVYAHKSFP
-1495 GGGNKENNEYGIY
+1495 NKE
-1508 FTNSKDFA
+1508 
-1516 KDFAFERIQ
+1516 
-1525 DPNDIFFVKKG
+1525 
-1536 KEGELK
+1536 
-1542 ESYLN
+1542 
-1547 ITNPLNLGTISREEI
+1547 
-1562 SNLYD
+1562 SNVYV
-1567 YASDMGKLDGKEAFI
+1567 
-1582 NNMLNWQRI
+1582 
-1591 GNHQLMKMNLDMKKI
+1591 
-1606 ADNTIYDGLIAKLN
+1606 T
-1620 VQGDEIE
+1620 
-1627 YAVFNSNQIKNVDN
+1627 FNSNQFKAVDN

-1647 ADIRYMLSDNGEM
+1647 ADIRYMLSDKQLEQRVYGDELLNAQDLIEEVKSVGANVDNNGYITLYHVTNPESA
-1660 VDKESGEKVTFN
+1660 KKIIESGKMFAKEDGIFFSTSKNAQQGEGRGGITLEFKIPAEK
-1672 ATPVQSQLPIDSD
+1672 L
-1685 KSLMVIHNLGEK
+1685 
-1697 KMNGIL
+1697 IL
-1703 DLGGIPVPSIAVTDP
+1703 DDLFSDNADLKIPL
-1718 NIVDHNGFGDISLLF
+1718 NN
-1733 DKSTID
+1733 K
-1739 PADIRNE
+1739 NE
-1746 IYDRDIWSPTQPQ
+1746 ILD
-1759 IDYNIDENKLEE
+1759 
-1771 VSNKLGIRTY
+1771 VSQYLV
-1781 DLEDFAE
+1781 E
-1788 NNSTPEYLADRLS
+1788 NN
-1801 IVEEIVDKYV
+1801 
-1811 KDNNIEYEEGYKK
+1811 
-1824 PEMRVNFND
+1824 
-1833 NDNIRNFVIDNDFD
+1833 
-1847 VNKLVNNENLKQKY
+1847 KQY
-1861 FELIKE
+1861 
-1867 FYDKSPLQGMAQQAY
+1867 
-1882 KDKIEQLNNFIDVQK
+1882 
-1897 GAGDGIVRVLK
+1897 
-1908 RYQDDFET
+1908 
-1916 IKSGENKII
+1916 
-1925 DEWQTNKNKKE
+1925 
-1936 AALNNGLKEYLV
+1936 
-1948 KEIQPLFTEKGIYNG
+1948 
-1963 KDYLTPSGNRRSF
+1963 
-1976 WQLHDEYNL
+1976 
-1985 ENLVN
+1985 
-1990 ALTKGETTGSEK
+1990 
-2002 TLVTGYGQIQAKMSN
+2002 
-2017 KFNSIEDIKN
+2017 
-2027 AKNQLMPEAEVKK
+2027 
-2040 ITEEYSNAIAEDI
+2040 
-2053 DELSKY
+2053 
-2059 MYDSMFSFDNAS
+2059 
-2071 NLIFD
+2071 
-2076 YASEK
+2076 
-2081 THDEKSFMKNAKE
+2081 
-2094 YGINRVPTELINKIN
+2094 
-2109 SDLEN
+2109 
-2114 LKNIPTD
+2114 
-2121 YFEAKP
+2121 
-2127 QRAVGLDEIQAAIIP
+2127 
-2142 SNTSAELKQRINDA
+2142 
-2156 GINYYEYDPTIE
+2156 
-2168 GDRNRVINQFNDL
+2168 
-2181 KFMLKGDEMS
+2181 MLKGDEMS

-2214 TEEATNLPTSNTN
+2214 TEEKTNLPTSNTN

-2267 MYQINTMKRNL
+2267 YYQINTMKRNL
-2278 RDIMTPE
+2278 RDIMSPE

-2299 ENNAKMEKDITS
+2299 ENNAKMEKDINS

-2356 RKIDA
+2356 KKIDA
-2361 GKVDKAIEEFRS
+2361 DKVDKAIEEFRS

-2618 IKASIKDDGFA
+2618 IKTSIKDDGFA

-2652 INDKLGVPFEAIDSF
+2652 INDKLGIPFEAIDSF

-2810 EDTAQELPF
+2810 KDTAQELPF

-2840 LEMVTGTISDVSK
+2840 LEMVTGTISDISK

-2915 RFEAPE
+2915 RFEAPD

-3001 LANDVLKR
+3001 LANEVLKR

>member
-15 EKTNGYKMKTVN
+15 ENTNRYKMKTVN

-50 KDSNGGFLK
+50 QDSKGGFLK

-66 DLATDIGEGFLRA
+66 DLASDIGEGFLRA
-79 VEGTTDWAQYRIS
+79 VEGTTDWVQYRIS
-92 DYERWLSK
+92 DYEKWLSK

-128 LINNAKVDSTGA
+128 LINNAKTDSTGA

-160 DNSILGDTADTIN
+160 ENSILGDTADTIN

-183 GMSYLGGTALGG
+183 GMSYLGGTVLGG

-210 KMRKATSAL
+210 KIRKTTSAL
-219 TSYSSAYGNA
+219 TAYSSAYGNA

-370 ADTFL
+370 ANTFL

-637 PSILQK
+637 PSILQR

-691 VQMQNKGIT
+691 VQMKNKGIT

-751 KKTEKTDNETKTTE
+751 KKIEKTDNETKTTE

-826 ETFEKTEGFPTTENG
+826 ETFEKTEGFPTTEKG

-969 TIDKDTINSVSEIID
+969 TIDEDTINSVSEIID

-1263 LEDRFVKNDRQYSL
+1263 LEDRFVKNDRQYML
-1277 SEDSKIRKAV
+1277 SD
-1287 NEGIDDVG
+1287 
-1295 ENGRFDTD
+1295 
-1303 RNTEILYDAIYTNA
+1303 
-1317 EKQLGRELTDADY
+1317 
-1330 TKIDEILDSYYKDG
+1330 
-1344 YYVTDNSFSLEEYAD
+1344 
-1359 VMLNKM
+1359 
-1365 NEVDSKLEDLGFEAN
+1365 
-1380 ESRSTY
+1380 
-1386 PGLMASRYYIKDG
+1386 
-1399 IQVRVGDHKNSTGYD
+1399 
-1414 ATFTRKELYNMTSDD
+1414 
-1429 IVNYVVEEYNRK
+1429 
-1441 SNTKYSLTDNQGRK
+1441 TDNQGRK

-1463 FKNSKVVDD
+1463 FKNSKVVDE

-1567 YASDMGKLDGKEAFI
+1567 YASDIGKLDGKETFI

-1591 GNHQLMKMNLDMKKI
+1591 GNHQLMKMNLDMKEI

-1647 ADIRYMLSDNGEM
+1647 DDIRY
-1660 VDKESGEKVTFN
+1660 
-1672 ATPVQSQLPIDSD
+1672 
-1685 KSLMVIHNLGEK
+1685 
-1697 KMNGIL
+1697 
-1703 DLGGIPVPSIAVTDP
+1703 
-1718 NIVDHNGFGDISLLF
+1718 
-1733 DKSTID
+1733 
-1739 PADIRNE
+1739 
-1746 IYDRDIWSPTQPQ
+1746 
-1759 IDYNIDENKLEE
+1759 
-1771 VSNKLGIRTY
+1771 
-1781 DLEDFAE
+1781 
-1788 NNSTPEYLADRLS
+1788 
-1801 IVEEIVDKYV
+1801 
-1811 KDNNIEYEEGYKK
+1811 
-1824 PEMRVNFND
+1824 
-1833 NDNIRNFVIDNDFD
+1833 
-1847 VNKLVNNENLKQKY
+1847 
-1861 FELIKE
+1861 
-1867 FYDKSPLQGMAQQAY
+1867 
-1882 KDKIEQLNNFIDVQK
+1882 
-1897 GAGDGIVRVLK
+1897 
-1908 RYQDDFET
+1908 
-1916 IKSGENKII
+1916 
-1925 DEWQTNKNKKE
+1925 
-1936 AALNNGLKEYLV
+1936 
-1948 KEIQPLFTEKGIYNG
+1948 
-1963 KDYLTPSGNRRSF
+1963 
-1976 WQLHDEYNL
+1976 
-1985 ENLVN
+1985 
-1990 ALTKGETTGSEK
+1990 
-2002 TLVTGYGQIQAKMSN
+2002 
-2017 KFNSIEDIKN
+2017 
-2027 AKNQLMPEAEVKK
+2027 
-2040 ITEEYSNAIAEDI
+2040 
-2053 DELSKY
+2053 
-2059 MYDSMFSFDNAS
+2059 
-2071 NLIFD
+2071 
-2076 YASEK
+2076 
-2081 THDEKSFMKNAKE
+2081 
-2094 YGINRVPTELINKIN
+2094 
-2109 SDLEN
+2109 
-2114 LKNIPTD
+2114 
-2121 YFEAKP
+2121 
-2127 QRAVGLDEIQAAIIP
+2127 
-2142 SNTSAELKQRINDA
+2142 
-2156 GINYYEYDPTIE
+2156 
-2168 GDRNRVINQFNDL
+2168 
-2181 KFMLKGDEMS
+2181 MLKGDEMT

-2214 TEEATNLPTSNTN
+2214 TEEKTNLPTSNTN

-2334 LRYNPDSELTS
+2334 LRYNPDSKLTS

-2356 RKIDA
+2356 KKIDA

-2412 IGKFAEKLGWKVKSG
+2412 IGKFAEKLGWKIKSG

-2535 LGNFVTEI
+2535 LGNFATEI

-2639 KKAERLYKSGLDK
+2639 KKADRLYKSGIDK

-2767 YNQLSEKVTGR
+2767 YNQLSEKITGR

-2810 EDTAQELPF
+2810 KDTAQELPF

-2915 RFEAPE
+2915 RFEAPD

-2966 NEYREYNSGIK
+2966 NEYREYNAGINAAK
-2977 AQENNNDKINYIN
+2977 KMAKENDESQTEAVYDYIN
-2990 NLPLEN
+2990 NLPLEM
-2996 EQKNV
+2996 EQKNSLLNSTLGNEDTVKDKNDYIKYVDNKNRAYWYDEENNV
-3001 LANDVLKR
+3001 LYNKNYHEVDVSRLNELTKYSN
-3009 KEKVDISDYGNYGS
+3009 KKDLSNYSDYGSLDEFNYAS
-3023 LEEFDYANKNPGKY
+3023 KNPEKY
-3037 NAITQITDYDSYN
+3037 NAIIQITDYNTYN
-3050 EYKKKINE
+3050 EYKDYLEDISDKYSDMLDGVTNSKQRTAINKQKKQE
-3058 IKDQYEDTN
+3058 
-3067 ERKQAVF
+3067 VF
-3074 SYINSLE
+3074 EYINSLN

-3092 LASGY
+3092 LGAGY
-3097 SIKNYKREM
+3097 SIKNYRRDM
-3106 QNYINSL
+3106 QNYIDSL

>member
-15 EKTNGYKMKTVN
+15 ENTNRYKMKTVN

-50 KDSNGGFLK
+50 QDSKGGFLK

-66 DLATDIGEGFLRA
+66 DLASDIGEGFLRA

-92 DYERWLSK
+92 DYEKWLSK

-160 DNSILGDTADTIN
+160 ENSILGDTADTIN

-183 GMSYLGGTALGG
+183 GMSYLGGTVLGG

-210 KMRKATSAL
+210 KIRKTTSAL
-219 TSYSSAYGNA
+219 TAYSSAYGNA

-268 SQGWANNLTGKVAGS
+268 SQGWADNLTGKVAGS

-296 MKVTD
+296 IKVTD

-370 ADTFL
+370 ANTFL
-375 TTTQKNTIIK
+375 NTTQKNTIIK

-555 KAVFDLATTK
+555 KAVFDLSTTK

-637 PSILQK
+637 PSILQR

-691 VQMQNKGIT
+691 VQMKNKGIT

-751 KKTEKTDNETKTTE
+751 QKIEKTDNETKTTE

-969 TIDKDTINSVSEIID
+969 TIDKDTINSISEIID

-1156 SGGQVETKEDIL
+1156 SGGQVEIKEDIL

-1176 NTEIQYLISDR
+1176 NAEIQYLISDR

-1193 FARRFAKANNYKN
+1193 FARRFAKATNYKD

-1263 LEDRFVKNDRQYSL
+1263 LEDRFVKNNRQY
-1277 SEDSKIRKAV
+1277 
-1287 NEGIDDVG
+1287 
-1295 ENGRFDTD
+1295 
-1303 RNTEILYDAIYTNA
+1303 
-1317 EKQLGRELTDADY
+1317 
-1330 TKIDEILDSYYKDG
+1330 
-1344 YYVTDNSFSLEEYAD
+1344 
-1359 VMLNKM
+1359 MLNDNNIKDISTGYSNDEYYREMQYIQDGKVIGKLNYGEYDGIPSVKM
-1365 NEVDSKLEDLGFEAN
+1365 LEVDSEFRRKGIGKKLLQELQKKYNGIEIDFGMTTPDGTSLLENATYEIENKEVADKLKRIKEIQNKLDEYDEGYKNYYDNNLIPPQNYAEDYNELYDEKIKLEEETWN
-1380 ESRSTY
+1380 
-1386 PGLMASRYYIKDG
+1386 K
-1399 IQVRVGDHKNSTGYD
+1399 K
-1414 ATFTRKELYNMTSDD
+1414 ATKTFVKTDDKQYMLSD
-1429 IVNYVVEEYNRK
+1429 
-1441 SNTKYSLTDNQGRK
+1441 TDNLGRK

-1463 FKNSKVVDD
+1463 FKNSKVVDE

-1567 YASDMGKLDGKEAFI
+1567 YASDIGKLDGKETFI

-1591 GNHQLMKMNLDMKKI
+1591 GNHQLMKMNLDMKEI

-1647 ADIRYMLSDNGEM
+1647 TDIRYMLSDDDLNKYIFDKDFYNQFQYENKEKITKSVEELQAELETIDESNDDGWEKGYNIRQDIKALKNGYDNQYDYIVSREKERLTEQYQRGQL
-1660 VDKESGEKVTFN
+1660 DKKI
-1672 ATPVQSQLPIDSD
+1672 Q
-1685 KSLMVIHNLGEK
+1685 EK
-1697 KMNGIL
+1697 KN
-1703 DLGGIPVPSIAVTDP
+1703 
-1718 NIVDHNGFGDISLLF
+1718 
-1733 DKSTID
+1733 
-1739 PADIRNE
+1739 
-1746 IYDRDIWSPTQPQ
+1746 
-1759 IDYNIDENKLEE
+1759 
-1771 VSNKLGIRTY
+1771 
-1781 DLEDFAE
+1781 
-1788 NNSTPEYLADRLS
+1788 
-1801 IVEEIVDKYV
+1801 EEIK
-1811 KDNNIEYEEGYKK
+1811 
-1824 PEMRVNFND
+1824 
-1833 NDNIRNFVIDNDFD
+1833 
-1847 VNKLVNNENLKQKY
+1847 LKQ
-1861 FELIKE
+1861 
-1867 FYDKSPLQGMAQQAY
+1867 
-1882 KDKIEQLNNFIDVQK
+1882 
-1897 GAGDGIVRVLK
+1897 
-1908 RYQDDFET
+1908 
-1916 IKSGENKII
+1916 
-1925 DEWQTNKNKKE
+1925 
-1936 AALNNGLKEYLV
+1936 
-1948 KEIQPLFTEKGIYNG
+1948 
-1963 KDYLTPSGNRRSF
+1963 
-1976 WQLHDEYNL
+1976 L
-1985 ENLVN
+1985 E
-1990 ALTKGETTGSEK
+1990 
-2002 TLVTGYGQIQAKMSN
+2002 
-2017 KFNSIEDIKN
+2017 EDIKN
-2027 AKNQLMPEAEVKK
+2027 SSDFKNKQFEIIQKNNPAPDENHVWIRSPKDIKTWSEAMQDEESFAWGDFNYEDAEKALK
-2040 ITEEYSNAIAEDI
+2040 TNRITVYSSYNIKNGTFVSTSYQQA
-2053 DELSKY
+2053 L
-2059 MYDSMFSFDNAS
+2059 
-2071 NLIFD
+2071 D
-2076 YASEK
+2076 YA
-2081 THDEKSFMKNAKE
+2081 
-2094 YGINRVPTELINKIN
+2094 G
-2109 SDLEN
+2109 
-2114 LKNIPTD
+2114 
-2121 YFEAKP
+2121 
-2127 QRAVGLDEIQAAIIP
+2127 
-2142 SNTSAELKQRINDA
+2142 
-2156 GINYYEYDPTIE
+2156 
-2168 GDRNRVINQFNDL
+2168 GDRSKVHSKVVKTTNVAWINGDEGQYAKVDNQY
-2181 KFMLKGDEMS
+2181 MLKGDEMT

-2214 TEEATNLPTSNTN
+2214 TEEKTNLPTSNTN

-2285 QAKSMYETYFRPIT
+2285 QAKSMYETYFRPIS

-2412 IGKFAEKLGWKVKSG
+2412 IGKFAEKLGWKVKRG

-2535 LGNFVTEI
+2535 LGNFATEI

-2629 NNSVYLTNRT
+2629 NKSVYLTNRT
-2639 KKAERLYKSGLDK
+2639 KKADRLYKSGIDK
-2652 INDKLGVPFEAIDSF
+2652 INDKLGIPFEAIDSF

-2767 YNQLSEKVTGR
+2767 YNQLSEKITGR

-2810 EDTAQELPF
+2810 KDTAQELPF

-3001 LANDVLKR
+3001 LANEVLKR

-3092 LASGY
+3092 LGAGY
-3097 SIKNYKREM
+3097 SIKNYRRDM

>member
-15 EKTNGYKMKTVN
+15 ENTNRYKMKTVN

-66 DLATDIGEGFLRA
+66 DLASDIGEGFLRA

-92 DYERWLSK
+92 DYEKWLSK

-106 DKLGMEKVGNKIS
+106 DKLGMEKVGSKIS

-128 LINNAKVDSTGA
+128 LINNAKTDSTGA

-160 DNSILGDTADTIN
+160 ENSILGDTADTIN

-183 GMSYLGGTALGG
+183 GMSYLGGTVLGG

-210 KMRKATSAL
+210 KIRKTTSAL
-219 TSYSSAYGNA
+219 TAYSSAYGNA

-268 SQGWANNLTGKVAGS
+268 SQGWADNLTGKVAGS

-370 ADTFL
+370 ANTFL

-691 VQMQNKGIT
+691 VQMKNKGIT

-751 KKTEKTDNETKTTE
+751 KKIEKTDNETKTTE

-914 SQFGFTVEQIDNM
+914 NQFGFTVEQIDNM

-969 TIDKDTINSVSEIID
+969 TIDEDTINSVSEIID

-1015 DLSDVYN
+1015 DLSDIYN

-1193 FARRFAKANNYKN
+1193 FARRFAKATNYKN

-1263 LEDRFVKNDRQYSL
+1263 LEDRFVKNDRQY
-1277 SEDSKIRKAV
+1277 
-1287 NEGIDDVG
+1287 
-1295 ENGRFDTD
+1295 
-1303 RNTEILYDAIYTNA
+1303 
-1317 EKQLGRELTDADY
+1317 
-1330 TKIDEILDSYYKDG
+1330 
-1344 YYVTDNSFSLEEYAD
+1344 
-1359 VMLNKM
+1359 
-1365 NEVDSKLEDLGFEAN
+1365 
-1380 ESRSTY
+1380 
-1386 PGLMASRYYIKDG
+1386 
-1399 IQVRVGDHKNSTGYD
+1399 
-1414 ATFTRKELYNMTSDD
+1414 
-1429 IVNYVVEEYNRK
+1429 
-1441 SNTKYSLTDNQGRK
+1441 
-1455 LTKEQQEY
+1455 
-1463 FKNSKVVDD
+1463 
-1472 KGNLLTVY
+1472 
-1480 RGEPTKGKTEYIAKK
+1480 
-1495 GGGNKENNEYGIY
+1495 
-1508 FTNSKDFA
+1508 
-1516 KDFAFERIQ
+1516 
-1525 DPNDIFFVKKG
+1525 
-1536 KEGELK
+1536 
-1542 ESYLN
+1542 
-1547 ITNPLNLGTISREEI
+1547 
-1562 SNLYD
+1562 
-1567 YASDMGKLDGKEAFI
+1567 
-1582 NNMLNWQRI
+1582 
-1591 GNHQLMKMNLDMKKI
+1591 
-1606 ADNTIYDGLIAKLN
+1606 
-1620 VQGDEIE
+1620 
-1627 YAVFNSNQIKNVDN
+1627 
-1641 TKPTTN
+1641 
-1647 ADIRYMLSDNGEM
+1647 MLSDKGEM
-1660 VDKESGEKVTFN
+1660 VDKENGEKVTFN

-1739 PADIRNE
+1739 PEDKRNE
-1746 IYDRDIWSPTQPQ
+1746 VYDRDIWSPTQPQ
-1759 IDYNIDENKLEE
+1759 IDYNIDKNNLEE

-1801 IVEEIVDKYV
+1801 RVEEIVDKYV
-1811 KDNNIEYEEGYKK
+1811 KDNNIEYEEVYKK

-1948 KEIQPLFTEKGIYNG
+1948 KETQPLFTEKGIYNG

-2214 TEEATNLPTSNTN
+2214 TEEKTNLPTSNTN
-2227 NEEEN
+2227 NEEEK

-2246 RQLAREQLGDITK
+2246 RQLAREQLGDITQ

-2535 LGNFVTEI
+2535 LGNFATEI

-2629 NNSVYLTNRT
+2629 NNSIYLTNRT

-2652 INDKLGVPFEAIDSF
+2652 INDKLGIPFEAIDSF

-2686 EQEAIRNADEFA
+2686 EREAIRNADEFA

-2767 YNQLSEKVTGR
+2767 YNQLSEKITGR

-2810 EDTAQELPF
+2810 KDTAQELPF

-2936 SKNAREYFDNGY
+2936 SKNARDYFDNGY

-3001 LANDVLKR
+3001 LANEVLKR

>member
-15 EKTNGYKMKTVN
+15 ENTNRYKMKTVN

-50 KDSNGGFLK
+50 QDSKGGFLK

-66 DLATDIGEGFLRA
+66 DLASDIGEGFLRA
-79 VEGTTDWAQYRIS
+79 VEGTTDWVQYRIS
-92 DYERWLSK
+92 DYEKWLSK

-140 LFGKNENQNL
+140 LFGKNENENL

-160 DNSILGDTADTIN
+160 ENSILGDTADTIN

-183 GMSYLGGTALGG
+183 GMSYLGGTVLGG

-210 KMRKATSAL
+210 KIRKTTSAL
-219 TSYSSAYGNA
+219 TAYSSAYGNA

-637 PSILQK
+637 PSILQR

-691 VQMQNKGIT
+691 VQMKNKGIT

-751 KKTEKTDNETKTTE
+751 KKIEKTDNETKTTE

-969 TIDKDTINSVSEIID
+969 TIDEDTINSVSEIID

-1015 DLSDVYN
+1015 DLSDIYN

-1085 AVEVYK
+1085 AVEGYK

-1263 LEDRFVKNDRQYSL
+1263 LEDRFVKNNRQYML
-1277 SEDSKIRKAV
+1277 SD
-1287 NEGIDDVG
+1287 
-1295 ENGRFDTD
+1295 
-1303 RNTEILYDAIYTNA
+1303 
-1317 EKQLGRELTDADY
+1317 
-1330 TKIDEILDSYYKDG
+1330 
-1344 YYVTDNSFSLEEYAD
+1344 
-1359 VMLNKM
+1359 
-1365 NEVDSKLEDLGFEAN
+1365 
-1380 ESRSTY
+1380 
-1386 PGLMASRYYIKDG
+1386 
-1399 IQVRVGDHKNSTGYD
+1399 
-1414 ATFTRKELYNMTSDD
+1414 
-1429 IVNYVVEEYNRK
+1429 
-1441 SNTKYSLTDNQGRK
+1441 TDNQGRK

-1463 FKNSKVVDD
+1463 FKNSKVVDE

-1567 YASDMGKLDGKEAFI
+1567 YASDMGKLDGKETFI

-1591 GNHQLMKMNLDMKKI
+1591 GNHQLMKMNLDMKEI

-1627 YAVFNSNQIKNVDN
+1627 YAVFNSNQIKSVDN

-1647 ADIRYMLSDNGEM
+1647 ADIRYMLSDKPLEQRVYGDELLNAQDLIEEVKSVGANVDNNGYITLYHVTNPESA
-1660 VDKESGEKVTFN
+1660 KKIIESGKMFAKEDGIFFSTSKNAQQGEGRGGITLEFKIPAEKLVLDDLFSDN
-1672 ATPVQSQLPIDSD
+1672 ADLKIPLNN
-1685 KSLMVIHNLGEK
+1685 KNE
-1697 KMNGIL
+1697 IL
-1703 DLGGIPVPSIAVTDP
+1703 D
-1718 NIVDHNGFGDISLLF
+1718 
-1733 DKSTID
+1733 
-1739 PADIRNE
+1739 
-1746 IYDRDIWSPTQPQ
+1746 
-1759 IDYNIDENKLEE
+1759 
-1771 VSNKLGIRTY
+1771 VSQYLV
-1781 DLEDFAE
+1781 E
-1788 NNSTPEYLADRLS
+1788 NN
-1801 IVEEIVDKYV
+1801 
-1811 KDNNIEYEEGYKK
+1811 
-1824 PEMRVNFND
+1824 
-1833 NDNIRNFVIDNDFD
+1833 
-1847 VNKLVNNENLKQKY
+1847 
-1861 FELIKE
+1861 
-1867 FYDKSPLQGMAQQAY
+1867 
-1882 KDKIEQLNNFIDVQK
+1882 
-1897 GAGDGIVRVLK
+1897 
-1908 RYQDDFET
+1908 
-1916 IKSGENKII
+1916 
-1925 DEWQTNKNKKE
+1925 
-1936 AALNNGLKEYLV
+1936 
-1948 KEIQPLFTEKGIYNG
+1948 
-1963 KDYLTPSGNRRSF
+1963 
-1976 WQLHDEYNL
+1976 
-1985 ENLVN
+1985 
-1990 ALTKGETTGSEK
+1990 
-2002 TLVTGYGQIQAKMSN
+2002 
-2017 KFNSIEDIKN
+2017 
-2027 AKNQLMPEAEVKK
+2027 NQ
-2040 ITEEYSNAIAEDI
+2040 Y
-2053 DELSKY
+2053 
-2059 MYDSMFSFDNAS
+2059 
-2071 NLIFD
+2071 
-2076 YASEK
+2076 
-2081 THDEKSFMKNAKE
+2081 
-2094 YGINRVPTELINKIN
+2094 
-2109 SDLEN
+2109 
-2114 LKNIPTD
+2114 
-2121 YFEAKP
+2121 
-2127 QRAVGLDEIQAAIIP
+2127 
-2142 SNTSAELKQRINDA
+2142 
-2156 GINYYEYDPTIE
+2156 
-2168 GDRNRVINQFNDL
+2168 
-2181 KFMLKGDEMS
+2181 MLKGDEMS

-2214 TEEATNLPTSNTN
+2214 TEEKTNLPTSNTN

-2267 MYQINTMKRNL
+2267 YYQINTMKRNL

-2285 QAKSMYETYFRPIT
+2285 QAKSMYETYFRPIS

-2356 RKIDA
+2356 KKIDA

-2535 LGNFVTEI
+2535 LGNFATEI

-2639 KKAERLYKSGLDK
+2639 KKADRLYKSGIDK

-2767 YNQLSEKVTGR
+2767 YNQLSEKITGR

-2810 EDTAQELPF
+2810 KDTAQELPF

-2853 TFDEDES
+2853 TFDEDET

-2882 PFGGGQIKKTI
+2882 PFGGGQIKKTV

-2966 NEYREYNSGIK
+2966 NEYREYNAGINAAK
-2977 AQENNNDKINYIN
+2977 KMAKENDESQTEAVYDYIN
-2990 NLPLEN
+2990 NLPLEM
-2996 EQKNV
+2996 EQKNSLLNSTLGNEDTVKDKNDYIKYVDNKNRAYWYDEENNV
-3001 LANDVLKR
+3001 LYNKNYHEVDVSRLNELTKYSN
-3009 KEKVDISDYGNYGS
+3009 KKDLSNYSDYGSLDEFNYAS
-3023 LEEFDYANKNPGKY
+3023 KNPEKY
-3037 NAITQITDYDSYN
+3037 NAIIQITDYNTYN
-3050 EYKKKINE
+3050 EYKDYLEDISDKYSDMLDGVTNSKQRTAINKQKKQE
-3058 IKDQYEDTN
+3058 
-3067 ERKQAVF
+3067 VF
-3074 SYINSLE
+3074 EYINSLN

-3092 LASGY
+3092 LGAGY
-3097 SIKNYKREM
+3097 SIKNYRRDM
-3106 QNYINSL
+3106 RNYIDSL

>member
-15 EKTNGYKMKTVN
+15 ENTNRYKMKTVN

-50 KDSNGGFLK
+50 QDSKGGFLK

-66 DLATDIGEGFLRA
+66 DLASDIGEGFLRA
-79 VEGTTDWAQYRIS
+79 VEGTTDWVQYRIS
-92 DYERWLSK
+92 DYEKWLSK
-100 QQKKAF
+100 QEKKVF

-119 GLSKTASEK
+119 ELSKTASEK

-140 LFGKNENQNL
+140 LFGKNENENL

-160 DNSILGDTADTIN
+160 ENSILGDTADTIN

-178 IGAMV
+178 IGAMA
-183 GMSYLGGTALGG
+183 GMSYLGGAVLGG

-210 KMRKATSAL
+210 KIRKTTSAL
-219 TSYSSAYGNA
+219 TAYSSAYGNA

-268 SQGWANNLTGKVAGS
+268 SQGWADNLTGKVAGS

-370 ADTFL
+370 ANTFL

-391 DISFAEA
+391 DISFEEA

-522 VLNLNSNKLTSYVM
+522 VLNLNSDKLTSYVM

-729 LPTAEKIENKNK
+729 LPTAEKIENKNE
-741 ENAQKNENTV
+741 ENEQKNENTV
-751 KKTEKTDNETKTTE
+751 QKIEKTDNETKTTE

-778 GIKKIKEKYDTTE
+778 GIKKIKEKYDTAE

-855 QNLVT
+855 QNLVI

-1193 FARRFAKANNYKN
+1193 FARRFAKANNYKD

-1263 LEDRFVKNDRQYSL
+1263 LEDRFVKNNRQY
-1277 SEDSKIRKAV
+1277 
-1287 NEGIDDVG
+1287 
-1295 ENGRFDTD
+1295 
-1303 RNTEILYDAIYTNA
+1303 
-1317 EKQLGRELTDADY
+1317 
-1330 TKIDEILDSYYKDG
+1330 
-1344 YYVTDNSFSLEEYAD
+1344 
-1359 VMLNKM
+1359 MLNDNNIKDISTGYSNDEYYREMQYIQDGKVIGKLNYGEYDGIPSVKM
-1365 NEVDSKLEDLGFEAN
+1365 LEVDSEFRRKGIGKKLLQELQKKYNGIEIDFGMTTPDGTSLLENATYEIENKEVADKLKRIKEIQNKLDEYDEGYKNYYDNNLIPPQNYAEDYNELYDEKRKLEEETWN
-1380 ESRSTY
+1380 
-1386 PGLMASRYYIKDG
+1386 K
-1399 IQVRVGDHKNSTGYD
+1399 K
-1414 ATFTRKELYNMTSDD
+1414 ATKTFVKT
-1429 IVNYVVEEYNRK
+1429 
-1441 SNTKYSLTDNQGRK
+1441 
-1455 LTKEQQEY
+1455 
-1463 FKNSKVVDD
+1463 DD
-1472 KGNLLTVY
+1472 K
-1480 RGEPTKGKTEYIAKK
+1480 
-1495 GGGNKENNEYGIY
+1495 
-1508 FTNSKDFA
+1508 
-1516 KDFAFERIQ
+1516 Q
-1525 DPNDIFFVKKG
+1525 
-1536 KEGELK
+1536 
-1542 ESYLN
+1542 
-1547 ITNPLNLGTISREEI
+1547 
-1562 SNLYD
+1562 
-1567 YASDMGKLDGKEAFI
+1567 
-1582 NNMLNWQRI
+1582 
-1591 GNHQLMKMNLDMKKI
+1591 
-1606 ADNTIYDGLIAKLN
+1606 
-1620 VQGDEIE
+1620 
-1627 YAVFNSNQIKNVDN
+1627 
-1641 TKPTTN
+1641 
-1647 ADIRYMLSDNGEM
+1647 YMLSDKPLEQRVYGDELLNAQDLIEEVKNVGANVDNNGYITLYHVTNPESA
-1660 VDKESGEKVTFN
+1660 KKIRESGKMFAKEDGIFFSTSKNAQQGEGRGGITLEFKIPAEKLILDDLFSDN
-1672 ATPVQSQLPIDSD
+1672 ADLKIPLNNKNEILDVSQYLVENNKQYMLSDDDLNKYIFDKDFYNQFQYENKEKITKSVEELQKELETIDESNDDGWEKGYNIRQDIKALKNGYDNQYDYIVSREKERLTEQYQRGQLD
-1685 KSLMVIHNLGEK
+1685 KKIQEK
-1697 KMNGIL
+1697 KN
-1703 DLGGIPVPSIAVTDP
+1703 
-1718 NIVDHNGFGDISLLF
+1718 
-1733 DKSTID
+1733 
-1739 PADIRNE
+1739 
-1746 IYDRDIWSPTQPQ
+1746 
-1759 IDYNIDENKLEE
+1759 
-1771 VSNKLGIRTY
+1771 
-1781 DLEDFAE
+1781 
-1788 NNSTPEYLADRLS
+1788 
-1801 IVEEIVDKYV
+1801 EEIK
-1811 KDNNIEYEEGYKK
+1811 
-1824 PEMRVNFND
+1824 
-1833 NDNIRNFVIDNDFD
+1833 
-1847 VNKLVNNENLKQKY
+1847 LKQ
-1861 FELIKE
+1861 
-1867 FYDKSPLQGMAQQAY
+1867 
-1882 KDKIEQLNNFIDVQK
+1882 
-1897 GAGDGIVRVLK
+1897 
-1908 RYQDDFET
+1908 
-1916 IKSGENKII
+1916 
-1925 DEWQTNKNKKE
+1925 
-1936 AALNNGLKEYLV
+1936 
-1948 KEIQPLFTEKGIYNG
+1948 
-1963 KDYLTPSGNRRSF
+1963 
-1976 WQLHDEYNL
+1976 L
-1985 ENLVN
+1985 E
-1990 ALTKGETTGSEK
+1990 
-2002 TLVTGYGQIQAKMSN
+2002 
-2017 KFNSIEDIKN
+2017 EDIKN
-2027 AKNQLMPEAEVKK
+2027 SSDFKNKQFEIIQKTNPAPDENHVWIRSPKDIKTWSEAMQDEESFAWGDFNYEDAEKALK
-2040 ITEEYSNAIAEDI
+2040 TNRITVYSSYNIKNGTFVSTSYQQA
-2053 DELSKY
+2053 L
-2059 MYDSMFSFDNAS
+2059 
-2071 NLIFD
+2071 D
-2076 YASEK
+2076 YA
-2081 THDEKSFMKNAKE
+2081 
-2094 YGINRVPTELINKIN
+2094 G
-2109 SDLEN
+2109 
-2114 LKNIPTD
+2114 
-2121 YFEAKP
+2121 
-2127 QRAVGLDEIQAAIIP
+2127 
-2142 SNTSAELKQRINDA
+2142 
-2156 GINYYEYDPTIE
+2156 
-2168 GDRNRVINQFNDL
+2168 GDRSRVHSKVVKTTNVAWINGDEGQYAKVDNQY
-2181 KFMLKGDEMS
+2181 MLKGDEMS

-2214 TEEATNLPTSNTN
+2214 TEEKTNLPTSNTN

-2278 RDIMTPE
+2278 RDIMSPE

-2535 LGNFVTEI
+2535 LGNFATEI

-2639 KKAERLYKSGLDK
+2639 KKADRLYKSGIDK
-2652 INDKLGVPFEAIDSF
+2652 INDKLGIPFEAIDSF

-2767 YNQLSEKVTGR
+2767 YNQLSEKITGR

-2810 EDTAQELPF
+2810 KDTAQELPF

-2840 LEMVTGTISDVSK
+2840 LEMVTGTISDISK

-2882 PFGGGQIKKTI
+2882 PFGGGQIKKTV

-3001 LANDVLKR
+3001 LANEVLKR

>member
-1 MQTVNSYLK
+1 MQTVNYYLK

-15 EKTNGYKMKTVN
+15 ENTNGYKMKTVN

-50 KDSNGGFLK
+50 QDSKGGFLK

-66 DLATDIGEGFLRA
+66 DLASDIGEGFLRA

-92 DYERWLSK
+92 DYEKWLSK

-160 DNSILGDTADTIN
+160 ENSILGDTADTIN

-183 GMSYLGGTALGG
+183 GMSYLGGTVLGG

-416 KSFNEKMD
+416 KLFNEKMD

-587 NEEMQNKGRALT
+587 NEEMQNKGRTLT

-700 EQKQQDSI
+700 EQKQQDNI

-751 KKTEKTDNETKTTE
+751 KKIEKTDNETKITE

-778 GIKKIKEKYDTTE
+778 GIKKIKEKYDTAE

-811 YKLIEA
+811 YKLIES

-969 TIDKDTINSVSEIID
+969 TIDEDTINSVSEIID

-1015 DLSDVYN
+1015 DLSDIYN

-1156 SGGQVETKEDIL
+1156 SGGQVETKADIL

-1193 FARRFAKANNYKN
+1193 FARRFAKANDYKN

-1263 LEDRFVKNDRQYSL
+1263 LEDRFVKNDRQY
-1277 SEDSKIRKAV
+1277 
-1287 NEGIDDVG
+1287 
-1295 ENGRFDTD
+1295 
-1303 RNTEILYDAIYTNA
+1303 
-1317 EKQLGRELTDADY
+1317 
-1330 TKIDEILDSYYKDG
+1330 
-1344 YYVTDNSFSLEEYAD
+1344 
-1359 VMLNKM
+1359 MLNDNNIKDISTGYSNDEYYREMQYIQDGKVIGKLNYGEYDGIPSVKM
-1365 NEVDSKLEDLGFEAN
+1365 LEVDSEFRRKGIGKKLLQELQKKYNGIEIDFGMTTPDGTSLLENATYEIENKEVADKLKRIKEIQNKLDEYDEGYKNYYDNNLIPPQNYAEDYN
-1380 ESRSTY
+1380 
-1386 PGLMASRYYIKDG
+1386 
-1399 IQVRVGDHKNSTGYD
+1399 
-1414 ATFTRKELYNMTSDD
+1414 ELY
-1429 IVNYVVEEYNRK
+1429 
-1441 SNTKYSLTDNQGRK
+1441 
-1455 LTKEQQEY
+1455 
-1463 FKNSKVVDD
+1463 
-1472 KGNLLTVY
+1472 
-1480 RGEPTKGKTEYIAKK
+1480 
-1495 GGGNKENNEYGIY
+1495 
-1508 FTNSKDFA
+1508 
-1516 KDFAFERIQ
+1516 
-1525 DPNDIFFVKKG
+1525 
-1536 KEGELK
+1536 
-1542 ESYLN
+1542 
-1547 ITNPLNLGTISREEI
+1547 
-1562 SNLYD
+1562 
-1567 YASDMGKLDGKEAFI
+1567 
-1582 NNMLNWQRI
+1582 
-1591 GNHQLMKMNLDMKKI
+1591 
-1606 ADNTIYDGLIAKLN
+1606 
-1620 VQGDEIE
+1620 DE
-1627 YAVFNSNQIKNVDN
+1627 K
-1641 TKPTTN
+1641 
-1647 ADIRYMLSDNGEM
+1647 R
-1660 VDKESGEKVTFN
+1660 
-1672 ATPVQSQLPIDSD
+1672 
-1685 KSLMVIHNLGEK
+1685 
-1697 KMNGIL
+1697 
-1703 DLGGIPVPSIAVTDP
+1703 
-1718 NIVDHNGFGDISLLF
+1718 
-1733 DKSTID
+1733 
-1739 PADIRNE
+1739 
-1746 IYDRDIWSPTQPQ
+1746 
-1759 IDYNIDENKLEE
+1759 KLEE

-1781 DLEDFAE
+1781 DLEVFAE

-1801 IVEEIVDKYV
+1801 RVEEIVDKYV

-1882 KDKIEQLNNFIDVQK
+1882 KDNIEQLNNFIDVQK

-1948 KEIQPLFTEKGIYNG
+1948 KETQPLFTEKGIYNG

-2059 MYDSMFSFDNAS
+2059 MHDSMFSFDYAS

-2356 RKIDA
+2356 KKIDA

-2528 NNMRNSG
+2528 NNIRNSG
-2535 LGNFVTEI
+2535 LGNFATEI

-2618 IKASIKDDGFA
+2618 IKDSIKDDGFA

-2639 KKAERLYKSGLDK
+2639 KQADRLYKSGIDK

-2828 LPIQSA
+2828 LPIQAA

-2902 LPVAGSYT
+2902 LPIAGSYT

>member
-50 KDSNGGFLK
+50 QDSKGGFLK

-66 DLATDIGEGFLRA
+66 DLASDIGEGFLRA

-92 DYERWLSK
+92 DYEKWLSK

-160 DNSILGDTADTIN
+160 ENSILGDTADTIN

-183 GMSYLGGTALGG
+183 GMSHLGGTVLGG

-691 VQMQNKGIT
+691 VQMKNKGIT
-700 EQKQQDSI
+700 EQKQQDNI

-751 KKTEKTDNETKTTE
+751 KKIEKTDNETKTTE

-969 TIDKDTINSVSEIID
+969 TIDEDTINSVSEIID

-1015 DLSDVYN
+1015 DLSDIYN

-1212 ISKVANAYAY
+1212 ISKAANAYAY

-1263 LEDRFVKNDRQYSL
+1263 LEDKFVKNDRQYSL

-1414 ATFTRKELYNMTSDD
+1414 ATFTREELYNMTSDD

-1441 SNTKYSLTDNQGRK
+1441 SNTKYLLTDNLGRK

-1567 YASDMGKLDGKEAFI
+1567 YASDIGKLDGKETFI

-1627 YAVFNSNQIKNVDN
+1627 YAVFNSNQIKDVDN

-1647 ADIRYMLSDNGEM
+1647 ADIRYMLSDDDLNKYIFDKDFYNQFQYENKEKITKSVEELQKELETIDESNDDGWAKGYNIRQDIKALKNGYNNQYDYIVSREKERLTEQYQRGQL
-1660 VDKESGEKVTFN
+1660 DKKI
-1672 ATPVQSQLPIDSD
+1672 Q
-1685 KSLMVIHNLGEK
+1685 EK
-1697 KMNGIL
+1697 KN
-1703 DLGGIPVPSIAVTDP
+1703 
-1718 NIVDHNGFGDISLLF
+1718 
-1733 DKSTID
+1733 
-1739 PADIRNE
+1739 
-1746 IYDRDIWSPTQPQ
+1746 
-1759 IDYNIDENKLEE
+1759 
-1771 VSNKLGIRTY
+1771 
-1781 DLEDFAE
+1781 
-1788 NNSTPEYLADRLS
+1788 
-1801 IVEEIVDKYV
+1801 EEIK
-1811 KDNNIEYEEGYKK
+1811 
-1824 PEMRVNFND
+1824 
-1833 NDNIRNFVIDNDFD
+1833 
-1847 VNKLVNNENLKQKY
+1847 LKQ
-1861 FELIKE
+1861 
-1867 FYDKSPLQGMAQQAY
+1867 
-1882 KDKIEQLNNFIDVQK
+1882 
-1897 GAGDGIVRVLK
+1897 
-1908 RYQDDFET
+1908 
-1916 IKSGENKII
+1916 
-1925 DEWQTNKNKKE
+1925 
-1936 AALNNGLKEYLV
+1936 
-1948 KEIQPLFTEKGIYNG
+1948 
-1963 KDYLTPSGNRRSF
+1963 
-1976 WQLHDEYNL
+1976 L
-1985 ENLVN
+1985 E
-1990 ALTKGETTGSEK
+1990 
-2002 TLVTGYGQIQAKMSN
+2002 
-2017 KFNSIEDIKN
+2017 EDIKN
-2027 AKNQLMPEAEVKK
+2027 SSDFKNKQFEIIQKTNPAPDENHVWIRSPKDIKTWSEAMQDEESFAWGDFNYEDAEKALK
-2040 ITEEYSNAIAEDI
+2040 TNRITVYSSYNIKNGTFVSTSYQQA
-2053 DELSKY
+2053 L
-2059 MYDSMFSFDNAS
+2059 
-2071 NLIFD
+2071 D
-2076 YASEK
+2076 YA
-2081 THDEKSFMKNAKE
+2081 
-2094 YGINRVPTELINKIN
+2094 G
-2109 SDLEN
+2109 
-2114 LKNIPTD
+2114 
-2121 YFEAKP
+2121 
-2127 QRAVGLDEIQAAIIP
+2127 
-2142 SNTSAELKQRINDA
+2142 
-2156 GINYYEYDPTIE
+2156 
-2168 GDRNRVINQFNDL
+2168 GDRSKVHSKVVKTTNVAWINGDEGQYAKVDNQY
-2181 KFMLKGDEMS
+2181 MLKGDEMS

-2214 TEEATNLPTSNTN
+2214 TEEKTNLPTSNTN

-2356 RKIDA
+2356 KKIDA

-2528 NNMRNSG
+2528 NNIRNSG
-2535 LGNFVTEI
+2535 LGNFATEI

-2639 KKAERLYKSGLDK
+2639 KQADRLYKSGIDK

-2828 LPIQSA
+2828 LPIQAA

-2840 LEMVTGTISDVSK
+2840 LEMVTGTISDISK

-2882 PFGGGQIKKTI
+2882 PFGGGQIKKTV

-3001 LANDVLKR
+3001 LANEVLKR

>member
-15 EKTNGYKMKTVN
+15 ENTNRYKMKTVN

-50 KDSNGGFLK
+50 QDSKGGFLK

-66 DLATDIGEGFLRA
+66 DLASDIGEGFLRA

-92 DYERWLSK
+92 DYEKWLSK

-160 DNSILGDTADTIN
+160 ENSILGDTADTIN

-183 GMSYLGGTALGG
+183 GMSYLGGTVLGG

-210 KMRKATSAL
+210 KIRKTTSAL
-219 TSYSSAYGNA
+219 TAYSSAYGNA

-296 MKVTD
+296 IKVTD

-370 ADTFL
+370 ANTFL

-637 PSILQK
+637 PSILQR

-691 VQMQNKGIT
+691 VQMKNKGIT

-751 KKTEKTDNETKTTE
+751 QKIEKTDNETKTTE

-778 GIKKIKEKYDTTE
+778 GIKKIKEKYDNTE

-826 ETFEKTEGFPTTENG
+826 ETFEKTEGFPTTEKG

-860 QKSDNFDG
+860 QKSNNFDG

-969 TIDKDTINSVSEIID
+969 TIDEDTINSVSEIID

-1015 DLSDVYN
+1015 DLSDIYN

-1106 SNIFGDNDVDL
+1106 SNIFEDNDVDL

-1263 LEDRFVKNDRQYSL
+1263 LEDRFVKNNRQY
-1277 SEDSKIRKAV
+1277 
-1287 NEGIDDVG
+1287 
-1295 ENGRFDTD
+1295 
-1303 RNTEILYDAIYTNA
+1303 
-1317 EKQLGRELTDADY
+1317 
-1330 TKIDEILDSYYKDG
+1330 
-1344 YYVTDNSFSLEEYAD
+1344 
-1359 VMLNKM
+1359 MLNDNNIKDISTGYSNDEYYREMQYIQDGKVIGKLNYGEYDGIPSVKM
-1365 NEVDSKLEDLGFEAN
+1365 LEVDSEFRRKGIGKKLLQELQKKYNGIEIDFGMTTPDGTSLLENATYEIENKEVADKLKRIKEIQNKLDEYDEGYKNYYDNNLIPPQNYAEDYNELYDEKRKLEEETWN
-1380 ESRSTY
+1380 
-1386 PGLMASRYYIKDG
+1386 K
-1399 IQVRVGDHKNSTGYD
+1399 K
-1414 ATFTRKELYNMTSDD
+1414 ATKTFVKTDDKQYMLSD
-1429 IVNYVVEEYNRK
+1429 
-1441 SNTKYSLTDNQGRK
+1441 TDNTGRK

-1463 FKNSKVVDD
+1463 FKNSKVVDE

-1567 YASDMGKLDGKEAFI
+1567 YASDIGKLDGKETFI

-1627 YAVFNSNQIKNVDN
+1627 YAVFNSNQIKSVDN

-1647 ADIRYMLSDNGEM
+1647 ADIRYMLSDKPLEQRVYGDELLNAQDLIEEVKSVGANVDNNGYITLYHVTNPESA
-1660 VDKESGEKVTFN
+1660 KKIIESGKMFAKEDGIFFSTSKNAQQGEGRGGITLEFKIPAEK
-1672 ATPVQSQLPIDSD
+1672 L
-1685 KSLMVIHNLGEK
+1685 
-1697 KMNGIL
+1697 IL
-1703 DLGGIPVPSIAVTDP
+1703 DDLFSDNADLKIPL
-1718 NIVDHNGFGDISLLF
+1718 NN
-1733 DKSTID
+1733 K
-1739 PADIRNE
+1739 NE
-1746 IYDRDIWSPTQPQ
+1746 ILD
-1759 IDYNIDENKLEE
+1759 
-1771 VSNKLGIRTY
+1771 VSQYLV
-1781 DLEDFAE
+1781 E
-1788 NNSTPEYLADRLS
+1788 NN
-1801 IVEEIVDKYV
+1801 
-1811 KDNNIEYEEGYKK
+1811 
-1824 PEMRVNFND
+1824 
-1833 NDNIRNFVIDNDFD
+1833 
-1847 VNKLVNNENLKQKY
+1847 KQY
-1861 FELIKE
+1861 
-1867 FYDKSPLQGMAQQAY
+1867 
-1882 KDKIEQLNNFIDVQK
+1882 
-1897 GAGDGIVRVLK
+1897 
-1908 RYQDDFET
+1908 
-1916 IKSGENKII
+1916 
-1925 DEWQTNKNKKE
+1925 
-1936 AALNNGLKEYLV
+1936 
-1948 KEIQPLFTEKGIYNG
+1948 
-1963 KDYLTPSGNRRSF
+1963 
-1976 WQLHDEYNL
+1976 
-1985 ENLVN
+1985 
-1990 ALTKGETTGSEK
+1990 
-2002 TLVTGYGQIQAKMSN
+2002 
-2017 KFNSIEDIKN
+2017 
-2027 AKNQLMPEAEVKK
+2027 
-2040 ITEEYSNAIAEDI
+2040 
-2053 DELSKY
+2053 
-2059 MYDSMFSFDNAS
+2059 
-2071 NLIFD
+2071 
-2076 YASEK
+2076 
-2081 THDEKSFMKNAKE
+2081 
-2094 YGINRVPTELINKIN
+2094 
-2109 SDLEN
+2109 
-2114 LKNIPTD
+2114 
-2121 YFEAKP
+2121 
-2127 QRAVGLDEIQAAIIP
+2127 
-2142 SNTSAELKQRINDA
+2142 
-2156 GINYYEYDPTIE
+2156 
-2168 GDRNRVINQFNDL
+2168 
-2181 KFMLKGDEMS
+2181 MLKGDEMT

-2214 TEEATNLPTSNTN
+2214 TEEKTNLPTSNTN

-2240 QVIDRN
+2240 QVIDKN

-2267 MYQINTMKRNL
+2267 MYQLNTMKRNL
-2278 RDIMTPE
+2278 RDIMSPE
-2285 QAKSMYETYFRPIT
+2285 QAKSMYETYFRPIS
-2299 ENNAKMEKDITS
+2299 ENNAKMENDITS

-2356 RKIDA
+2356 KKIDA
-2361 GKVDKAIEEFRS
+2361 DKVDKAIEEFRS

-2535 LGNFVTEI
+2535 LGNFATEI

-2639 KKAERLYKSGLDK
+2639 KKADRLYKSGIDK
-2652 INDKLGVPFEAIDSF
+2652 INDKLGIPFEAIDSF

-2767 YNQLSEKVTGR
+2767 YNQLSEKITGR

-2810 EDTAQELPF
+2810 KDTAQELPF

-2840 LEMVTGTISDVSK
+2840 LEMVTGTISDISK
-2853 TFDEDES
+2853 TFDEDET

-2893 EGISMYNEN
+2893 EGLGMYDDN
-2902 LPVAGSYT
+2902 LPIAGSYT

-2966 NEYREYNSGIK
+2966 NEYREYNAGINAAK
-2977 AQENNNDKINYIN
+2977 KMAKENDESQTEAVYDYIN
-2990 NLPLEN
+2990 NLPLEM
-2996 EQKNV
+2996 EQKNSLLNSTLGNEDTVKDKNDYIKYVDNKNRAYWYDEENNV
-3001 LANDVLKR
+3001 LYNKNYHEVDVSRLNELTKYSN
-3009 KEKVDISDYGNYGS
+3009 KKDLSNYSDYGSLDEFNYAS
-3023 LEEFDYANKNPGKY
+3023 KNPEKY
-3037 NAITQITDYDSYN
+3037 NAIIQITDYNTYN
-3050 EYKKKINE
+3050 EYKDYLEDISDKYSDMLDGVTNSKQRTAINKQKKQE
-3058 IKDQYEDTN
+3058 
-3067 ERKQAVF
+3067 VF
-3074 SYINSLE
+3074 EYINSLN

-3092 LASGY
+3092 LGAGY
-3097 SIKNYKREM
+3097 SIKNYRRDM
-3106 QNYINSL
+3106 QNYIDSL

>member
-15 EKTNGYKMKTVN
+15 ENTNRYKMKTVN

-50 KDSNGGFLK
+50 QDSKGGFLK

-66 DLATDIGEGFLRA
+66 DLASDIGEGFLRA

-92 DYERWLSK
+92 DYEKWLSK

-106 DKLGMEKVGNKIS
+106 NKLGMEKVGNKIS

-160 DNSILGDTADTIN
+160 ENSILGDTADTIN

-183 GMSYLGGTALGG
+183 GMSYLGGTVLGG

-210 KMRKATSAL
+210 KIRKTTSAL
-219 TSYSSAYGNA
+219 TAYSSAYGNA

-370 ADTFL
+370 ANTFL

-637 PSILQK
+637 PSILQR

-700 EQKQQDSI
+700 EQKQQDSM
-708 NIPTKQETTQKQE
+708 NIPTKQETTQKQK

-729 LPTAEKIENKNK
+729 LPTVEKIENKNK

-751 KKTEKTDNETKTTE
+751 KKIEKTDNETKTTE

-969 TIDKDTINSVSEIID
+969 TIDEDTINSVSEIID

-1263 LEDRFVKNDRQYSL
+1263 LEDRFVKNNRQY
-1277 SEDSKIRKAV
+1277 
-1287 NEGIDDVG
+1287 
-1295 ENGRFDTD
+1295 
-1303 RNTEILYDAIYTNA
+1303 
-1317 EKQLGRELTDADY
+1317 
-1330 TKIDEILDSYYKDG
+1330 
-1344 YYVTDNSFSLEEYAD
+1344 
-1359 VMLNKM
+1359 MLNDNNIKDISTGYSNDEYYREMQYIQDGKVIGKLNYGEYDGIPSVKM
-1365 NEVDSKLEDLGFEAN
+1365 LEVDSEFRRKGIGKKLLQELQKKYNGIEIDFGMTTPDGTSLLENATYEIENKEVADKLKRIKEIQNKLDEYDEGYKNYYDNNLIPPQNYAEDYNELYDEKRKLEEETWN
-1380 ESRSTY
+1380 
-1386 PGLMASRYYIKDG
+1386 K
-1399 IQVRVGDHKNSTGYD
+1399 K
-1414 ATFTRKELYNMTSDD
+1414 ATKTFVKTDDKQYMLSD
-1429 IVNYVVEEYNRK
+1429 
-1441 SNTKYSLTDNQGRK
+1441 TDNTGRK

-1463 FKNSKVVDD
+1463 FKNSKVVDE

-1525 DPNDIFFVKKG
+1525 DPNDIFFEKKG

-1567 YASDMGKLDGKEAFI
+1567 YASDMGKLDGKETFI

-1591 GNHQLMKMNLDMKKI
+1591 GNHQLMKMNLDMKEI

-1627 YAVFNSNQIKNVDN
+1627 YAVFNSNQIKSVDN

-1647 ADIRYMLSDNGEM
+1647 ADIRYMLSDDDLNKYIFDKDFYNQFQHENKEKITKSVEELQKELETIDESNDDGWAKGYNIRQDIKALKNGYDNQYDYIVSREKERLTEQYQRGQL
-1660 VDKESGEKVTFN
+1660 DKKI
-1672 ATPVQSQLPIDSD
+1672 Q
-1685 KSLMVIHNLGEK
+1685 EK
-1697 KMNGIL
+1697 KN
-1703 DLGGIPVPSIAVTDP
+1703 
-1718 NIVDHNGFGDISLLF
+1718 
-1733 DKSTID
+1733 
-1739 PADIRNE
+1739 
-1746 IYDRDIWSPTQPQ
+1746 
-1759 IDYNIDENKLEE
+1759 
-1771 VSNKLGIRTY
+1771 
-1781 DLEDFAE
+1781 
-1788 NNSTPEYLADRLS
+1788 
-1801 IVEEIVDKYV
+1801 EEIK
-1811 KDNNIEYEEGYKK
+1811 
-1824 PEMRVNFND
+1824 
-1833 NDNIRNFVIDNDFD
+1833 
-1847 VNKLVNNENLKQKY
+1847 LKQ
-1861 FELIKE
+1861 
-1867 FYDKSPLQGMAQQAY
+1867 
-1882 KDKIEQLNNFIDVQK
+1882 
-1897 GAGDGIVRVLK
+1897 
-1908 RYQDDFET
+1908 
-1916 IKSGENKII
+1916 
-1925 DEWQTNKNKKE
+1925 
-1936 AALNNGLKEYLV
+1936 
-1948 KEIQPLFTEKGIYNG
+1948 
-1963 KDYLTPSGNRRSF
+1963 
-1976 WQLHDEYNL
+1976 L
-1985 ENLVN
+1985 E
-1990 ALTKGETTGSEK
+1990 
-2002 TLVTGYGQIQAKMSN
+2002 
-2017 KFNSIEDIKN
+2017 EDIKN
-2027 AKNQLMPEAEVKK
+2027 SSDFKNKQFEIIQKTNPAPDENHVWIRSPKDIKTWSEAMQDEESFAWGDFNYEDAEKALK
-2040 ITEEYSNAIAEDI
+2040 TNRITVYSSYNIKNGTFVSTSYQQA
-2053 DELSKY
+2053 L
-2059 MYDSMFSFDNAS
+2059 
-2071 NLIFD
+2071 D
-2076 YASEK
+2076 YA
-2081 THDEKSFMKNAKE
+2081 
-2094 YGINRVPTELINKIN
+2094 G
-2109 SDLEN
+2109 
-2114 LKNIPTD
+2114 
-2121 YFEAKP
+2121 
-2127 QRAVGLDEIQAAIIP
+2127 
-2142 SNTSAELKQRINDA
+2142 
-2156 GINYYEYDPTIE
+2156 
-2168 GDRNRVINQFNDL
+2168 GDRSRVHSKVVKTTNVAWINGDEGQYAKVDNQY
-2181 KFMLKGDEMS
+2181 MLKGDEMT

-2214 TEEATNLPTSNTN
+2214 TEEKTNLPTSNTN

-2356 RKIDA
+2356 KKIDA

-2528 NNMRNSG
+2528 NNMRNGG
-2535 LGNFVTEI
+2535 LGNFATEI

-2577 SRVSANMVGGNIS
+2577 RRVSANMVGGNIS

-2639 KKAERLYKSGLDK
+2639 KKAERLYKSGIDK

-2767 YNQLSEKVTGR
+2767 YNQLSEKITGR

-2810 EDTAQELPF
+2810 KDTAQELPF

-2893 EGISMYNEN
+2893 EGLGMYDDN
-2902 LPVAGSYT
+2902 LPIAGSYT

-2915 RFEAPE
+2915 RFEAPD

-2966 NEYREYNSGIK
+2966 NEYREYNAGINAAK
-2977 AQENNNDKINYIN
+2977 KMAKENDESQTEAVYDYIN
-2990 NLPLEN
+2990 NLPLEM
-2996 EQKNV
+2996 EQKNSLLNSTLGNEDTVKDKNDYIKYVDNKNRAYWYDEENNV
-3001 LANDVLKR
+3001 LYNKNYHEVDVSRLNELTKYSN
-3009 KEKVDISDYGNYGS
+3009 KKDLSNYSDYGSLDEFNYAS
-3023 LEEFDYANKNPGKY
+3023 KNPEKY
-3037 NAITQITDYDSYN
+3037 NAIIQITDYNTYN
-3050 EYKKKINE
+3050 EYKDYLEDISDKYSDMLDGVTNSKQRTAINKQKKQE
-3058 IKDQYEDTN
+3058 
-3067 ERKQAVF
+3067 VF
-3074 SYINSLE
+3074 EYINSLN

-3092 LASGY
+3092 LGAGY
-3097 SIKNYKREM
+3097 SIKNYRRDM
-3106 QNYINSL
+3106 QNYIDSL

>member
-15 EKTNGYKMKTVN
+15 ENTNGYKMKTVN

-50 KDSNGGFLK
+50 QDSKGGFLK

-66 DLATDIGEGFLRA
+66 DLASDIGEGFLRA

-92 DYERWLSK
+92 DYEKWLSK

-128 LINNAKVDSTGA
+128 LINNAKTDSTGA

-160 DNSILGDTADTIN
+160 ENSILGDTADTIN

-183 GMSYLGGTALGG
+183 GMSYLGGTVLGG
-195 TNAVSGTATALNRAN
+195 TNAASGTATALNRAN
-210 KMRKATSAL
+210 KIRKTTSAL
-219 TSYSSAYGNA
+219 TAYSSAYGNA

-268 SQGWANNLTGKVAGS
+268 SQGWADNLTGKVAGS

-370 ADTFL
+370 ANTFL

-587 NEEMQNKGRALT
+587 NEEMQNKGRVLT

-691 VQMQNKGIT
+691 VQMKNKGIT

-708 NIPTKQETTQKQE
+708 NIPTKQETIQKQE

-729 LPTAEKIENKNK
+729 LPTAEKIENKNE

-751 KKTEKTDNETKTTE
+751 QKIEKTDNETKTTK

-826 ETFEKTEGFPTTENG
+826 ETFEKTEGFPTTEKG

-969 TIDKDTINSVSEIID
+969 TIDEDTINSVSEIID

-1015 DLSDVYN
+1015 DLSDIYN

-1263 LEDRFVKNDRQYSL
+1263 LEDRFVKNDRQYML
-1277 SEDSKIRKAV
+1277 SD
-1287 NEGIDDVG
+1287 
-1295 ENGRFDTD
+1295 
-1303 RNTEILYDAIYTNA
+1303 
-1317 EKQLGRELTDADY
+1317 
-1330 TKIDEILDSYYKDG
+1330 
-1344 YYVTDNSFSLEEYAD
+1344 
-1359 VMLNKM
+1359 
-1365 NEVDSKLEDLGFEAN
+1365 
-1380 ESRSTY
+1380 
-1386 PGLMASRYYIKDG
+1386 
-1399 IQVRVGDHKNSTGYD
+1399 
-1414 ATFTRKELYNMTSDD
+1414 
-1429 IVNYVVEEYNRK
+1429 
-1441 SNTKYSLTDNQGRK
+1441 TDNQGRK

-1463 FKNSKVVDD
+1463 FKNSKVVDE

-1567 YASDMGKLDGKEAFI
+1567 YASDMGKLDGKETFI

-1647 ADIRYMLSDNGEM
+1647 TDIRYMLSDKPLEQRVYGDELLNAQDLIEEVKSVGANVDNNGYITLYHVTNPESA
-1660 VDKESGEKVTFN
+1660 KKIIESGKMFAKEDGIFFSTSKNAQQGEGRGGITLEFKIPAEK
-1672 ATPVQSQLPIDSD
+1672 L
-1685 KSLMVIHNLGEK
+1685 
-1697 KMNGIL
+1697 IL
-1703 DLGGIPVPSIAVTDP
+1703 DDLFSDNADLKIPL
-1718 NIVDHNGFGDISLLF
+1718 NN
-1733 DKSTID
+1733 K
-1739 PADIRNE
+1739 NE
-1746 IYDRDIWSPTQPQ
+1746 ILD
-1759 IDYNIDENKLEE
+1759 
-1771 VSNKLGIRTY
+1771 VSQYLV
-1781 DLEDFAE
+1781 E
-1788 NNSTPEYLADRLS
+1788 NN
-1801 IVEEIVDKYV
+1801 
-1811 KDNNIEYEEGYKK
+1811 
-1824 PEMRVNFND
+1824 
-1833 NDNIRNFVIDNDFD
+1833 
-1847 VNKLVNNENLKQKY
+1847 
-1861 FELIKE
+1861 
-1867 FYDKSPLQGMAQQAY
+1867 
-1882 KDKIEQLNNFIDVQK
+1882 
-1897 GAGDGIVRVLK
+1897 
-1908 RYQDDFET
+1908 
-1916 IKSGENKII
+1916 
-1925 DEWQTNKNKKE
+1925 
-1936 AALNNGLKEYLV
+1936 
-1948 KEIQPLFTEKGIYNG
+1948 
-1963 KDYLTPSGNRRSF
+1963 
-1976 WQLHDEYNL
+1976 
-1985 ENLVN
+1985 
-1990 ALTKGETTGSEK
+1990 
-2002 TLVTGYGQIQAKMSN
+2002 
-2017 KFNSIEDIKN
+2017 
-2027 AKNQLMPEAEVKK
+2027 NQ
-2040 ITEEYSNAIAEDI
+2040 Y
-2053 DELSKY
+2053 
-2059 MYDSMFSFDNAS
+2059 
-2071 NLIFD
+2071 
-2076 YASEK
+2076 
-2081 THDEKSFMKNAKE
+2081 
-2094 YGINRVPTELINKIN
+2094 
-2109 SDLEN
+2109 
-2114 LKNIPTD
+2114 
-2121 YFEAKP
+2121 
-2127 QRAVGLDEIQAAIIP
+2127 
-2142 SNTSAELKQRINDA
+2142 
-2156 GINYYEYDPTIE
+2156 
-2168 GDRNRVINQFNDL
+2168 
-2181 KFMLKGDEMS
+2181 MLKGDEMS

-2356 RKIDA
+2356 KKIDA

-2618 IKASIKDDGFA
+2618 IKTSIKDDGFA

-2652 INDKLGVPFEAIDSF
+2652 INDKLGIPFEAIDSF

-2718 PLMKLMTAFQL
+2718 PLVKLMTAFQL

-2810 EDTAQELPF
+2810 KDTAQELPF

-2882 PFGGGQIKKTI
+2882 PFGGGQIKKTV

-2915 RFEAPE
+2915 RFEAPD

>member
-15 EKTNGYKMKTVN
+15 ENTNRYKMKTVN

-66 DLATDIGEGFLRA
+66 DLASDIGEGFLRA

-92 DYERWLSK
+92 DYEKWLSK

-106 DKLGMEKVGNKIS
+106 DKLGMEKVGSKIS

-128 LINNAKVDSTGA
+128 LINNAKTDSTGA

-160 DNSILGDTADTIN
+160 ENSILGDTADTIN

-183 GMSYLGGTALGG
+183 GMSYLGGTVLGG

-210 KMRKATSAL
+210 KIRKTTSAL
-219 TSYSSAYGNA
+219 TAYSSAYGNA

-268 SQGWANNLTGKVAGS
+268 SQGWADNLTGKVAGS

-370 ADTFL
+370 ANTFL

-691 VQMQNKGIT
+691 VQMKNKGIT

-751 KKTEKTDNETKTTE
+751 KKIEKTDNETKTTE

-914 SQFGFTVEQIDNM
+914 NQFGFTVEQIDNM

-969 TIDKDTINSVSEIID
+969 TIDEDTIKSVSEIID

-1015 DLSDVYN
+1015 DLSDIYN

-1193 FARRFAKANNYKN
+1193 FARRFAKATNYKN

-1263 LEDRFVKNDRQYSL
+1263 LEDRFVKNDRQY
-1277 SEDSKIRKAV
+1277 
-1287 NEGIDDVG
+1287 
-1295 ENGRFDTD
+1295 
-1303 RNTEILYDAIYTNA
+1303 
-1317 EKQLGRELTDADY
+1317 
-1330 TKIDEILDSYYKDG
+1330 
-1344 YYVTDNSFSLEEYAD
+1344 
-1359 VMLNKM
+1359 
-1365 NEVDSKLEDLGFEAN
+1365 
-1380 ESRSTY
+1380 
-1386 PGLMASRYYIKDG
+1386 
-1399 IQVRVGDHKNSTGYD
+1399 
-1414 ATFTRKELYNMTSDD
+1414 
-1429 IVNYVVEEYNRK
+1429 
-1441 SNTKYSLTDNQGRK
+1441 
-1455 LTKEQQEY
+1455 
-1463 FKNSKVVDD
+1463 
-1472 KGNLLTVY
+1472 
-1480 RGEPTKGKTEYIAKK
+1480 
-1495 GGGNKENNEYGIY
+1495 
-1508 FTNSKDFA
+1508 
-1516 KDFAFERIQ
+1516 
-1525 DPNDIFFVKKG
+1525 
-1536 KEGELK
+1536 
-1542 ESYLN
+1542 
-1547 ITNPLNLGTISREEI
+1547 
-1562 SNLYD
+1562 
-1567 YASDMGKLDGKEAFI
+1567 
-1582 NNMLNWQRI
+1582 
-1591 GNHQLMKMNLDMKKI
+1591 
-1606 ADNTIYDGLIAKLN
+1606 
-1620 VQGDEIE
+1620 
-1627 YAVFNSNQIKNVDN
+1627 
-1641 TKPTTN
+1641 
-1647 ADIRYMLSDNGEM
+1647 MLSDKGEM
-1660 VDKESGEKVTFN
+1660 VDKENGEKVTFN

-1739 PADIRNE
+1739 PEDKRNE
-1746 IYDRDIWSPTQPQ
+1746 VYDRDIWSPTQPQ
-1759 IDYNIDENKLEE
+1759 IDYNIDKNNLEE

-1801 IVEEIVDKYV
+1801 RVEEIVDKYV
-1811 KDNNIEYEEGYKK
+1811 KDNNIEYEEVYKK

-1948 KEIQPLFTEKGIYNG
+1948 KETQPLFTEKGIYNG

-2214 TEEATNLPTSNTN
+2214 TEEKTNLPTSNTN
-2227 NEEEN
+2227 NEEEK

-2246 RQLAREQLGDITK
+2246 RQLAREQLGDITQ

-2535 LGNFVTEI
+2535 LGNFATEI

-2629 NNSVYLTNRT
+2629 NNSIYLTNRT

-2652 INDKLGVPFEAIDSF
+2652 INDKLGIPFEAIDSF

-2686 EQEAIRNADEFA
+2686 EREAIRNADEFA

-2767 YNQLSEKVTGR
+2767 YNQLSEKITGR

-2810 EDTAQELPF
+2810 KDTAQELPF

-2936 SKNAREYFDNGY
+2936 SKNARDYFDNGY

-3001 LANDVLKR
+3001 LANEVLKR

>member
-15 EKTNGYKMKTVN
+15 ENTNGYKMKTVN

-50 KDSNGGFLK
+50 QDSKGGFLK

-66 DLATDIGEGFLRA
+66 DLASDIGEGFLRA

-92 DYERWLSK
+92 DYEKWLSK

-160 DNSILGDTADTIN
+160 ENSILGDTADTIN

-691 VQMQNKGIT
+691 VQMKNKGIT
-700 EQKQQDSI
+700 EQKQQDNI

-751 KKTEKTDNETKTTE
+751 KKIEKTDNETKITE

-778 GIKKIKEKYDTTE
+778 GIKKIKEKYDTAE

-811 YKLIEA
+811 YKLIES

-893 GDLAAKKGTDTAYI
+893 GDLAAKKGTDTDYI

-969 TIDKDTINSVSEIID
+969 TIDEDTINSVSEIID

-1015 DLSDVYN
+1015 DLSDIYN

-1222 GEYDPNYNYTNV
+1222 GEYDPKYNYTNV

-1263 LEDRFVKNDRQYSL
+1263 LEDRFVKNDRQYML
-1277 SEDSKIRKAV
+1277 SD
-1287 NEGIDDVG
+1287 
-1295 ENGRFDTD
+1295 
-1303 RNTEILYDAIYTNA
+1303 
-1317 EKQLGRELTDADY
+1317 
-1330 TKIDEILDSYYKDG
+1330 
-1344 YYVTDNSFSLEEYAD
+1344 
-1359 VMLNKM
+1359 
-1365 NEVDSKLEDLGFEAN
+1365 
-1380 ESRSTY
+1380 
-1386 PGLMASRYYIKDG
+1386 
-1399 IQVRVGDHKNSTGYD
+1399 
-1414 ATFTRKELYNMTSDD
+1414 
-1429 IVNYVVEEYNRK
+1429 
-1441 SNTKYSLTDNQGRK
+1441 TDNQGRK

-1463 FKNSKVVDD
+1463 FKNSKVVDE

-1567 YASDMGKLDGKEAFI
+1567 YASDIGKLDGKETFI

-1641 TKPTTN
+1641 TKPTPN
-1647 ADIRYMLSDNGEM
+1647 ADIRYMLSDKPLEQRVYGDELLNAQDLIEEVKSVGANVDNNGYITLYHVTNPESA
-1660 VDKESGEKVTFN
+1660 KKIIESGKMFAKEDGIFFSTSKNAQQGEGRGGITLEFKIPAEK
-1672 ATPVQSQLPIDSD
+1672 L
-1685 KSLMVIHNLGEK
+1685 
-1697 KMNGIL
+1697 IL
-1703 DLGGIPVPSIAVTDP
+1703 DDLFSDNADLKIPL
-1718 NIVDHNGFGDISLLF
+1718 NN
-1733 DKSTID
+1733 K
-1739 PADIRNE
+1739 NE
-1746 IYDRDIWSPTQPQ
+1746 ILD
-1759 IDYNIDENKLEE
+1759 
-1771 VSNKLGIRTY
+1771 VSQYLV
-1781 DLEDFAE
+1781 E
-1788 NNSTPEYLADRLS
+1788 NN
-1801 IVEEIVDKYV
+1801 
-1811 KDNNIEYEEGYKK
+1811 
-1824 PEMRVNFND
+1824 
-1833 NDNIRNFVIDNDFD
+1833 
-1847 VNKLVNNENLKQKY
+1847 KQY
-1861 FELIKE
+1861 
-1867 FYDKSPLQGMAQQAY
+1867 
-1882 KDKIEQLNNFIDVQK
+1882 
-1897 GAGDGIVRVLK
+1897 
-1908 RYQDDFET
+1908 
-1916 IKSGENKII
+1916 
-1925 DEWQTNKNKKE
+1925 
-1936 AALNNGLKEYLV
+1936 
-1948 KEIQPLFTEKGIYNG
+1948 
-1963 KDYLTPSGNRRSF
+1963 
-1976 WQLHDEYNL
+1976 
-1985 ENLVN
+1985 
-1990 ALTKGETTGSEK
+1990 
-2002 TLVTGYGQIQAKMSN
+2002 
-2017 KFNSIEDIKN
+2017 
-2027 AKNQLMPEAEVKK
+2027 
-2040 ITEEYSNAIAEDI
+2040 
-2053 DELSKY
+2053 
-2059 MYDSMFSFDNAS
+2059 
-2071 NLIFD
+2071 
-2076 YASEK
+2076 
-2081 THDEKSFMKNAKE
+2081 
-2094 YGINRVPTELINKIN
+2094 
-2109 SDLEN
+2109 
-2114 LKNIPTD
+2114 
-2121 YFEAKP
+2121 
-2127 QRAVGLDEIQAAIIP
+2127 
-2142 SNTSAELKQRINDA
+2142 
-2156 GINYYEYDPTIE
+2156 
-2168 GDRNRVINQFNDL
+2168 
-2181 KFMLKGDEMS
+2181 MLKGDEMT

-2214 TEEATNLPTSNTN
+2214 TEEKTNLPTSNTN

-2356 RKIDA
+2356 KKIDA
-2361 GKVDKAIEEFRS
+2361 DKVDKAIEEFRS

-2528 NNMRNSG
+2528 NNIRNSG
-2535 LGNFVTEI
+2535 LGNFATEI

-2639 KKAERLYKSGLDK
+2639 KQADRLYKSGIDK

-2810 EDTAQELPF
+2810 KDTAQELPF

-2853 TFDEDES
+2853 TFDEDET
-2860 KKKNAIKKLMK
+2860 KKKNAIKKLIK

-2893 EGISMYNEN
+2893 EGISMYDDN
-2902 LPVAGSYT
+2902 LPIAGSYT